1 MSKKISDYKSKYSLT
16 QRIISAMTA
25 VGFIMQPIAG
35 FAQSINKVD
44 NNGSIEVSGNV
55 TKIWADKV
63 VANAAINEFK
73 DFQLDANKI
82 ANMYFNTKNSS
93 GSDAANLVN
102 FVNSRIDINGTVNA
116 VRNSKIGGNLFFL
129 SKEGMVVGKSGV
141 INTGALYVMT
151 PAAGID
157 NITGT
162 NSKEFAYTYEGLKSQ
177 FAGGMENKIP
187 DTLDRMMNLNIP
199 LNASGTISVL
209 GKINAT
215 NDVKLAAAK
224 IAVGKNVSG
233 EAVFDTAA
241 DSIVSEAAIKTGIED
256 FSNFVNID
264 GLSAGLGND
273 LTATADGNGD
283 IVLAAKAEY
292 VNTMDAAFNNLG
304 TDIGLGIVENTQ
316 RTIEATVEN
325 YGTIDAKGDA
335 VLTAEVTNGN
345 KDLAEELLVET
356 TPAGVNNPDY
366 VPVPAD
372 DAGSF
377 VQTIAQVDV
386 RGDITAGKDIK
397 VAANADNTY
406 VDYNSGVGDTISKIL
421 GTPLGAPINADVVIL
436 SNTANVNISQDA
448 DLTAGEK
455 IDITANAVLD
465 GTAGAAANGRK
476 LIKKV
481 PDAIPGASVSYAKM
495 ENSAAVTVNG
505 TLTAKGENDAG
516 GTPAVK
522 VQANAGEKF
531 SNTASM
537 NYKSG
542 IAAGTAAVGAAVAV
556 SESKNNAAVKING
569 TITAANGD
577 AVVEADAANILVANA
592 VTSSP
597 DTTVGST
604 AINVFNHDGSAQIN
618 VDGAITAQNITVDAT
633 NYIDENTITAD
644 NDLGMSKLEAEF
656 MNAANLKGIADA
668 VKENSLVKGILSKIS
683 SGDDGP
689 SLSAQLADKL
699 SVGAAIAVADE
710 NNAANVTFAKTA
722 KLTAT
727 NDINID
733 ANVDIYDSHITASG
747 KTTSY
752 KNSDLSGTTATTTV
766 GAGVVYAGMDN
777 DSSVVFEEGSSAADG
792 AEVTATNGN
801 VNITSSTRMEYHR
814 PERIKRELDRSI
826 ENLQYAIA
834 AINDLEN
841 IEEENYQEII
851 TQLTSLKE
859 SLENYAAN
867 YTDEFVDSVSN
878 PDAITG
884 ESTMND
890 IFNMAARA
898 AVIYNDVM
906 DLQQDFNSI
915 TTDATSPFG
924 ALVTNA
930 LGVVKNAVAF
940 ADPNNYANVA
950 AAASARGGDGTKLS
964 VSGSVALTSS
974 SANSSVDIGKFTKIS
989 AGKDLSVKSSNKIE
1003 DVNITGKTMFWQSDA
1018 DAKGGTGVGGS
1029 FNYQNFDTDS
1039 KVVVDE
1045 GAVLSAEKNEG
1056 NIALSSDS
1064 NIFHVGAMLSAGMSD
1079 GNGISGM
1086 VTLTDSDSYNNVV
1099 VDTDAVLRAAKAI
1112 DISAY
1117 NDTNVNN
1124 AILALSASGSNA
1136 AVGMGVAINNIDVQN
1151 TAQIVDNDGAEGEE
1165 DKLEGEISAAA
1176 LNVAAETTGL
1186 INTISIAGG
1195 VTKSGDDGEEGF
1207 LDKLKAPFK
1216 KMEDVKTNALNKVNA
1231 VSNKLQD
1238 VIRSMD
1244 SGSSAQGGGNAV
1256 NTAGA
1261 EAGLPGFTFAGA
1273 GSVSLN
1279 MVEDTTKAVIDGANI
1294 KLNNDG
1300 KLTVGARDSAFIGAW
1315 SGGAAVSYRK
1325 GQNSSTSVAVS
1336 GAVGVNDIANEVTAL
1351 IKDSTVTGAK
1361 DVDVAAVSGGTAVA
1375 AGVEAT
1381 LTKDASQG
1389 KNYSGGASV
1398 SVNLI
1403 DKDIN
1408 SNMENVSLTGAAD
1421 GADVDVTAYES
1432 DIQVTGGINANI
1444 ALGGGSMAG
1453 GAVTVADIK
1462 NNINAGISR
1471 GSYENINAVDVQGLS
1486 AVTQVTA
1493 AVSAGIAAGGQGGS
1507 NAFSGAVVYNG
1518 LTNNVQAGI
1527 ADASI
1532 KDASGNN
1539 ASSVTVQASD
1549 ISVSSAEAKPY
1560 QDLLGDYDE
1569 HKKFA
1574 EERGIDTDGKAY
1586 YEDADTADEEIEYD
1600 NGGSTIVGAA
1610 VVVAGTNGNAAGAA
1624 VNVAD
1629 INNSFAASIE
1639 NADIQADTVKATAEA
1654 DTLLVGVSGGVAVG
1668 AKQFGGMGS
1677 VTWQDIDNDVTAQVI
1692 NSELTSNDVDIAA
1705 LNKTQAVNVA
1715 GSVSV
1720 GKTAGVGA
1728 ALAYNGLD
1736 NNVGAY
1742 LKGSSIT
1749 ASDVSLKAANEGKVY
1764 GIGAGVAAS
1773 AGTAAVNGSV
1783 AINKGG
1789 TNTEAIIDEYLD
1801 ENGTEKRTEINN
1813 VTDIDVSA
1821 KDDTYRLAVVGS
1833 VTGSS
1838 KVAAGG
1844 AIAYNDIGGSSADTE
1859 KSSQRTVAAINNTD
1873 INKVDS
1879 SSAAI
1884 DVKADD
1890 QSELKTIA
1898 VGVGGS
1904 GNVAVQGAAATALI
1918 NKQVEA
1924 SMMDVNAENASN
1936 VAVTA
1941 DNNSEVTTS
1950 ADVAAV
1956 SGNAS
1961 VGAGVAVN
1969 RILQQTNAVVNGGTM
1984 DATGNLLV
1992 KASGTP
1998 RIENIGVGGSGAGS
2012 GAAVTGSVAVNM
2024 IDNDVNVH
2032 IGSGAQITADG
2043 SIGIVATSD
2052 EQIANYAGTA
2062 SVAGTG
2068 AAVGVSV
2075 SVNQIKGT
2083 SSATVGGQD
2092 EAETTLTALG
2102 NSSLT
2107 TATKIDKDSE
2117 INNTLINEET
2127 VAINSKIDRSDET
2140 RKGLIV
2146 DASSTRD
2153 LKSFLLN
2160 AAVAG
2165 EGAGV
2170 TGTVNVNMIDGAT
2183 NAAVTNTSVNN
2194 ETGVTANDVFVN
2206 AGDYTNSSGF
2216 VGTVGGTGI
2225 GAGVGLGSDTNT
2237 ISREVSAVVEDS
2249 SVNAKA
2255 FEVDAD
2261 SAQGVSSFTVGAGV
2275 AGIGGG
2281 VAGVVTVTELN
2292 NATKA
2297 ALLNSTVNADSV
2309 AVQATHTGIVNA
2321 GNVSVGAGIV
2331 GAGAGVS
2338 VGALKDNS
2346 KTTAEISDDI
2356 TDTTNKDTITSSD
2369 DVIVAAANTTTVNPM
2384 LSATG
2389 VGAGG
2394 IAGATSINNINSK
2407 VVTNITNIDI
2417 TSNKGSISGTA
2428 DNVVNV
2434 DAYMGSQAAGLGGAG
2449 VGVTVNTIDSTV
2461 QTNVNY
2467 SNLKAGKDINLTAK
2481 EERNIEQLATNATA
2495 GAAAAIGANIAVT
2508 NIGQEITDED
2518 VKAKIA
2524 EANAAYGDDADSL
2537 LSDMGALETAGI
2549 ASSEALPSV
2558 AAGYGGN
2565 KDSQITVNI
2574 IGGSLDADNNVTTAA
2589 NETDHIEMTLGGA
2602 SASLGLA
2609 GAAGVGLLNIHRNVG
2624 VAVSGADITADNI
2637 QVGTNIDGEANLD
2650 VYQGSAGL
2658 INGNAAVGKVNTSGS
2673 SAVSLA
2679 GTTVTGQD
2687 IDISAQDNSDTDIDS
2702 VAVAAGGLAVGA
2714 LVAEAENSSDVNVV
2728 LQNANVTAN
2737 SEAGKEET
2745 GKINVA
2751 AEKNNSITVN
2761 ATNVVASTI
2770 GGAGMQATVSDNGS
2784 NIVQLNGSTMS
2795 ADKNIDVAANTASQL
2810 TANVNN
2816 DGVGVL
2822 ASGAVSIAEV
2832 NIGNKDEA
2840 MRTAVKIGSGNTFR
2854 AQEISFK
2861 AISDIQQNVLL
2872 KAVTVSGLI
2881 AGDGNTATTSAYSDT
2896 VVASGNNNIYTGTET
2911 ADNSNEY
2918 DDAEINFAA
2927 DNKVTQS
2934 VNASG
2939 ISAAGAFATGTNIG
2953 TTNSVLNTSIDI
2965 NSLDSKVKNLNAAAN
2980 SAVKVT
2986 DKVNGDG
2993 GALIGMSPVAAK
3005 TVNNIKSNTN
3015 VKVSGKWNI
3024 AEDMNISALHDN
3036 AVKLSTDAVKASV
3049 VGYSGV
3055 RSENSIANNTTVTFD
3070 NANVITGGNQNIS
3083 ARNDVDYDAVIT
3095 GSGYG
3100 AIEGADVYAEDD
3112 IDMAAKVSFISS
3124 ALQAGGAVTVDALTG
3139 DAGYQSI
3146 GKPSA
3151 DINKEVTIK
3160 SAGVIAGTYAESNDN
3175 IDYENIIDIGEGTTI
3190 ATVGTDMDNANI
3202 TFTAADRT
3210 NFTDIT
3216 TADTQGGAIGA
3227 AGTTMNNNINR
3238 TNTVNI
3244 SGTVDS
3250 NYDADFDAGN
3260 TSVLNLTLKSNA
3272 YNKTAA
3278 PIETE
3283 PSINGKMT
3291 QNSAIN
3297 FNTGSSVKSLRNI
3310 NAAAGVG
3317 DTTIAKESKTW
3328 RWVDGGETGT
3338 GSIAST
3344 SDGTLSGDDA
3354 VINTAVKVDGSLEA
3368 GKNHELDITIDYNE
3382 NGKTNLENK
3391 INEYGEDLKLDQLA
3405 AALET
3410 AQKEYDE
3417 NTDVELM
3424 RQKAAELKN
3433 LKEQQQNNSKVKAQL
3448 QTELNNLNSKKVE
3461 AESELATVKK
3471 DLNTYLFNS
3480 CNEYNKTLA
3489 EGAAKIEVKDFIAA
3503 LENNDTDKPWVAT
3516 YIEGYNVKQE
3526 AVNTASE
3533 TVENYSSKI
3542 TSKTTEISKYE
3553 DFSSTISDLTESIA
3567 ELREKTQ
3574 GLLDKVTKAQS
3585 LYNEALRE
3593 GINEETV
3600 NNAIF
3605 GGQVG
3610 NKDGDYV
3617 KVTVPDWYKERYGSA
3632 VESIGM
3638 ADYAASLLNRMNEL
3652 VAMSQE
3658 YSGTDVG
3665 NTYKAELTRIQS
3677 ELQALGLLIKDSEG
3691 NIGIAEGASTVP
3703 TIELKDLMVSGG
3715 DVNISSGS
3723 MGGSGQITA
3732 HGNPSIT
3739 VTNNTDFFLKVNDI
3753 TVDSAGGNVRHN
3765 SAGVVTN
3772 SGKYNGIAVNADTGA
3787 SGSGNNAQITISNTT
3802 STKASESNLYTP
3814 DIGIYGDIIN
3824 PFGNISINNA
3834 QNSIYVV
3841 GEVKDNNG
3849 NITQKAGSIKGRTI
3863 NLTAGGAVTQGY
3875 TDEIYDVAGNPKD
3888 ALDADY
3894 ISAIQNA
3901 LTAALGNKQN
3911 TNGKYYA
3918 AFDSVEALASF
3929 LQGLTVNGNKLTA
3942 DEAKAAARVLTGENE
3957 NNAPGI
3963 AAGGAIYINAASIN
3977 VNGTIQSG
3985 FESYK
3990 LNINQTKAQSL
4001 MNSAASGAAQPDSN
4015 FMTDDYLVTDGS
4027 SGAVYD
4033 ETTKQFVYNIRAWY
4047 NPTTN
4052 QIFTEDIEQA
4062 GGGRIYLTGAIAN
4075 TNASGGKLV
4084 VLDGGSNYDINGSVA
4099 GKDNGF
4105 TFKLGSINAATV
4117 AGRIEINDTNTNT
4130 TTVYTKDNVTVNAN
4144 GDRTATYNPEQGQ
4157 YYTWS
4162 NGTAS
4167 RVTTS
4172 YKHVSDS
4179 SWFGLSSS
4187 NWEDVVNSFDQVTK
4201 DSMQIGEPTESN
4213 NELLDTKGNIITDG
4227 SVGDYKHLGSDGS
4240 GTAAITGSTDKNS
4253 NTLYQIMFERK
4264 GEPKQGVND
4273 QNQLLYWGKD
4283 GDGNDVLTTTD
4294 TGNPYYLTDDKGNY
4308 IYETEVSER
4317 VTTTKK
4323 KGLFGLW
4330 GKTVTTEWKETSG
4343 MLTAYNFGLKAD
4355 NPIGIEFVGNA
4366 DGSTGTIT
4374 SNSDI
4379 LLGGDIHMGKVDITS
4394 TTGNIRH
4401 EGDATLV
4408 SDNATLNAQ
4417 TGIDVIQ
4424 KNMSDA
4430 LRLNAVSA
4438 NGNINIIALAANNN
4452 NSVYIDNVS
4461 TAGNVNITAEGDML
4475 NGTNANNAA
4484 HITGNEIT
4492 LLSYGGSIGSSDQG
4506 GSLLIDGGTAGINAQ
4521 AAEGI
4526 YLSETDGNMYLGK
4539 VAAENGDVV
4548 LEVQTA
4554 DAGFVD
4560 AFTDNSVISES
4571 DEARIENWE
4580 KLGLLGG
4587 DEKNKNSR
4595 ENQQKNLAN
4604 TAESGSFFL
4613 TDDITLAEAKEKG
4626 TELLAKGQKF
4636 VQLMQGNSAEVEAA
4650 RQDLNTKQGALN
4662 EAIANLGDDA
4672 ASKQA
4677 YKTALE
4683 NYNAAYDV
4691 YAEKGAAYEQAKA
4704 NFIAESGFADNA
4716 QAVAWLTN
4724 YEVVGNAA
4732 AENYGWTEQQ
4742 LLYAIRD
4749 SVINPAAGSISDVKT
4764 ANVTGNNITFI
4775 SDTGNIGVVD
4785 TQKTV
4790 IKTDSLTAMFTGDS
4804 ITDAEK
4810 EQLDKLAMARAGDVT
4825 WGDEE
4830 ITIERTT
4837 PVSVQLNGNGKVT
4850 VQKTGN
4856 TVADHVYLLAKDS
4869 VLNADK
4875 FAANDLRLSGQQGI
4889 NVGNIAGDKI
4899 YLEGGSGDIGHSVN
4913 DVLQAVQV
4921 TLNNNGYVNA
4931 NAAGNVKLQ
4940 QAAGNNVDFTVN
4952 SIAGENVDIKAN
4964 GSIVSK
4970 ADDIGYINADGI
4982 INLNSEN
4989 GGIGSA
4995 DAGLRIKNSGAVV
5008 NADVENAV
5016 NIEAKQDGTLILG
5029 TINQNTGGVKIDSE
5043 GALLIGR
5050 EDDTATIEDEK
5061 IVGYIDAKDD
5071 VDLHAASDI
5080 IISGKLH
5087 VKATADDSASE
5098 NGTLRLHSDEG
5109 DIIQTTTEESENIV
5123 AQTVE
5128 LAAIVGDVQLA
5139 NKYNIIKNVDLQ
5151 AVGGSLALTVSKP
5164 DGFNID
5170 MGGFTNKLG
5179 GDIEFT
5185 NSDGS
5190 VNITT
5195 EDIVDPTQKDPAY
5208 INGNLII
5215 TAQKGEEAQTADI
5228 NNDGILHAVETI
5240 TFDADDKVINNEELT
5255 ATQHINFT
5263 AGNDVENNVELQA
5276 GQDISFAAGNDVENN
5291 AELQA
5296 GQDINFTA
5304 GNDVNNN
5311 KVLNAGEDIN
5321 FVADNNIINKDIV
5334 NAGENINFTA
5344 GQDIINESTAN
5355 ANETITFTAVD
5366 GKITSNTVDGK
5377 DVIIQAIQQ
5386 ELQNIIAKD
5395 SVTFS
5400 GDKIHAQYVQQNQE
5414 AEGDLI
5420 INTSANKGAKQAID
5434 SFIIDLLEAN
5444 NRSVFTELWAKTA
5457 YITSSN
5463 DEMFIEKL
5471 SIEDVGHFNNSGTK
5485 SVVYGDVPIRD
5496 AHDAFL
5502 WYSPD
5507 EQRNPWM
5514 YLNFTDYDTIDTNG
5528 VLLRL
5533 KEYWYAYD
5541 QRFTAENH
5549 LRYLHNYYL
5558 HEDYDQIYGHNLS
5571 LHERYNLIDYQ
5582 DFREK
5587 NAEDDEIIV
5596 NA

>member
-1 MSKKISDYKSKYSLT
+1 MSKNISDYKSKYSLT

-25 VGFIMQPIAG
+25 AGFIMQPVAG
-35 FAQSINKVD
+35 FAQSINKV
-44 NNGSIEVSGNV
+44 NTNGSIEVTGNI

-63 VANAAINEFK
+63 VANTAVNEFK

-93 GSDAANLVN
+93 GTDAANLVN

-116 VRNSKIGGNLFFL
+116 VRNSKIDGNLFFL

-157 NITGT
+157 NIVGT
-162 NSKEFAYTYEGLKSQ
+162 NSKEFDYTYDGLKGQ

-209 GKINAT
+209 GKINAA

-233 EAVFDTAA
+233 EALFDTAA
-241 DSIVSEAAIKTGIED
+241 GGIENTAAINTGIVN
-256 FSNFVNID
+256 FSDLVNI
-264 GLSAGLGND
+264 GNTSAGLGNN
-273 LTATADGNGD
+273 LTATADVNGD

-292 VNTMDAAFNNLG
+292 VNAMDTAFNNPGSDIEL
-304 TDIGLGIVENTQ
+304 DIGENTQ

-325 YGTIDAKGDA
+325 YGTIDAKGDV

-386 RGDITAGKDIK
+386 QGDITADKDIK

-421 GTPLGAPINADVVIL
+421 GTPLGAPINAAVVIL
-436 SNTANVNISQDA
+436 SNTANVNIGQNA

-481 PDAIPGASVSYAKM
+481 PDAIPGAAVSYAKM
-495 ENSAAVTVNG
+495 ENSAAVTVDG
-505 TLTAKGENDAG
+505 KLTAQGENDAD

-522 VQANAGEKF
+522 VQANADEKF

-556 SESKNNAAVKING
+556 SESKNNAAVQING
-569 TITAANGD
+569 MITATKGD
-577 AVVEADAANILVANA
+577 AVVEADASHILVANA

-604 AINVFNHDGSAQIN
+604 AINVFNHDGKAQIN

-644 NDLGMSKLEAEF
+644 NDLGMSKLKAEF

-668 VKENSLVKGILSKIS
+668 VKENSLVEGILSKIS

-699 SVGAAIAVADE
+699 SIGAAIAVADE
-710 NNAANVTFAKTA
+710 ENTANVTFTNTA
-722 KLTAT
+722 KLNAT

-752 KNSDLSGTTATTTV
+752 KNSDISGTTATTTV
-766 GAGVVYAGMDN
+766 GAGVVYAGMNN
-777 DSSVVFEEGSSAADG
+777 DSSVIFEDGGSAADG
-792 AEVTATNGN
+792 AESTATITTTNGN
-801 VNITSSTRMEYHR
+801 VNITSSTQMEYHR
-814 PERIKRELDRSI
+814 PERIKRELERSI
-826 ENLQYAIA
+826 ENLQYAID

-841 IEEENYQEII
+841 IEEQNYQEII

-859 SLENYAAN
+859 SLANYSAN

-878 PDAITG
+878 PAAITG

-890 IFNMAARA
+890 IFNMAAGA
-898 AVIYNDVM
+898 AIIYNDILK
-906 DLQQDFNSI
+906 LQQDFNSI
-915 TTDATSPFG
+915 TDDATSPFG

-940 ADPNNYANVA
+940 AYPNNYANVA

-964 VSGSVALTSS
+964 ISGSVALTSS
-974 SANSSVDIGKFTKIS
+974 SANSSVDIGKFTNIS
-989 AGKDLSVKSSNKIE
+989 AGNGLSVQSANKIE

-1045 GAVLSAEKNEG
+1045 GAQLTASGTEG
-1056 NIALSSDS
+1056 DITLSSNS

-1086 VTLTDSDSYNNVV
+1086 VTLTDSDSYNNVII
-1099 VDTDAVLRAAKAI
+1099 DSDAILKASKAI

-1124 AILALSASGSNA
+1124 AILTLSASGSNA
-1136 AVGMGVAINNIDVQN
+1136 AVGMGVAINNINVQN
-1151 TAQIVDNDGAEGEE
+1151 TAQIVDNDGTEGEE
-1165 DKLEGEISAAA
+1165 DQLNGEFSAGA
-1176 LNVAAETTGL
+1176 LNVTAETTGL

-1207 LDKLKAPFK
+1207 LDKLKVPFK

-1244 SGSSAQGGGNAV
+1244 SGSAAQGGGNAV
-1256 NTAGA
+1256 NAAGA
-1261 EAGLPGFTFAGA
+1261 DPGLPGFTFAGA

-1300 KLTVGARDSAFIGAW
+1300 ALTVGARDSAFIGAW

-1325 GQNSSTSVAVS
+1325 GQNNSTSVAVS
-1336 GAVGVNDIANEVTAL
+1336 GAVGVNDISNKVTAL

-1361 DVDVAAVSGGTAVA
+1361 DVDVNAVSGGTAVA
-1375 AGVEAT
+1375 AGIEAA
-1381 LTKDASQG
+1381 LTIDSSQG
-1389 KNYSGGASV
+1389 KNYGGGASV

-1403 DKDIN
+1403 DKDVN
-1408 SNMENVSLTGAAD
+1408 ANMEKVSLTGADD
-1421 GADVDVTAYES
+1421 GAAVDVTAYES
-1432 DIQVTGGINANI
+1432 DIQVTGGVSADI
-1444 ALGGGSMAG
+1444 AVGGGNMVG
-1453 GAVTVADIK
+1453 GAVTVADIE
-1462 NNINAGISR
+1462 NNINAGISG
-1471 GSYENINAVDVQGLS
+1471 GSYKNINAVDVQGLS

-1493 AVSAGIAAGGQGGS
+1493 AVSAGIAAGGQGNS

-1532 KDASGNN
+1532 TSIENASGNN

-1549 ISVSSAEAKPY
+1549 ISASSAEAKPY

-1569 HKKFA
+1569 HKVFA
-1574 EERGIDTDGKAY
+1574 EDRGIDTDGKAY
-1586 YEDADTADEEIEYD
+1586 YEDADTADEDIDYTA

-1610 VVVAGTNGNAAGAA
+1610 VVAAGTSGNAAGAA

-1639 NADIQADTVKATAEA
+1639 NADIKADTIKANAEA

-1720 GKTAGVGA
+1720 GKTAGIGA

-1742 LKGSSIT
+1742 IKGSNVT
-1749 ASDVSLKAANEGKVY
+1749 ASDVSLQAVNEGKVY

-1789 TNTEAIIDEYLD
+1789 TNTEAVIDEYLD
-1801 ENGTEKRTEINN
+1801 ENSSENRTEINN
-1813 VTDIDVSA
+1813 VTNIDVTA
-1821 KDDTYRLAVVGS
+1821 EDATYRLAVVGS
-1833 VTGSS
+1833 VTGSG

-1859 KSSQRTVAAINNTD
+1859 NSSQRTVAAINNTD
-1873 INKVDS
+1873 INNADS
-1879 SSAAI
+1879 YAAAI

-1924 SMMDVNAENASN
+1924 SMTDVNAENASS
-1936 VAVTA
+1936 VTVTA
-1941 DNNSEVTTS
+1941 DNNSDVTTS

-1956 SGNAS
+1956 SGNVS

-1969 RILQQTNAVVNGGTM
+1969 RILQQTNATVNGGTM
-1984 DATGNLLV
+1984 DVAGNLLV
-1992 KASGTP
+1992 KANGTP

-2024 IDNDVNVH
+2024 IDNDVNAH
-2032 IGSGAQITADG
+2032 IGSGAQITAEG
-2043 SIGIVATSD
+2043 SIGVVATSD

-2075 SVNQIKGT
+2075 SVNQIEGT
-2083 SSATVGGQD
+2083 TSATVGGQD
-2092 EAETTLTALG
+2092 EAEETTLTALG

-2107 TATKIDKDSE
+2107 TATKIDKDKE
-2117 INNTLINEET
+2117 INNTLISEET
-2127 VAINSKIDRSDET
+2127 VALDSKIDRTNET
-2140 RKGLIV
+2140 RSGLIV

-2153 LKSFLLN
+2153 MKSFLLN

-2183 NAAVTNTSVNN
+2183 NAAVTNISVNN
-2194 ETGVTANDVFVN
+2194 KTGANDVFVN

-2216 VGTVGGTGI
+2216 VGTVGGAGI
-2225 GAGVGLGSDTNT
+2225 GAGVGLGSDNNT
-2237 ISREVSAVVEDS
+2237 INREVSAVVEDS
-2249 SVNAKA
+2249 SINAKA

-2297 ALLNSTVNADSV
+2297 ALLNSTVNADTV
-2309 AVQATHTGIVNA
+2309 AVKATHQGIVNA
-2321 GNVSVGAGIV
+2321 GNVSAGAGIV
-2331 GAGAGVS
+2331 GVGAGVS
-2338 VGALKDNS
+2338 VGVLKDNS
-2346 KTTAEISDDI
+2346 ETTAEVSDDS
-2356 TDTTNKDTITSSD
+2356 TDTTNKGTITASG
-2369 DVIVAAANTTTVNPM
+2369 DVIVAASNTTTVKPV

-2407 VVTNITNIDI
+2407 VVTNITNMDI
-2417 TSNKGSISGTA
+2417 TSSNGNINGTA

-2467 SNLKAGKDINLTAK
+2467 SNLKAGQNISMTAQ
-2481 EERNIEQLATNATA
+2481 EERNIKQLATNATA
-2495 GAAAAIGANIAVT
+2495 GAAAAIGANIAIT

-2524 EANAAYGDDADSL
+2524 EANAVYGDDADSL
-2537 LSDMGALETAGI
+2537 LSDMGALETADITSG
-2549 ASSEALPSV
+2549 EALPSV
-2558 AAGYGGN
+2558 DAGYGGD

-2574 IGGSLDADNNVTTAA
+2574 IGGSLNAGNNVTTAA
-2589 NETDHIEMTLGGA
+2589 NETDNIEMTLGGA

-2624 VAVSGADITADNI
+2624 VAVSGTDITADNV

-2728 LQNANVTAN
+2728 LQNTNVTAN
-2737 SEAGKEET
+2737 FEAGKEET

-2770 GGAGMQATVSDNGS
+2770 GGAGMQATVGDNGS

-2832 NIGNKDEA
+2832 NIGNADKA
-2840 MRTAVKIGSGNTFR
+2840 MRTAVEIGSGNTFR

-2927 DNKVTQS
+2927 DNKVTQN
-2934 VNASG
+2934 VDASG

-2953 TTNSVLNTSIDI
+2953 TTNSVLSTSIDI
-2965 NSLDSKVKNLNAAAN
+2965 NSLNSKVKNLNAAAN

-3005 TVNNIKSNTN
+3005 TVNNIESNTD

-3024 AEDMNISALHDN
+3024 AKDMNISALHDN
-3036 AVKLSTDAVKASV
+3036 DVELSTDAVKASV

-3124 ALQAGGAVTVDALTG
+3124 ALQAGGSVTVDALTG

-3317 DTTIAKESKTW
+3317 DTTIARESKTW

-3368 GKNHELDITIDYNE
+3368 GKNHKLDITIDYNE

-3391 INEYGEDLKLDQLA
+3391 INEYGEDLELSDLA
-3405 AALET
+3405 EALKK
-3410 AQKEYDE
+3410 AQDDYENDE
-3417 NTDVELM
+3417 SVQALRE
-3424 RQKAAELKN
+3424 
-3433 LKEQQQNNSKVKAQL
+3433 KEQALADYQDKQVNNEKVKAQL
-3448 QTELNNLNSKKVE
+3448 YAEATVLETKLLKAENDRVVAEGTLYNYIDEKLNLYNAYLENAQKDTVTREKFIELLNSNSSDSKLDEYRGEYSLFNRELAE
-3461 AESELATVKK
+3461 AEKNVADCQNAY
-3471 DLNTYLFNS
+3471 DL
-3480 CNEYNKTLA
+3480 KTA
-3489 EGAAKIEVKDFIAA
+3489 EIQKYVD
-3503 LENNDTDKPWVAT
+3503 
-3516 YIEGYNVKQE
+3516 
-3526 AVNTASE
+3526 
-3533 TVENYSSKI
+3533 YSSNI
-3542 TSKTTEISKYE
+3542 TQLLNEIENLKATAESKYE
-3553 DFSSTISDLTESIA
+3553 AVES
-3567 ELREKTQ
+3567 
-3574 GLLDKVTKAQS
+3574 AQNA
-3585 LYNEALRE
+3585 YNDALRD
-3593 GINEETV
+3593 GINTDTV

-3665 NTYKAELTRIQS
+3665 NTYTAELTRIQS

-3802 STKASESNLYTP
+3802 STKASDSNLYTP

-3849 NITQKAGSIKGRTI
+3849 NITQEAGSIKGRTI

-3918 AFDSVEALASF
+3918 AFDSVEELASF
-3929 LQGLTVNGNKLTA
+3929 LQGLTVNGKQLTA

-4015 FMTDDYLVTDGS
+4015 FMTDAYLVTDGS

-4084 VLDGGSNYDINGSVA
+4084 VLDGGSNYNINGSVA

-4117 AGRIEINDTNTNT
+4117 AGLIEINDTNTNT
-4130 TTVYTKDNVTVNAN
+4130 TTVYTKDKVTVNAN

-4179 SWFGLSSS
+4179 SWFGLSSE

-4201 DSMQIGEPTESN
+4201 DNMQTGQTVSN

-4227 SVGDYKHLGSDGS
+4227 SVDGYTHLGSDGS
-4240 GTAAITGSTDKNS
+4240 GTAAINGSTAKDS
-4253 NTLYQIMFERK
+4253 DTLYQIMFERK

-4283 GDGNDVLTTTD
+4283 GDDNDVLTTTD

-4308 IYETEVSER
+4308 IYETEISDR

-4366 DGSTGTIT
+4366 DGSTGTIK

-4417 TGIDVIQ
+4417 TGIDIIQ

-4438 NGNINIIALAANNN
+4438 DGNINIIALAANSN
-4452 NSVYIDNVS
+4452 NSVYVDNVS

-4475 NGTNANNAA
+4475 NGTNADNAA

-4506 GSLLIDGGTAGINAQ
+4506 GRLMVDGGTAGINAQ

-4526 YLSETDGNMYLGK
+4526 YLSETNGNMYLGK

-4571 DEARIENWE
+4571 DEARIESWE

-4587 DEKNKNSR
+4587 DEENKNSRNSR
-4595 ENQQKNLAN
+4595 ENQQENLAN

-4626 TELLAKGQKF
+4626 KELLAKGQEF

-4683 NYNAAYDV
+4683 NYNAAYDI

-4724 YEVVGNAA
+4724 YEAVGNAA

-4869 VLNADK
+4869 VLNADE

-4952 SIAGENVDIKAN
+4952 SIAGENVDIEAN

-5050 EDDTATIEDEK
+5050 EDDTATTENERIL
-5061 IVGYIDAKDD
+5061 GYIDAKDD

-5098 NGTLRLHSDEG
+5098 NGTLKLHSDEG
-5109 DIIQTTTEESENIV
+5109 DIIQTTTEKSENIV

-5208 INGNLII
+5208 INGNLVI

-5240 TFDADDKVINNEELT
+5240 TFNADDKVINNEELT

-5263 AGNDVENNVELQA
+5263 
-5276 GQDISFAAGNDVENN
+5276 AGNDVENN

-5311 KVLNAGEDIN
+5311 KVLNAGQDIN
-5321 FVADNNIINKDIV
+5321 FAADNNVINKDIV
-5334 NAGENINFTA
+5334 NAEKNIKFTA
-5344 GQDIINESTAN
+5344 DQDIINESTAN
-5355 ANETITFTAVD
+5355 ANETIIFTSVE

-5377 DVIIQAIQQ
+5377 DVIMQAIEQ

-5414 AEGDLI
+5414 AEDDLV

-5444 NRSVFTELWAKTA
+5444 NRSVFTELWAKNS
-5457 YITSSN
+5457 YVTSSN
-5463 DEMFIEKL
+5463 DEMYINKL
-5471 SIEDVGHFNNSGTK
+5471 SIEDTGHFNNSGTNT
-5485 SVVYGDVPIRD
+5485 VVYGDVPIRD

-5502 WYSPD
+5502 WYSPY

-5514 YLNFTDYDTIDTNG
+5514 YLNFTGYDTVDTNG

-5558 HEDYDQIYGHNLS
+5558 HEAYDQIYGHNLS

-5582 DFREK
+5582 KFNEK

-5596 NA
+5596 DA

>member
-162 NSKEFAYTYEGLKSQ
+162 NSKEFAYTYEGLKGQ

-304 TDIGLGIVENTQ
+304 TDIELGIVENTQ

-386 RGDITAGKDIK
+386 RGDITADKDIK

-436 SNTANVNISQDA
+436 SNAANVNISQDA

-505 TLTAKGENDAG
+505 TLTAQGENDAG

-522 VQANAGEKF
+522 VQANADEKF

-556 SESKNNAAVKING
+556 SESKNNAAVQING
-569 TITAANGD
+569 TITAAKGD

-604 AINVFNHDGSAQIN
+604 AINVFNHDGDAQIN

-644 NDLGMSKLEAEF
+644 NALGMSKLEAEF

-668 VKENSLVKGILSKIS
+668 VKENKLVKGILSKIS

-710 NNAANVTFAKTA
+710 KNAANVTFAKTA

-777 DSSVVFEEGSSAADG
+777 DSSVVFAEGSSAADG

-890 IFNMAARA
+890 IFNMAAGT

-974 SANSSVDIGKFTKIS
+974 SANSSVDIGKFTRIS

-1056 NIALSSDS
+1056 NIALRSDS

-1086 VTLTDSDSYNNVV
+1086 VTLTDSDSYNNVI

-1518 LTNNVQAGI
+1518 LTNDVQAGI

-1549 ISVSSAEAKPY
+1549 ISASSAEAKPY
-1560 QDLLGDYDE
+1560 QDLLGDDYDE

-1586 YEDADTADEEIEYD
+1586 YEDADTADEEIEYN

-1668 AKQFGGMGS
+1668 AKQFGGVGS

-1801 ENGTEKRTEINN
+1801 EKGTEKRTEINN

-1844 AIAYNDIGGSSADTE
+1844 AIAYNDIGGSSADAE

-1873 INKVDS
+1873 INKVNS

-2024 IDNDVNVH
+2024 IDNDVNAH
-2032 IGSGAQITADG
+2032 IGSGAQITANG

-2127 VAINSKIDRSDET
+2127 VALDSKIDRSDET
-2140 RKGLIV
+2140 RSGLIV

-2297 ALLNSTVNADSV
+2297 ALLNSSVNADSV

-2338 VGALKDNS
+2338 VGVLKDNS
-2346 KTTAEISDDI
+2346 ETTAEISGDS

-2461 QTNVNY
+2461 QTNVNS

-2481 EERNIEQLATNATA
+2481 EERNIKQLATNATA
-2495 GAAAAIGANIAVT
+2495 GAAAAIGANIAIT

-2609 GAAGVGLLNIHRNVG
+2609 GAAGVGFLNIHRNVG

-2673 SAVSLA
+2673 SAVRLA

-2687 IDISAQDNSDTDIDS
+2687 IDISAQDNSDTEIDS

-2714 LVAEAENSSDVNVV
+2714 LIAEAENSSDVNVV
-2728 LQNANVTAN
+2728 LQYANVTAN

-2832 NIGNKDEA
+2832 NIGKAGKA
-2840 MRTAVKIGSGNTFR
+2840 MRTAVEIGSGNTFR

-2896 VVASGNNNIYTGTET
+2896 VVVSGNDNTYTGTET

-2927 DNKVTQS
+2927 DNKVTQN
-2934 VNASG
+2934 VDASG

-2953 TTNSVLNTSIDI
+2953 TTNSVLNTSVDI
-2965 NSLDSKVKNLNAAAN
+2965 NSLNSKVKNLNAAAN

-2986 DKVNGDG
+2986 DEVNGDG

-3005 TVNNIKSNTN
+3005 TVNNIESNTA

-3124 ALQAGGAVTVDALTG
+3124 ALQAGGSVTVDALTG

-3317 DTTIAKESKTW
+3317 DTTIARESKTW

-3382 NGKTNLENK
+3382 DGKTNLENK
-3391 INEYGEDLKLDQLA
+3391 INEYGEKLELSDLA
-3405 AALET
+3405 EALKK
-3410 AQKEYDE
+3410 AQDDYENDE
-3417 NTDVELM
+3417 SVQALRE
-3424 RQKAAELKN
+3424 
-3433 LKEQQQNNSKVKAQL
+3433 KEQALADYQDKQVNNEKVKAQL
-3448 QTELNNLNSKKVE
+3448 QAEAKVLETKLQAAKEDRDTKESTLNNYINSSLSKYNTYLTNKGEEQIDSVE
-3461 AESELATVKK
+3461 FIKLLDAEPADSGSELANYKPDYLK
-3471 DLNTYLFNS
+3471 YDNDL
-3480 CNEYNKTLA
+3480 TLA
-3489 EGAAKIEVKDFIAA
+3489 E
-3503 LENNDTDKPWVAT
+3503 NNVADCQNA
-3516 YIEGYNVKQE
+3516 YYLK
-3526 AVNTASE
+3526 TAE
-3533 TVENYSSKI
+3533 IQKYVDYSSNI
-3542 TSKTTEISKYE
+3542 TQLLNEIENLKATAKSKYE
-3553 DFSSTISDLTESIA
+3553 AVES
-3567 ELREKTQ
+3567 
-3574 GLLDKVTKAQS
+3574 AQNA
-3585 LYNEALRE
+3585 YNDALRD
-3593 GINEETV
+3593 GINTDTV

-3665 NTYKAELTRIQS
+3665 NTYTAELTRIQS

-3765 SAGVVTN
+3765 SAGVVAN

-3849 NITQKAGSIKGRTI
+3849 NITQEAGSIKGRTI

-3942 DEAKAAARVLTGENE
+3942 DEAEAAAKKLTGENE

-3963 AAGGAIYINAASIN
+3963 AAGGAIYSNAASIN

-4015 FMTDDYLVTDGS
+4015 FMTDAYLVTDGS

-4117 AGRIEINDTNTNT
+4117 AGLIEINDTNTNT
-4130 TTVYTKDNVTVNAN
+4130 TTYTKDKVTVNAN
-4144 GDRTATYNPEQGQ
+4144 GDRTATYNPERGQ

-4179 SWFGLSSS
+4179 SWFGLSS
-4187 NWEDVVNSFDQVTK
+4187 
-4201 DSMQIGEPTESN
+4201 
-4213 NELLDTKGNIITDG
+4213 
-4227 SVGDYKHLGSDGS
+4227 
-4240 GTAAITGSTDKNS
+4240 
-4253 NTLYQIMFERK
+4253 
-4264 GEPKQGVND
+4264 
-4273 QNQLLYWGKD
+4273 
-4283 GDGNDVLTTTD
+4283 
-4294 TGNPYYLTDDKGNY
+4294 
-4308 IYETEVSER
+4308 
-4317 VTTTKK
+4317 
-4323 KGLFGLW
+4323 
-4330 GKTVTTEWKETSG
+4330 
-4343 MLTAYNFGLKAD
+4343 
-4355 NPIGIEFVGNA
+4355 
-4366 DGSTGTIT
+4366 
-4374 SNSDI
+4374 
-4379 LLGGDIHMGKVDITS
+4379 
-4394 TTGNIRH
+4394 
-4401 EGDATLV
+4401 
-4408 SDNATLNAQ
+4408 
-4417 TGIDVIQ
+4417 
-4424 KNMSDA
+4424 
-4430 LRLNAVSA
+4430 
-4438 NGNINIIALAANNN
+4438 
-4452 NSVYIDNVS
+4452 
-4461 TAGNVNITAEGDML
+4461 
-4475 NGTNANNAA
+4475 
-4484 HITGNEIT
+4484 
-4492 LLSYGGSIGSSDQG
+4492 
-4506 GSLLIDGGTAGINAQ
+4506 
-4521 AAEGI
+4521 
-4526 YLSETDGNMYLGK
+4526 
-4539 VAAENGDVV
+4539 
-4548 LEVQTA
+4548 
-4554 DAGFVD
+4554 
-4560 AFTDNSVISES
+4560 
-4571 DEARIENWE
+4571 ENW
-4580 KLGLLGG
+4580 
-4587 DEKNKNSR
+4587 
-4595 ENQQKNLAN
+4595 
-4604 TAESGSFFL
+4604 
-4613 TDDITLAEAKEKG
+4613 
-4626 TELLAKGQKF
+4626 
-4636 VQLMQGNSAEVEAA
+4636 
-4650 RQDLNTKQGALN
+4650 
-4662 EAIANLGDDA
+4662 
-4672 ASKQA
+4672 
-4677 YKTALE
+4677 
-4683 NYNAAYDV
+4683 
-4691 YAEKGAAYEQAKA
+4691 
-4704 NFIAESGFADNA
+4704 
-4716 QAVAWLTN
+4716 
-4724 YEVVGNAA
+4724 
-4732 AENYGWTEQQ
+4732 
-4742 LLYAIRD
+4742 
-4749 SVINPAAGSISDVKT
+4749 
-4764 ANVTGNNITFI
+4764 
-4775 SDTGNIGVVD
+4775 
-4785 TQKTV
+4785 
-4790 IKTDSLTAMFTGDS
+4790 
-4804 ITDAEK
+4804 
-4810 EQLDKLAMARAGDVT
+4810 
-4825 WGDEE
+4825 
-4830 ITIERTT
+4830 
-4837 PVSVQLNGNGKVT
+4837 
-4850 VQKTGN
+4850 
-4856 TVADHVYLLAKDS
+4856 
-4869 VLNADK
+4869 
-4875 FAANDLRLSGQQGI
+4875 
-4889 NVGNIAGDKI
+4889 
-4899 YLEGGSGDIGHSVN
+4899 
-4913 DVLQAVQV
+4913 
-4921 TLNNNGYVNA
+4921 
-4931 NAAGNVKLQ
+4931 
-4940 QAAGNNVDFTVN
+4940 
-4952 SIAGENVDIKAN
+4952 
-4964 GSIVSK
+4964 
-4970 ADDIGYINADGI
+4970 
-4982 INLNSEN
+4982 
-4989 GGIGSA
+4989 
-4995 DAGLRIKNSGAVV
+4995 
-5008 NADVENAV
+5008 
-5016 NIEAKQDGTLILG
+5016 
-5029 TINQNTGGVKIDSE
+5029 
-5043 GALLIGR
+5043 
-5050 EDDTATIEDEK
+5050 
-5061 IVGYIDAKDD
+5061 
-5071 VDLHAASDI
+5071 
-5080 IISGKLH
+5080 
-5087 VKATADDSASE
+5087 
-5098 NGTLRLHSDEG
+5098 
-5109 DIIQTTTEESENIV
+5109 
-5123 AQTVE
+5123 
-5128 LAAIVGDVQLA
+5128 
-5139 NKYNIIKNVDLQ
+5139 
-5151 AVGGSLALTVSKP
+5151 
-5164 DGFNID
+5164 
-5170 MGGFTNKLG
+5170 
-5179 GDIEFT
+5179 
-5185 NSDGS
+5185 
-5190 VNITT
+5190 
-5195 EDIVDPTQKDPAY
+5195 
-5208 INGNLII
+5208 
-5215 TAQKGEEAQTADI
+5215 
-5228 NNDGILHAVETI
+5228 
-5240 TFDADDKVINNEELT
+5240 
-5255 ATQHINFT
+5255 
-5263 AGNDVENNVELQA
+5263 
-5276 GQDISFAAGNDVENN
+5276 
-5291 AELQA
+5291 
-5296 GQDINFTA
+5296 
-5304 GNDVNNN
+5304 
-5311 KVLNAGEDIN
+5311 
-5321 FVADNNIINKDIV
+5321 
-5334 NAGENINFTA
+5334 
-5344 GQDIINESTAN
+5344 
-5355 ANETITFTAVD
+5355 
-5366 GKITSNTVDGK
+5366 
-5377 DVIIQAIQQ
+5377 
-5386 ELQNIIAKD
+5386 
-5395 SVTFS
+5395 
-5400 GDKIHAQYVQQNQE
+5400 
-5414 AEGDLI
+5414 
-5420 INTSANKGAKQAID
+5420 
-5434 SFIIDLLEAN
+5434 
-5444 NRSVFTELWAKTA
+5444 
-5457 YITSSN
+5457 
-5463 DEMFIEKL
+5463 
-5471 SIEDVGHFNNSGTK
+5471 
-5485 SVVYGDVPIRD
+5485 
-5496 AHDAFL
+5496 
-5502 WYSPD
+5502 
-5507 EQRNPWM
+5507 
-5514 YLNFTDYDTIDTNG
+5514 
-5528 VLLRL
+5528 
-5533 KEYWYAYD
+5533 
-5541 QRFTAENH
+5541 
-5549 LRYLHNYYL
+5549 
-5558 HEDYDQIYGHNLS
+5558 
-5571 LHERYNLIDYQ
+5571 
-5582 DFREK
+5582 
-5587 NAEDDEIIV
+5587 
-5596 NA
+5596 

>member
-1 MSKKISDYKSKYSLT
+1 MSKNISDYKSKYSLT

-25 VGFIMQPIAG
+25 AGFIMQPVAG
-35 FAQSINKVD
+35 FTQSINKVD
-44 NNGSIEVSGNV
+44 NNGSIEVTGNI

-63 VANAAINEFK
+63 VANTAVNEFK

-93 GSDAANLVN
+93 GTDAANLVN

-116 VRNSKIGGNLFFL
+116 VRNSKIDGNLFFL

-157 NITGT
+157 NIVGT
-162 NSKEFAYTYEGLKSQ
+162 NSKEFDYTYDGLKGQ

-209 GKINAT
+209 GKINAA

-241 DSIVSEAAIKTGIED
+241 DGIVSEAAIKTGIED

-406 VDYNSGVGDTISKIL
+406 VDYNSGVGDTISTIL

-495 ENSAAVTVNG
+495 ENSAAVTVDG
-505 TLTAKGENDAG
+505 KLTAQGENDAD

-522 VQANAGEKF
+522 VQANADEKF

-556 SESKNNAAVKING
+556 SESKNNADVKING

-577 AVVEADAANILVANA
+577 AVVEADVANILVANA

-604 AINVFNHDGSAQIN
+604 AINVFNHDGRAEIN

-668 VKENSLVKGILSKIS
+668 VKENELVKGILSKIS

-710 NNAANVTFAKTA
+710 KNAANVTFAKTA

-766 GAGVVYAGMDN
+766 GAGVVYAGMNN
-777 DSSVVFEEGSSAADG
+777 DSSVIFEDGGSAADG
-792 AEVTATNGN
+792 AESTATITTTNGN
-801 VNITSSTRMEYHR
+801 VNITSSTQMEYHR
-814 PERIKRELDRSI
+814 PERIKRELERSI
-826 ENLQYAIA
+826 ENLQYAID

-841 IEEENYQEII
+841 IEEQNYQEII

-859 SLENYAAN
+859 SLANYSAN

-878 PDAITG
+878 PAAITG

-890 IFNMAARA
+890 IFNMAAGA
-898 AVIYNDVM
+898 AIIYNDILK
-906 DLQQDFNSI
+906 LQQDFNSI
-915 TTDATSPFG
+915 TDDATSPFG

-964 VSGSVALTSS
+964 ISGSVALTSS

-989 AGKDLSVKSSNKIE
+989 AGKDLAVKSSNKVE

-1045 GAVLSAEKNEG
+1045 GAQLTASGTEG
-1056 NIALSSDS
+1056 DITLSSDS

-1086 VTLTDSDSYNNVV
+1086 VTLTDSDSYNNVI

-1124 AILALSASGSNA
+1124 AILTLSASGSNA

-1151 TAQIVDNDGAEGEE
+1151 TAQIVDNDGTEDEE
-1165 DKLEGEISAAA
+1165 DQLNGEISAGA
-1176 LNVAAETTGL
+1176 LNVTAETTGL

-1207 LDKLKAPFK
+1207 LDKLKAPFA
-1216 KMEDVKTNALNKVNA
+1216 KMEEVKTNALNKVNA

-1294 KLNNDG
+1294 NLNNDG
-1300 KLTVGARDSAFIGAW
+1300 ALTVGARDSAFIGAW

-1325 GQNSSTSVAVS
+1325 GQNNSTSVAVS

-1361 DVDVAAVSGGTAVA
+1361 DVDVNAVSGGTAVA
-1375 AGVEAT
+1375 AGIEAA
-1381 LTKDASQG
+1381 LTIDSSQG
-1389 KNYSGGASV
+1389 KNYGGGASV

-1403 DKDIN
+1403 GKDVN
-1408 SNMENVSLTGAAD
+1408 ANMEKVSLTGADD
-1421 GADVDVTAYES
+1421 GAAVDVTAYES
-1432 DIQVTGGINANI
+1432 DIQVTGGVSADI
-1444 ALGGGSMAG
+1444 AVGGGNMVG
-1453 GAVTVADIK
+1453 GAVTVADIE
-1462 NNINAGISR
+1462 NNINAGISG
-1471 GSYENINAVDVQGLS
+1471 GSYKNINAVDVQGLF

-1493 AVSAGIAAGGQGGS
+1493 AVSAGIAAGGQGNS

-1527 ADASI
+1527 NGSSI
-1532 KDASGNN
+1532 TSIENASGNN

-1549 ISVSSAEAKPY
+1549 ISASSAEAKPY

-1569 HKKFA
+1569 HKVFA

-1586 YEDADTADEEIEYD
+1586 YEDADTADEDIDYTA

-1610 VVVAGTNGNAAGAA
+1610 VVAAGTSGNAAGAA

-1639 NADIQADTVKATAEA
+1639 NADIKADTVKANAEA

-1692 NSELTSNDVDIAA
+1692 NSKLTSNYVDIAA
-1705 LNKTQAVNVA
+1705 LNKTQAVNIA

-1742 LKGSSIT
+1742 LKGSNVT
-1749 ASDVSLKAANEGKVY
+1749 ASDVSLQAVNEGKVY

-1789 TNTEAIIDEYLD
+1789 TNTEAVIDEYLD
-1801 ENGTEKRTEINN
+1801 ENSTENRTEINN
-1813 VTDIDVSA
+1813 VTNIDVTA
-1821 KDDTYRLAVVGS
+1821 EDATYRLAVVGS
-1833 VTGSS
+1833 VTGSG

-1859 KSSQRTVAAINNTD
+1859 NSSQRTVAAINNTD
-1873 INKVDS
+1873 INTDDS
-1879 SSAAI
+1879 YAATI

-1924 SMMDVNAENASN
+1924 SMMDVNAENASS
-1936 VAVTA
+1936 VTVTA
-1941 DNNSEVTTS
+1941 DNNSDVTTS

-1956 SGNAS
+1956 SGNVS

-1969 RILQQTNAVVNGGTM
+1969 RILQQTNATVNGGTM
-1984 DATGNLLV
+1984 DVAGNLLV
-1992 KASGTP
+1992 KANGTP

-2024 IDNDVNVH
+2024 IDNDVNAH

-2043 SIGIVATSD
+2043 SIGVVATSD

-2075 SVNQIKGT
+2075 SVNQIEGT
-2083 SSATVGGQD
+2083 TSATVGGQD
-2092 EAETTLTALG
+2092 EAEETTLTALG

-2107 TATKIDKDSE
+2107 TATRIDKDKE
-2117 INNTLINEET
+2117 INNTLISEET
-2127 VAINSKIDRSDET
+2127 VALDSKIDRTNET
-2140 RKGLIV
+2140 RSGLIV

-2153 LKSFLLN
+2153 MKSFLLN

-2183 NAAVTNTSVNN
+2183 NAAVTNISVNN
-2194 ETGVTANDVFVN
+2194 KTGANDVFVN

-2216 VGTVGGTGI
+2216 VGTVGGAGI
-2225 GAGVGLGSDTNT
+2225 GAGVGLGSDNNT

-2249 SVNAKA
+2249 SINAKA

-2297 ALLNSTVNADSV
+2297 ALLNSTVNADTV
-2309 AVQATHTGIVNA
+2309 AVKATHQGIVNA
-2321 GNVSVGAGIV
+2321 GNVSAGAGIV

-2338 VGALKDNS
+2338 VGVLKDNS
-2346 KTTAEISDDI
+2346 ETTAEISDDS
-2356 TDTTNKDTITSSD
+2356 TDTTNNGTITTSG
-2369 DVIVAAANTTTVNPM
+2369 DVIVAASNTTTVKPV

-2407 VVTNITNIDI
+2407 VVTNIANMDI
-2417 TSNKGSISGTA
+2417 TSSNGNINGTA

-2467 SNLKAGKDINLTAK
+2467 SNLKADQNISLTAQ
-2481 EERNIEQLATNATA
+2481 EERNIKQLATNATA

-2524 EANAAYGDDADSL
+2524 EANAVYGDDADSL

-2549 ASSEALPSV
+2549 TSGEALPSV
-2558 AAGYGGN
+2558 DAGYGGD

-2574 IGGSLDADNNVTTAA
+2574 IGGSLNAGNNVTTAA

-2624 VAVSGADITADNI
+2624 VAVSGTDITADNV

-2822 ASGAVSIAEV
+2822 ESGAVSIAEV
-2832 NIGNKDEA
+2832 NIGNADKA
-2840 MRTAVKIGSGNTFR
+2840 MRTAVEIGSGNTFR

-2896 VVASGNNNIYTGTET
+2896 VVVSGNDNIYTGTET
-2911 ADNSNEY
+2911 ADGSTEY

-2927 DNKVTQS
+2927 DNKVTQN
-2934 VNASG
+2934 VDASG

-2965 NSLDSKVKNLNAAAN
+2965 NSLNSKVKNLNAAAN
-2980 SAVKVT
+2980 SAVKVN

-3005 TVNNIKSNTN
+3005 TVNNIESNTD

-3036 AVKLSTDAVKASV
+3036 DVELSTDAVKASV

-3124 ALQAGGAVTVDALTG
+3124 ALQAGGSVTVDALTG

-3317 DTTIAKESKTW
+3317 DTTIARESKTW

-3382 NGKTNLENK
+3382 NGKDSMEDAFDK
-3391 INEYGEDLKLDQLA
+3391 YGEGLKLDQLA
-3405 AALET
+3405 DALET

-3417 NTDVELM
+3417 NDDVKLM
-3424 RQKAAELKN
+3424 RQKAADLKN
-3433 LKEQQQNNSKVKAQL
+3433 LEEQQQNNSKVKAQL

-3461 AESELATVKK
+3461 AETKLEIVEKE
-3471 DLNTYLFNS
+3471 LNTYLVNS
-3480 CNEYNKTLA
+3480 CDEYNKTLA
-3489 EGAAKIEVKDFIAA
+3489 EGAVEIELKDFTAA

-3567 ELREKTQ
+3567 ELREKTK
-3574 GLLDKVTKAQS
+3574 GLLDKVTEAQS

-3605 GGQVG
+3605 SGQVG

-3665 NTYKAELTRIQS
+3665 NTYTAELTRIQS

-3691 NIGIAEGASTVP
+3691 NIGVAEGASTVP

-3787 SGSGNNAQITISNTT
+3787 GASGSGNNAQITISNTT

-3849 NITQKAGSIKGRTI
+3849 NITQEAGSIKGRTI

-3929 LQGLTVNGNKLTA
+3929 LQELTVNGKQLTA
-3942 DEAKAAARVLTGENE
+3942 DEAKAAAKKLTGENE

-4001 MNSAASGAAQPDSN
+4001 MNSAASEAAQPDSN

-4047 NPTTN
+4047 NPTTK

-4084 VLDGGSNYDINGSVA
+4084 VLDGGSNYDIDGSVA

-4130 TTVYTKDNVTVNAN
+4130 TTVYTKDKVTVNAN

-4201 DSMQIGEPTESN
+4201 DNMQIGEPTVSN

-4227 SVGDYKHLGSDGS
+4227 SVSGYTHLGSADS
-4240 GTAAITGSTDKNS
+4240 GTAAITGSTAKDS
-4253 NTLYQIMFERK
+4253 DTLYQIMFERK

-4283 GDGNDVLTTTD
+4283 GDGNDILTTTD

-4323 KGLFGLW
+4323 KGLLGLW

-4417 TGIDVIQ
+4417 TGIDIIQ

-4452 NSVYIDNVS
+4452 NSVYIDKVS

-4506 GSLLIDGGTAGINAQ
+4506 GSLLIDGGTAGVNAQ

-4526 YLSETDGNMYLGK
+4526 YLSETNGNMYLGK

-4571 DEARIENWE
+4571 DEARIESWE

-4587 DEKNKNSR
+4587 DEENKNSR
-4595 ENQQKNLAN
+4595 ENQQENLAN

-4613 TDDITLAEAKEKG
+4613 TDDITLAEAKAKG
-4626 TELLAKGQKF
+4626 TELLAKGQEF

-4662 EAIANLGDDA
+4662 EAIANLGDDV

-4724 YEVVGNAA
+4724 YEAVGNAA

-4869 VLNADK
+4869 VLNADE

-4889 NVGNIAGDKI
+4889 NVDNIAGDKI

-4952 SIAGENVDIKAN
+4952 SIAGENVDIEAN

-4989 GGIGSA
+4989 GGVGSA

-5109 DIIQTTTEESENIV
+5109 DIIQTTTEKSENIV

-5208 INGNLII
+5208 INGNLVI

-5240 TFDADDKVINNEELT
+5240 TFNADDKVINNEELT

-5263 AGNDVENNVELQA
+5263 
-5276 GQDISFAAGNDVENN
+5276 AGNDVENN

-5311 KVLNAGEDIN
+5311 KVLNAGQDIN
-5321 FVADNNIINKDIV
+5321 FAADNNVINKDIV
-5334 NAGENINFTA
+5334 NAEKNIKFTA
-5344 GQDIINESTAN
+5344 DQDIINESTAN
-5355 ANETITFTAVD
+5355 ANETIIFTSVE

-5377 DVIIQAIQQ
+5377 DVIMQAIEQ

-5414 AEGDLI
+5414 AEDDLV

-5444 NRSVFTELWAKTA
+5444 NRSVFTELWAKNS
-5457 YITSSN
+5457 YVNSSN
-5463 DEMFIEKL
+5463 DEMYINKL
-5471 SIEDVGHFNNSGTK
+5471 SIEDTGHFNNSGTNT
-5485 SVVYGDVPIRD
+5485 VVYGDVPIRD

-5502 WYSPD
+5502 WYSPY

-5514 YLNFTDYDTIDTNG
+5514 YLNFTGYDTVDTNG

-5558 HEDYDQIYGHNLS
+5558 HEAYDQIYGHNLS

-5582 DFREK
+5582 KFNEK

-5596 NA
+5596 DA

>member
-209 GKINAT
+209 GKINAA

-241 DSIVSEAAIKTGIED
+241 DGIVSEAAIKTGIED

-406 VDYNSGVGDTISKIL
+406 VDYNSGVGDTISTIL

-495 ENSAAVTVNG
+495 ENSAAVTVDG
-505 TLTAKGENDAG
+505 KLTAQGENDAD

-522 VQANAGEKF
+522 VQANADEKF

-556 SESKNNAAVKING
+556 SESKNNADVKING

-577 AVVEADAANILVANA
+577 AVVEADVANILVANA

-604 AINVFNHDGSAQIN
+604 AINVFNHDGRAEIN

-668 VKENSLVKGILSKIS
+668 VKENELVKGILSKIS

-710 NNAANVTFAKTA
+710 KNAANVTFAKTA

-777 DSSVVFEEGSSAADG
+777 DSSVVFAEGSSAADG

-890 IFNMAARA
+890 IFNMAAGA
-898 AVIYNDVM
+898 AVIYNDILN
-906 DLQQDFNSI
+906 LQQDFNSI
-915 TTDATSPFG
+915 TSDATSPFS

-930 LGVVKNAVAF
+930 LGVVTNAVAF
-940 ADPNNYANVA
+940 ADPNNYANI
-950 AAASARGGDGTKLS
+950 AASASARAGDGTKLS
-964 VSGSVALTSS
+964 ISGSVALTSS
-974 SANSSVDIGKFTKIS
+974 AANSSVDIGKFTNIS
-989 AGKDLSVKSSNKIE
+989 AGNGLSVQSANKIE
-1003 DVNITGKTMFWQSDA
+1003 DVNITGKTMFWKSDA

-1086 VTLTDSDSYNNVV
+1086 VTLTDSDSYNNVI
-1099 VDTDAVLRAAKAI
+1099 VDTDAVLQAAKAI

-1375 AGVEAT
+1375 AGIEAA
-1381 LTKDASQG
+1381 LTIDSSQG
-1389 KNYSGGASV
+1389 KNYGGGASV

-1403 DKDIN
+1403 DKDVN
-1408 SNMENVSLTGAAD
+1408 ANMENVSLTGADD
-1421 GADVDVTAYES
+1421 GAAVDVTAYES
-1432 DIQVTGGINANI
+1432 DIQVTGGVSADI
-1444 ALGGGSMAG
+1444 AVGGGNMVG

-1462 NNINAGISR
+1462 NNIDAGIS
-1471 GSYENINAVDVQGLS
+1471 GGTYTNVDTVDVQGLS
-1486 AVTQVTA
+1486 AVTQVTV

-1549 ISVSSAEAKPY
+1549 ISASSAEAKPY

-1586 YEDADTADEEIEYD
+1586 YKDSDTADEDIDYTA

-1610 VVVAGTNGNAAGAA
+1610 VVAAGTSGNAAGAA

-1639 NADIQADTVKATAEA
+1639 NADIKADTVKANAEA

-1692 NSELTSNDVDIAA
+1692 NSKLTGNDVDIAA
-1705 LNKTQAVNVA
+1705 LNKTQAVNIA

-1742 LKGSSIT
+1742 LKGSNVT
-1749 ASDVSLKAANEGKVY
+1749 ASDVSLLAVNEGKVY

-1789 TNTEAIIDEYLD
+1789 TNTEAIIDENSTK
-1801 ENGTEKRTEINN
+1801 ERTEINGAAN
-1813 VTDIDVSA
+1813 IDVSA
-1821 KDDTYRLAVVGS
+1821 EDDTYRLAVVGS
-1833 VTGSS
+1833 VTGSG

-1844 AIAYNDIGGSSADTE
+1844 AIAYNDIGGYSADTE
-1859 KSSQRTVAAINNTD
+1859 NSSQRTVAAINNTD
-1873 INKVDS
+1873 INNND
-1879 SSAAI
+1879 SAAAI
-1884 DVKADD
+1884 GVKADD

-1924 SMMDVNAENASN
+1924 SMMGVNAENASS

-1941 DNNSEVTTS
+1941 DNNSDVTTS

-1956 SGNAS
+1956 SGNVS

-1969 RILQQTNAVVNGGTM
+1969 RILQQTNAALNGGTM

-2024 IDNDVNVH
+2024 IDNDVNAH
-2032 IGSGAQITADG
+2032 IGSGAKITADG
-2043 SIGIVATSD
+2043 SIGVVATSD

-2075 SVNQIKGT
+2075 SVNQIEGT
-2083 SSATVGGQD
+2083 ASATVGGPD
-2092 EAETTLTALG
+2092 EAETMLTALG

-2107 TATKIDKDSE
+2107 TATKIDKDKE
-2117 INNTLINEET
+2117 INNTLISEET
-2127 VAINSKIDRSDET
+2127 VALDSKIDRTNET
-2140 RKGLIV
+2140 RSGLIV

-2153 LKSFLLN
+2153 MKSFLLN

-2194 ETGVTANDVFVN
+2194 KTSANDVFVN

-2216 VGTVGGTGI
+2216 VGTVGGAGI

-2249 SVNAKA
+2249 SINAKA

-2297 ALLNSTVNADSV
+2297 ALLNSTVNADTV
-2309 AVQATHTGIVNA
+2309 AVKATHQGIVNA

-2331 GAGAGVS
+2331 GVGAGAS
-2338 VGALKDNS
+2338 VGVLKDNS
-2346 KTTAEISDDI
+2346 ETTAEVSDDS
-2356 TDTTNKDTITSSD
+2356 TDTTNKGTITTSG
-2369 DVIVAAANTTTVNPM
+2369 DVIVAASNTTTVKPV

-2407 VVTNITNIDI
+2407 VVTNITNMDI
-2417 TSNKGSISGTA
+2417 TSSNGNINGTA

-2434 DAYMGSQAAGLGGAG
+2434 DAYMGSQTAGLGGAG

-2467 SNLKAGKDINLTAK
+2467 SNLKAGQNINLTAK

-2589 NETDHIEMTLGGA
+2589 NETDHIEMSLGGA

-2624 VAVSGADITADNI
+2624 VAVSGTDITADNV

-2728 LQNANVTAN
+2728 LQNTNVAANF
-2737 SEAGKEET
+2737 EAGKEET

-2784 NIVQLNGSTMS
+2784 NIVQLNVSTMS

-2832 NIGNKDEA
+2832 NIGNADKA
-2840 MRTAVKIGSGNTFR
+2840 MRTAVEIGSGNTFR

-2927 DNKVTQS
+2927 DNKVTQN

-2965 NSLDSKVKNLNAAAN
+2965 NSLNSKVKNLNAAAN

-3005 TVNNIKSNTN
+3005 TVNNIESNTD

-3024 AEDMNISALHDN
+3024 AKDMNISALHDN
-3036 AVKLSTDAVKASV
+3036 DVELSTDAVKASV

-3083 ARNDVDYDAVIT
+3083 ARNDVEDYDAVIT

-3124 ALQAGGAVTVDALTG
+3124 ALQAGGSVTVDALTG

-3317 DTTIAKESKTW
+3317 DTTIARESKTW

-3368 GKNHELDITIDYNE
+3368 GKNHKLDITIDYNE

-3391 INEYGEDLKLDQLA
+3391 INEYGEDLELSDLA
-3405 AALET
+3405 EALKK
-3410 AQKEYDE
+3410 AQDDYENDE
-3417 NTDVELM
+3417 SVQALRE
-3424 RQKAAELKN
+3424 
-3433 LKEQQQNNSKVKAQL
+3433 KEQALADYQDKQVNNEKVKAQL
-3448 QTELNNLNSKKVE
+3448 YAEATVLETKLLKAENDRVVAEGTLNNYIDEKLNLYNAYLENAQKDTVTREKFIELLNSNSSDSKLDEYRGEYSLFNRELAE
-3461 AESELATVKK
+3461 AEKNVTDCQAAC
-3471 DLNTYLFNS
+3471 DL
-3480 CNEYNKTLA
+3480 K
-3489 EGAAKIEVKDFIAA
+3489 EVEIQRYVD
-3503 LENNDTDKPWVAT
+3503 
-3516 YIEGYNVKQE
+3516 
-3526 AVNTASE
+3526 
-3533 TVENYSSKI
+3533 YSSNI
-3542 TSKTTEISKYE
+3542 TQLLNEIKNLKATAESKYE
-3553 DFSSTISDLTESIA
+3553 AVES
-3567 ELREKTQ
+3567 
-3574 GLLDKVTKAQS
+3574 AQNA
-3585 LYNEALRE
+3585 YNDALRD
-3593 GINEETV
+3593 GINTDTV

-3665 NTYKAELTRIQS
+3665 NTYTAELTRIQS

-3849 NITQKAGSIKGRTI
+3849 NITQEAGSIKGRTI

-3929 LQGLTVNGNKLTA
+3929 LQGLTVNGKQLTA

-4084 VLDGGSNYDINGSVA
+4084 VLDGGSNYNINGSVA

-4117 AGRIEINDTNTNT
+4117 AGLIEINDTNTNT

-4179 SWFGLSSS
+4179 SWFGLSSE

-4201 DSMQIGEPTESN
+4201 DNMQTGQTVSN

-4227 SVGDYKHLGSDGS
+4227 SVDGYTHLGSDGS
-4240 GTAAITGSTDKNS
+4240 GTAAINGSTAKDS
-4253 NTLYQIMFERK
+4253 DTLYQIMFERK

-4308 IYETEVSER
+4308 IYETEISER

-4323 KGLFGLW
+4323 KGLLGLW

-4408 SDNATLNAQ
+4408 SDNATLKAQ
-4417 TGIDVIQ
+4417 TGIDIIQ

-4484 HITGNEIT
+4484 HIAGNEIT
-4492 LLSYGGSIGSSDQG
+4492 LLSYGGSIGSSADD

-4526 YLSETDGNMYLGK
+4526 YLSETNGNMYLGK

-4571 DEARIENWE
+4571 DEARIESWE

-4587 DEKNKNSR
+4587 DEENKNSRNSR
-4595 ENQQKNLAN
+4595 ENQQENLAN

-4626 TELLAKGQKF
+4626 KELLAKGQEF

-4683 NYNAAYDV
+4683 NYNAAYDI

-4724 YEVVGNAA
+4724 YEAVGNAA

-4869 VLNADK
+4869 VLNADE

-4952 SIAGENVDIKAN
+4952 SIAGENVDIEAN

-5109 DIIQTTTEESENIV
+5109 DIIQTTTEKSENIV

-5208 INGNLII
+5208 INGNLVI

-5240 TFDADDKVINNEELT
+5240 TFTADDKVINNEELT

-5263 AGNDVENNVELQA
+5263 AGNDVENNVELQT

-5377 DVIIQAIQQ
+5377 DVIMQAIEQ

-5463 DEMFIEKL
+5463 DEMYIEKL

>member
-1 MSKKISDYKSKYSLT
+1 MSKNISDYKSKYSLT
-16 QRIISAMTA
+16 QRIISAVTT
-25 VGFIMQPIAG
+25 VGFIMQPVVG
-35 FAQSINKVD
+35 FTQSINKVD
-44 NNGSIEVSGNV
+44 NNGSIEVTGNV
-55 TKIWADKV
+55 TKIWADKI

-73 DFQLDANKI
+73 DFQLDADRI

-93 GSDAANLVN
+93 GNDAANLVN

-116 VRNSKIGGNLFFL
+116 VQNSKIGGNLFFL

-151 PAAGID
+151 PATGID
-157 NITGT
+157 NIVGT
-162 NSKEFAYTYEGLKSQ
+162 NSKEFDYTYEGLKGQ

-209 GKINAT
+209 GKINAA

-241 DSIVSEAAIKTGIED
+241 GGIENTAAINTGIVN
-256 FSNFVNID
+256 FSDLVNID
-264 GLSAGLGND
+264 NTSAGLGD
-273 LTATADGNGD
+273 SLTATADGNGD

-304 TDIGLGIVENTQ
+304 TDIGLDIVENTQ

-325 YGTIDAKGDA
+325 YGTMYAKGDA

-386 RGDITAGKDIK
+386 QGDITAGKDIK

-436 SNTANVNISQDA
+436 SNTANVNIGQNA

-495 ENSAAVTVNG
+495 ENSAAVTVDG
-505 TLTAKGENDAG
+505 KLTAQGENDAD
-516 GTPAVK
+516 GTPAIK
-522 VQANAGEKF
+522 VQANADEKF

-556 SESKNNAAVKING
+556 SESKNNAAVQING
-569 TITAANGD
+569 MITATKGD
-577 AVVEADAANILVANA
+577 AVVEADASHILVANA

-604 AINVFNHDGSAQIN
+604 AINVFNHDGKAQIN

-644 NDLGMSKLEAEF
+644 NDLGMSKLKAEF

-668 VKENSLVKGILSKIS
+668 VKENSLVEGILSKIS

-699 SVGAAIAVADE
+699 SIGAAIAVADE
-710 NNAANVTFAKTA
+710 ENTANVTFTNTA
-722 KLTAT
+722 KLNAT

-752 KNSDLSGTTATTTV
+752 KNSDISGTTATTTV
-766 GAGVVYAGMDN
+766 GAGVVYAGMNN
-777 DSSVVFEEGSSAADG
+777 DSSVIFEDGGSAADG
-792 AEVTATNGN
+792 AESTATITTTNGN
-801 VNITSSTRMEYHR
+801 VNITSSTQMEYHR
-814 PERIKRELDRSI
+814 PERIKRELERSI
-826 ENLQYAIA
+826 ENLQYAID

-841 IEEENYQEII
+841 IEEQNYQEII

-859 SLENYAAN
+859 SLANYSAN

-890 IFNMAARA
+890 IFNMAAGA
-898 AVIYNDVM
+898 AIIYNDILK
-906 DLQQDFNSI
+906 LQQDFNSI
-915 TTDATSPFG
+915 TDDATSPFG

-964 VSGSVALTSS
+964 ISGSVALTSS

-989 AGKDLSVKSSNKIE
+989 AGKDLAVKSSNKVE

-1045 GAVLSAEKNEG
+1045 GAQLNASGTEG
-1056 NIALSSDS
+1056 DITLSSDS

-1086 VTLTDSDSYNNVV
+1086 VTLTDSDSYNNVI

-1124 AILALSASGSNA
+1124 AILTLSASGSNA

-1151 TAQIVDNDGAEGEE
+1151 TAQIVDNDGTEDEE
-1165 DKLEGEISAAA
+1165 NQLNGEISAGA
-1176 LNVAAETTGL
+1176 LNVTAETTGL

-1207 LDKLKAPFK
+1207 LDKLKAPFA
-1216 KMEDVKTNALNKVNA
+1216 KMEEVKTNALNKVNA

-1294 KLNNDG
+1294 NLNNDG
-1300 KLTVGARDSAFIGAW
+1300 ALTVGARDSAFIGAW

-1325 GQNSSTSVAVS
+1325 GQNNSTSVAVS

-1361 DVDVAAVSGGTAVA
+1361 DVDVNAVSGGTAVA
-1375 AGVEAT
+1375 AGIEAA
-1381 LTKDASQG
+1381 LTIDSSQG
-1389 KNYSGGASV
+1389 KNYGGGASV

-1403 DKDIN
+1403 GKDVN
-1408 SNMENVSLTGAAD
+1408 ANMEKVSLTGADD
-1421 GADVDVTAYES
+1421 GAAVDVTAYES
-1432 DIQVTGGINANI
+1432 DIQVTGGVSADI
-1444 ALGGGSMAG
+1444 AVGGGNMVG
-1453 GAVTVADIK
+1453 GAVTVADIE
-1462 NNINAGISR
+1462 NNINAGISG
-1471 GSYENINAVDVQGLS
+1471 GSYKNINAVDVQGLF

-1493 AVSAGIAAGGQGGS
+1493 AVSAGIAAGGQGNS

-1527 ADASI
+1527 NGSSI
-1532 KDASGNN
+1532 TSIENASGNN

-1549 ISVSSAEAKPY
+1549 ISASSAEAKPY

-1569 HKKFA
+1569 HKVFA
-1574 EERGIDTDGKAY
+1574 EDRGIDTDGKAY
-1586 YEDADTADEEIEYD
+1586 YEYADTADEDIDYTA

-1610 VVVAGTNGNAAGAA
+1610 VVAAGTSGNAAGAA

-1639 NADIQADTVKATAEA
+1639 NADIKADTVKANAEA

-1692 NSELTSNDVDIAA
+1692 NSKLTSNYVDIAA
-1705 LNKTQAVNVA
+1705 LNKTQAVNIA

-1742 LKGSSIT
+1742 LKGSNVT
-1749 ASDVSLKAANEGKVY
+1749 ASDVSLQAVNEGKVY

-1789 TNTEAIIDEYLD
+1789 TNTEAIIDENSTK
-1801 ENGTEKRTEINN
+1801 EHAVINDATN
-1813 VTDIDVSA
+1813 IDVSA

-1833 VTGSS
+1833 VTGSG

-1859 KSSQRTVAAINNTD
+1859 NSSQRTVAAINNTD
-1873 INKVDS
+1873 INNDDS
-1879 SSAAI
+1879 YAATI

-1924 SMMDVNAENASN
+1924 SMTDVNAENASS

-1941 DNNSEVTTS
+1941 DNNSDVTTS

-1956 SGNAS
+1956 SGNVS

-1969 RILQQTNAVVNGGTM
+1969 RILQQTNASLNGGTM
-1984 DATGNLLV
+1984 DVDGNLLV

-2032 IGSGAQITADG
+2032 IGSGAQITAEG
-2043 SIGIVATSD
+2043 SIGVVATSD

-2075 SVNQIKGT
+2075 SVNQIDGT
-2083 SSATVGGQD
+2083 ASATVGGSD

-2107 TATKIDKDSE
+2107 TATRIDKDSE
-2117 INNTLINEET
+2117 INNTLISEET
-2127 VAINSKIDRSDET
+2127 VALDSKIDRTNEIRS
-2140 RKGLIV
+2140 GLIV

-2153 LKSFLLN
+2153 MKSFLLN

-2170 TGTVNVNMIDGAT
+2170 TGTVNVNMIDGVT
-2183 NAAVTNTSVNN
+2183 NAAVANTSVNN
-2194 ETGVTANDVFVN
+2194 GTSANDVFVN

-2216 VGTVGGTGI
+2216 VGTVGGVGI

-2237 ISREVSAVVEDS
+2237 VSREVSAVVEDS

-2297 ALLNSTVNADSV
+2297 TLLNSTVNADTV
-2309 AVQATHTGIVNA
+2309 AVKATHQGIVNA
-2321 GNVSVGAGIV
+2321 GNVSAGAGIV

-2338 VGALKDNS
+2338 VGVLKDNS
-2346 KTTAEISDDI
+2346 ETTAEVSDDS
-2356 TDTTNKDTITSSD
+2356 TDTTNKGTITASG
-2369 DVIVAAANTTTVNPM
+2369 DVIVAASNTTTVKPVF
-2384 LSATG
+2384 SATG

-2407 VVTNITNIDI
+2407 VVTNITNMDI
-2417 TSNKGSISGTA
+2417 TSSNGNINGTA

-2467 SNLKAGKDINLTAK
+2467 SNLKAGQNISMTAQ
-2481 EERNIEQLATNATA
+2481 EERNIKQLATNATA
-2495 GAAAAIGANIAVT
+2495 GAAAAIGANIAIT

-2524 EANAAYGDDADSL
+2524 EANAVYGDDADSL

-2549 ASSEALPSV
+2549 TSGEALPSV
-2558 AAGYGGN
+2558 DAGYGGD

-2574 IGGSLDADNNVTTAA
+2574 IGGSLNAGNNVTTAA
-2589 NETDHIEMTLGGA
+2589 NETDNIEMTLGGA

-2609 GAAGVGLLNIHRNVG
+2609 GAAGVGLLNIHRNVS

-2637 QVGTNIDGEANLD
+2637 QIGTNIDGEAYLD

-2673 SAVSLA
+2673 SAVRLA
-2679 GTTVTGQD
+2679 GTTVKGQD
-2687 IDISAQDNSDTDIDS
+2687 IDISAQDNSDTEIDS

-2714 LVAEAENSSDVNVV
+2714 LIAEAENSSDVNIV
-2728 LQNANVTAN
+2728 LQNANITAN

-2745 GKINVA
+2745 GNINVA

-2784 NIVQLNGSTMS
+2784 NAVQLSGSTMS

-2822 ASGAVSIAEV
+2822 ASGAVSIAEI
-2832 NIGNKDEA
+2832 NIGNEDEA
-2840 MRTAVKIGSGNTFR
+2840 MRTAVEIGSGNTFR
-2854 AQEISFK
+2854 AQEISFN

-2872 KAVTVSGLI
+2872 RAVTVSGLI

-2896 VVASGNNNIYTGTET
+2896 VVVSGNDNIYTGTET

-2918 DDAEINFAA
+2918 DDVEINFAA
-2927 DNKVTQS
+2927 DNKVTQN
-2934 VNASG
+2934 VDASG

-2965 NSLDSKVKNLNAAAN
+2965 NSLNSKVKNLNAAAN

-3005 TVNNIKSNTN
+3005 TVNNIESSTD
-3015 VKVSGKWNI
+3015 VKVSGSWNI
-3024 AEDMNISALHDN
+3024 AEDMNINALHDN
-3036 AVKLSTDAVKASV
+3036 DVELSTDAVKASV

-3070 NANVITGGNQNIS
+3070 NANVIAGGNQNIS

-3124 ALQAGGAVTVDALTG
+3124 ALQAGGSVTVDALTG

-3317 DTTIAKESKTW
+3317 DTTIARESKTW

-3382 NGKTNLENK
+3382 NGKDSMEDAFDK
-3391 INEYGEDLKLDQLA
+3391 YGEGLKLDQLA
-3405 AALET
+3405 DALET

-3417 NTDVELM
+3417 NDDVKLM
-3424 RQKAAELKN
+3424 RQKAADLKN
-3433 LKEQQQNNSKVKAQL
+3433 LEEQQQNNSKVKAQL

-3461 AESELATVKK
+3461 AETKLDTVEKE
-3471 DLNTYLFNS
+3471 LNTYLVNS
-3480 CNEYNKTLA
+3480 CDEYNKTLA
-3489 EGAAKIEVKDFIAA
+3489 EGAVEIELKDFTAA

-3567 ELREKTQ
+3567 ELREKTK
-3574 GLLDKVTKAQS
+3574 GLLDKVTEAQS

-3605 GGQVG
+3605 SGQVG

-3617 KVTVPDWYKERYGSA
+3617 KVTVPDWYNERYGSA

-3677 ELQALGLLIKDSEG
+3677 ELQALGLLTTDSAG

-3772 SGKYNGIAVNADTGA
+3772 SGKYNGIAVNADAGA

-3824 PFGNISINNA
+3824 PFGNISITNTH
-3834 QNSIYVV
+3834 NSIYVV

-3849 NITQKAGSIKGRTI
+3849 NITQEAGSIKGRTI

-3918 AFDSVEALASF
+3918 AFDSVEELTRF
-3929 LQGLTVNGNKLTA
+3929 LQELTVNGKQLTA
-3942 DEAKAAARVLTGENE
+3942 SEAEAAAKKLTGENE

-3990 LNINQTKAQSL
+3990 LNIDQNIAQSL
-4001 MNSAASGAAQPDSN
+4001 MNGATSGVVQPDSN
-4015 FMTDDYLVTDGS
+4015 FMTDAYLVTAGS

-4179 SWFGLSSS
+4179 SWFGLSSE

-4201 DSMQIGEPTESN
+4201 DDMQTGQTVSN

-4227 SVGDYKHLGSDGS
+4227 SVGGYTHLGSDGS

-4253 NTLYQIMFERK
+4253 DTLYQIMFERK

-4283 GDGNDVLTTTD
+4283 DDGNDVLTTTD
-4294 TGNPYYLTDDKGNY
+4294 TGNPYYLTNADGSY
-4308 IYETEVSER
+4308 IYETEVSDR

-4417 TGIDVIQ
+4417 TGIDIIQ

-4438 NGNINIIALAANNN
+4438 DGNINIIALAANSN
-4452 NSVYIDNVS
+4452 NSVYVDNVS

-4475 NGTNANNAA
+4475 NGTNADNVA

-4506 GSLLIDGGTAGINAQ
+4506 GRLMVDGGTAGINAQ
-4521 AAEGI
+4521 ASEGI
-4526 YLSETDGNMYLGK
+4526 YLSETNGNMYLGK

-4571 DEARIENWE
+4571 DEARIESWE
-4580 KLGLLGG
+4580 KLALLGG
-4587 DEKNKNSR
+4587 DEENKNSR
-4595 ENQQKNLAN
+4595 ENQQENLVN

-4626 TELLAKGQKF
+4626 AELLAKGQEF

-4716 QAVAWLTN
+4716 LAVAWLTN
-4724 YEVVGNAA
+4724 YEAVGNAA

-4869 VLNADK
+4869 VLNADE

-4889 NVGNIAGDKI
+4889 NVDNIAGDKI
-4899 YLEGGSGDIGHSVN
+4899 YLEGGSGDIEHSVN

-4952 SIAGENVDIKAN
+4952 SIAGENVDIEAN

-4989 GGIGSA
+4989 GGVGSA

-5050 EDDTATIEDEK
+5050 EDDTATTENERIL
-5061 IVGYIDAKDD
+5061 GYIDAKDD

-5098 NGTLRLHSDEG
+5098 NGTLKLHSDEG
-5109 DIIQTTTEESENIV
+5109 DIIQTTTEKSENIV

-5151 AVGGSLALTVSKP
+5151 AVGGSLALTVNKP

-5208 INGNLII
+5208 INGNLVI

-5240 TFDADDKVINNEELT
+5240 TFNADDKVINNEELT

-5263 AGNDVENNVELQA
+5263 
-5276 GQDISFAAGNDVENN
+5276 AGNDVENN

-5311 KVLNAGEDIN
+5311 KVLNAGQDIN
-5321 FVADNNIINKDIV
+5321 FAADNNVINKDIV
-5334 NAGENINFTA
+5334 NAEKNIKFTA
-5344 GQDIINESTAN
+5344 DQDIINESTAN
-5355 ANETITFTAVD
+5355 ANETIIFTSVE

-5377 DVIIQAIQQ
+5377 DVIMQAIEQ

-5414 AEGDLI
+5414 AEDDLV

-5444 NRSVFTELWAKTA
+5444 NRSVFTELWAKNS
-5457 YITSSN
+5457 YVTSSN
-5463 DEMFIEKL
+5463 DEMYINKL
-5471 SIEDVGHFNNSGTK
+5471 SIEDTGHFNNSGTNT
-5485 SVVYGDVPIRD
+5485 VVYGDVPIRD

-5502 WYSPD
+5502 WYSPY

-5514 YLNFTDYDTIDTNG
+5514 YLNFTGYDTVDTNG

-5558 HEDYDQIYGHNLS
+5558 HEAYDQIYGHNLS

-5582 DFREK
+5582 KFNEK

-5596 NA
+5596 DA

>member
-209 GKINAT
+209 GKINAA

-241 DSIVSEAAIKTGIED
+241 DGIVSEAAIKTGIED

-406 VDYNSGVGDTISKIL
+406 VDYNSGVGDTISTIL

-495 ENSAAVTVNG
+495 ENSAAVTVDG
-505 TLTAKGENDAG
+505 KLTAQGENDAD

-522 VQANAGEKF
+522 VQANADEKF

-556 SESKNNAAVKING
+556 SESKNNADVKING

-577 AVVEADAANILVANA
+577 AVVEADVANILVANA

-604 AINVFNHDGSAQIN
+604 AINVFNHDGRAEIN

-668 VKENSLVKGILSKIS
+668 VKENELVKGILSKIS

-710 NNAANVTFAKTA
+710 KNAANVTFAKTA

-777 DSSVVFEEGSSAADG
+777 DSSVVFAEGSSAADG

-890 IFNMAARA
+890 IFNMAAGA
-898 AVIYNDVM
+898 AVIYNDILN
-906 DLQQDFNSI
+906 LQQDFNSI
-915 TTDATSPFG
+915 TSDATSPFS

-930 LGVVKNAVAF
+930 LGVVTNAVAF
-940 ADPNNYANVA
+940 ADPNNYANI
-950 AAASARGGDGTKLS
+950 AASASARAGDGTKLS
-964 VSGSVALTSS
+964 ISGSVALTSS
-974 SANSSVDIGKFTKIS
+974 AANSSVDIGKFTNIS
-989 AGKDLSVKSSNKIE
+989 AGNGLSVQSANKIE
-1003 DVNITGKTMFWQSDA
+1003 DVNITGKTMFWKSDA

-1086 VTLTDSDSYNNVV
+1086 VTLTDSDSYNNVI
-1099 VDTDAVLRAAKAI
+1099 VDTDAVLQAAKAI

-1375 AGVEAT
+1375 AGIEAA
-1381 LTKDASQG
+1381 LTIDSSQG
-1389 KNYSGGASV
+1389 KNYGGGASV

-1403 DKDIN
+1403 DKDVN
-1408 SNMENVSLTGAAD
+1408 ANMENVSLTGADD
-1421 GADVDVTAYES
+1421 GAAVDVTAYES
-1432 DIQVTGGINANI
+1432 DIQVTGGVSADI
-1444 ALGGGSMAG
+1444 AVGGGNMVG

-1462 NNINAGISR
+1462 NNIDAGIS
-1471 GSYENINAVDVQGLS
+1471 GGTYTNVDTVDVQGLS

-1549 ISVSSAEAKPY
+1549 ISASSAEAKPY

-1586 YEDADTADEEIEYD
+1586 YKDSDTADEDIDYTA

-1610 VVVAGTNGNAAGAA
+1610 VVAAGTSGNAAGAA

-1639 NADIQADTVKATAEA
+1639 NADIKADTVKANAEA

-1692 NSELTSNDVDIAA
+1692 NSKLTGNDVDIAA
-1705 LNKTQAVNVA
+1705 LNKTQAVNIA

-1742 LKGSSIT
+1742 LKGSNVT
-1749 ASDVSLKAANEGKVY
+1749 ASDVSLLAVNEGKVY

-1789 TNTEAIIDEYLD
+1789 TNTEAIIDENSTK
-1801 ENGTEKRTEINN
+1801 ERTEINGAAN
-1813 VTDIDVSA
+1813 IDVSA
-1821 KDDTYRLAVVGS
+1821 EDDTYRLAVVGS
-1833 VTGSS
+1833 VTGSG

-1844 AIAYNDIGGSSADTE
+1844 AIAYNDIGGYSADTE
-1859 KSSQRTVAAINNTD
+1859 NSSQRTVAAINNTD
-1873 INKVDS
+1873 INNND
-1879 SSAAI
+1879 SAAAI
-1884 DVKADD
+1884 GVKADD

-1924 SMMDVNAENASN
+1924 SMMGVNAENASS

-1941 DNNSEVTTS
+1941 DNNSDVTTS

-1956 SGNAS
+1956 SGNVS

-1969 RILQQTNAVVNGGTM
+1969 RILQQTNAALNGGTM

-2024 IDNDVNVH
+2024 IDNDVNAH
-2032 IGSGAQITADG
+2032 IGSGAKITADG
-2043 SIGIVATSD
+2043 SIGVVATSD

-2075 SVNQIKGT
+2075 SVNQIEGT
-2083 SSATVGGQD
+2083 ASATVGGPD
-2092 EAETTLTALG
+2092 EAETMLTALG

-2107 TATKIDKDSE
+2107 TATKIDKDKE
-2117 INNTLINEET
+2117 INNTLISEET
-2127 VAINSKIDRSDET
+2127 VALDSKIDRTNET
-2140 RKGLIV
+2140 RSGLIV

-2153 LKSFLLN
+2153 MKSFLLN

-2194 ETGVTANDVFVN
+2194 KTSANDVFVN

-2216 VGTVGGTGI
+2216 VGTVGGAGI

-2249 SVNAKA
+2249 SINAKA

-2297 ALLNSTVNADSV
+2297 ALLNSTVNADTV
-2309 AVQATHTGIVNA
+2309 AVKATHQGIVNA

-2331 GAGAGVS
+2331 GVGAGAS
-2338 VGALKDNS
+2338 VGVLKDNS
-2346 KTTAEISDDI
+2346 ETTAEVSDDS
-2356 TDTTNKDTITSSD
+2356 TDTTNKGTITTSG
-2369 DVIVAAANTTTVNPM
+2369 DVIVAASNTTTVKPV

-2407 VVTNITNIDI
+2407 VVTNITNMDI
-2417 TSNKGSISGTA
+2417 TSSNGNINGTA

-2434 DAYMGSQAAGLGGAG
+2434 DAYMGSQTAGLGGAG

-2467 SNLKAGKDINLTAK
+2467 SNLKAGQNINLTAK

-2589 NETDHIEMTLGGA
+2589 NETDHIEMSLGGA

-2624 VAVSGADITADNI
+2624 VAVSGTDITADNV

-2728 LQNANVTAN
+2728 LQNTNVTAN
-2737 SEAGKEET
+2737 FEAGKEET

-2784 NIVQLNGSTMS
+2784 NIVQLNVSTMS

-2832 NIGNKDEA
+2832 NIGNADKA
-2840 MRTAVKIGSGNTFR
+2840 MRTAVEIGSGNTFR

-2927 DNKVTQS
+2927 DNKVTQN

-2965 NSLDSKVKNLNAAAN
+2965 NSLNSKVKNLNAAAN

-3005 TVNNIKSNTN
+3005 TVNNIESNTD

-3024 AEDMNISALHDN
+3024 AKDMNISALHDN
-3036 AVKLSTDAVKASV
+3036 DVELSTDAVKASV

-3083 ARNDVDYDAVIT
+3083 ARNDVEDYDAVIT

-3124 ALQAGGAVTVDALTG
+3124 ALQAGGSVTVDALTG

-3317 DTTIAKESKTW
+3317 DTTIARESKTW

-3368 GKNHELDITIDYNE
+3368 GKNHKLDITIDYNE

-3391 INEYGEDLKLDQLA
+3391 INEYGEDLELSDLA
-3405 AALET
+3405 EALKK
-3410 AQKEYDE
+3410 AQDDYENDE
-3417 NTDVELM
+3417 SVQALRE
-3424 RQKAAELKN
+3424 
-3433 LKEQQQNNSKVKAQL
+3433 KEQALADYQDKQVNNEKVKAQL
-3448 QTELNNLNSKKVE
+3448 YAEATVLETKLLKAENDRVVAEGTLNNYIDEKLNLYNAYLENAQKDTVTREKFIELLNSNSSDSKLDEYRGEYSLFNRELAE
-3461 AESELATVKK
+3461 AEKNVTDCQAAC
-3471 DLNTYLFNS
+3471 DL
-3480 CNEYNKTLA
+3480 K
-3489 EGAAKIEVKDFIAA
+3489 EVEIQRYVD
-3503 LENNDTDKPWVAT
+3503 
-3516 YIEGYNVKQE
+3516 
-3526 AVNTASE
+3526 
-3533 TVENYSSKI
+3533 YSSNI
-3542 TSKTTEISKYE
+3542 TQLLNEIKNLKATAESKYE
-3553 DFSSTISDLTESIA
+3553 AVES
-3567 ELREKTQ
+3567 
-3574 GLLDKVTKAQS
+3574 AQNA
-3585 LYNEALRE
+3585 YNDALRD
-3593 GINEETV
+3593 GINTDTV

-3665 NTYKAELTRIQS
+3665 NTYTAELTRIQS

-3849 NITQKAGSIKGRTI
+3849 NITQEAGSIKGRTI

-3929 LQGLTVNGNKLTA
+3929 LQGLTVNGKQLTA

-4084 VLDGGSNYDINGSVA
+4084 VLDGGSNYNINGSVA

-4117 AGRIEINDTNTNT
+4117 AGLIEINDTNTNT

-4179 SWFGLSSS
+4179 SWFGLSSE

-4201 DSMQIGEPTESN
+4201 DNMQTGQTVSN

-4227 SVGDYKHLGSDGS
+4227 SVDGYTHLGSDGS
-4240 GTAAITGSTDKNS
+4240 GTAAINGSTAKDS
-4253 NTLYQIMFERK
+4253 DTLYQIMFERK

-4308 IYETEVSER
+4308 IYETEISER

-4323 KGLFGLW
+4323 KGLLGLW

-4408 SDNATLNAQ
+4408 SDNATLKAQ
-4417 TGIDVIQ
+4417 TGIDIIQ

-4475 NGTNANNAA
+4475 NGANANNAA
-4484 HITGNEIT
+4484 HIAGNEIT
-4492 LLSYGGSIGSSDQG
+4492 LLSYGGSIGSSADD

-4526 YLSETDGNMYLGK
+4526 YLSETNGNMYLGK

-4571 DEARIENWE
+4571 DEARIESWE

-4587 DEKNKNSR
+4587 DEENKNSRNSR
-4595 ENQQKNLAN
+4595 ENQQENLAN

-4626 TELLAKGQKF
+4626 KELLAKGQEF

-4683 NYNAAYDV
+4683 NYNAAYDI

-4724 YEVVGNAA
+4724 YEAVGNAA

-4869 VLNADK
+4869 VLNADE

-4952 SIAGENVDIKAN
+4952 SIAGENVDIEAN

-5109 DIIQTTTEESENIV
+5109 DIIQTTTEKSENIV

-5208 INGNLII
+5208 INGNLVI

-5240 TFDADDKVINNEELT
+5240 TFTADDKVINNEELT
-5255 ATQHINFT
+5255 VTQHINFT
-5263 AGNDVENNVELQA
+5263 AGNDVENNVELQT

-5377 DVIIQAIQQ
+5377 DVIMQAIEQ

-5463 DEMFIEKL
+5463 DEMYIEKL

>member
-1 MSKKISDYKSKYSLT
+1 MSKKISDHKSKYSLT

-162 NSKEFAYTYEGLKSQ
+162 NSKKFAYTYEGLKSQ

-209 GKINAT
+209 GKINAA

-241 DSIVSEAAIKTGIED
+241 DGIVSEAAIKTGIED

-264 GLSAGLGND
+264 GLSDGLGND

-325 YGTIDAKGDA
+325 YGKINAKGDA
-335 VLTAEVTNGN
+335 VLTAEATNGN

-406 VDYNSGVGDTISKIL
+406 VDYNSGVGDTISTIL

-522 VQANAGEKF
+522 VQANADEKF

-556 SESKNNAAVKING
+556 SESKNNAAVQING

-644 NDLGMSKLEAEF
+644 NALGMSKLEAEF

-752 KNSDLSGTTATTTV
+752 KNSDLSGTTVTTTV

-777 DSSVVFEEGSSAADG
+777 DSSVVFAEGSSAADG

-841 IEEENYQEII
+841 IEEENYQKII

-890 IFNMAARA
+890 IFNMAAGA

-974 SANSSVDIGKFTKIS
+974 SANSSVDIGKFTRIS

-1086 VTLTDSDSYNNVV
+1086 VTLTDSDSYNNVI

-1351 IKDSTVTGAK
+1351 IKDSTVTGTK
-1361 DVDVAAVSGGTAVA
+1361 DVDVAAVSGGTVVA

-1518 LTNNVQAGI
+1518 LTNDVQAGI

-1549 ISVSSAEAKPY
+1549 ISASSDAAKPY

-1586 YEDADTADEEIEYD
+1586 YEDADTADENIEYD

-1639 NADIQADTVKATAEA
+1639 NTNVQADTVKATAEA

-1801 ENGTEKRTEINN
+1801 ENGTEKRTEINGATN
-1813 VTDIDVSA
+1813 IDVSA

-1873 INKVDS
+1873 INNDDDA
-1879 SSAAI
+1879 AAI

-2024 IDNDVNVH
+2024 IDNDVNAH

-2083 SSATVGGQD
+2083 SSATIGGQD

-2117 INNTLINEET
+2117 INDTLINEET
-2127 VAINSKIDRSDET
+2127 VAINSKIDRNDET

-2297 ALLNSTVNADSV
+2297 ALLNSSVNADSV

-2338 VGALKDNS
+2338 VGVLKDNS
-2346 KTTAEISDDI
+2346 ETTAEISDDS
-2356 TDTTNKDTITSSD
+2356 TDTTNKGTITSSD

-2407 VVTNITNIDI
+2407 VVTNITNMDI
-2417 TSNKGSISGTA
+2417 TSSNGNINGTA

-2461 QTNVNY
+2461 QTNANY
-2467 SNLKAGKDINLTAK
+2467 SNLNAGQNISLTAQ
-2481 EERNIEQLATNATA
+2481 EERNIKQLATNATA
-2495 GAAAAIGANIAVT
+2495 GAAAAIGANIAIT

-2524 EANAAYGDDADSL
+2524 EANTAYGDDADSL

-2565 KDSQITVNI
+2565 KDSQITVKI
-2574 IGGSLDADNNVTTAA
+2574 IGGSLNAGNNVTTAA

-2624 VAVSGADITADNI
+2624 VAVSGTDITADNV

-2737 SEAGKEET
+2737 FEAGKEET

-2761 ATNVVASTI
+2761 ATNFVASTI

-2832 NIGNKDEA
+2832 NIGNADKA
-2840 MRTAVKIGSGNTFR
+2840 MRTAVEIGSGNTFR

-2896 VVASGNNNIYTGTET
+2896 VVVSGNNNIYTGTET

-2927 DNKVTQS
+2927 DNKVTQN
-2934 VNASG
+2934 VDASG

-2965 NSLDSKVKNLNAAAN
+2965 NSHNSKVKNLNAAAN

-3005 TVNNIKSNTN
+3005 TVNNIESNTD

-3036 AVKLSTDAVKASV
+3036 AVELSTDAVKASV

-3297 FNTGSSVKSLRNI
+3297 FNMGSSVKSLRNI

-3317 DTTIAKESKTW
+3317 DTTIARESKTW

-3368 GKNHELDITIDYNE
+3368 GKNHKLDITIDYNE

-3391 INEYGEDLKLDQLA
+3391 INEYGENLELSDLA
-3405 AALET
+3405 EALKK
-3410 AQKEYDE
+3410 AQDDYENDE
-3417 NTDVELM
+3417 SVQALRE
-3424 RQKAAELKN
+3424 
-3433 LKEQQQNNSKVKAQL
+3433 KEQALADYQDKQVNNEKVKAQL
-3448 QTELNNLNSKKVE
+3448 YAEATVLETKLQAAKEDRDTKESTLNSYINSSLSKYNTYLTNKGE
-3461 AESELATVKK
+3461 EQITRDDFIKLLDAEPADSGSELANYKPDYLK
-3471 DLNTYLFNS
+3471 YDNDL
-3480 CNEYNKTLA
+3480 TLSKNNVTDCQAACDLKEA
-3489 EGAAKIEVKDFIAA
+3489 EIQRYVD
-3503 LENNDTDKPWVAT
+3503 
-3516 YIEGYNVKQE
+3516 
-3526 AVNTASE
+3526 
-3533 TVENYSSKI
+3533 YSSNI
-3542 TSKTTEISKYE
+3542 TQLLNEIEDLKATAESKYE
-3553 DFSSTISDLTESIA
+3553 AVES
-3567 ELREKTQ
+3567 
-3574 GLLDKVTKAQS
+3574 AQNA
-3585 LYNEALRE
+3585 YNDALRD
-3593 GINEETV
+3593 GINTDTV

-3665 NTYKAELTRIQS
+3665 NTYTAELTRIQS

-3772 SGKYNGIAVNADTGA
+3772 SGEYNGIAVNADTGA

-3824 PFGNISINNA
+3824 PFGNISIKNTH
-3834 QNSIYVV
+3834 NSIYVV

-3849 NITQKAGSIKGRTI
+3849 NITQEAGSIKGRTI

-3929 LQGLTVNGNKLTA
+3929 LQGLKVNNKQLTA
-3942 DEAKAAARVLTGENE
+3942 DEAEAAARVLTGENE

-4015 FMTDDYLVTDGS
+4015 FMTDAYLVTDGS

-4130 TTVYTKDNVTVNAN
+4130 KTVYTKDNVTVNAN

-4201 DSMQIGEPTESN
+4201 DNMQTGQTVSN

-4227 SVGDYKHLGSDGS
+4227 SVDGYTHLGSDGS

-4253 NTLYQIMFERK
+4253 GTLYQIMLERK

-4283 GDGNDVLTTTD
+4283 GDGNDILTTDD
-4294 TGNPYYLTDDKGNY
+4294 TGNPYYLTNADGSY

-4323 KGLFGLW
+4323 KGLLGLW

-4408 SDNATLNAQ
+4408 SDNATLKAQ
-4417 TGIDVIQ
+4417 TGIDIIQ

-4526 YLSETDGNMYLGK
+4526 YLSETNGNMYLGK

-4587 DEKNKNSR
+4587 DEENKNSR
-4595 ENQQKNLAN
+4595 ENQQENLAN
-4604 TAESGSFFL
+4604 TAKSGSFFL

-4626 TELLAKGQKF
+4626 AELLAKGQEF

-4724 YEVVGNAA
+4724 YEAVGNAA

-4869 VLNADK
+4869 VLNADE

-4899 YLEGGSGDIGHSVN
+4899 YLEGGSGDIWHSVN

-4952 SIAGENVDIKAN
+4952 SIAGENVDIEAN

-5008 NADVENAV
+5008 NANVENAV

-5240 TFDADDKVINNEELT
+5240 TFTADDKVINNEELT

-5263 AGNDVENNVELQA
+5263 ADNDVENNAELQA

-5304 GNDVNNN
+5304 GNDVENN

>member
-209 GKINAT
+209 GKINAA

-241 DSIVSEAAIKTGIED
+241 DGIVSEAAIKTGIED

-406 VDYNSGVGDTISKIL
+406 VDYNSGVGDTISTIL

-495 ENSAAVTVNG
+495 ENSAAVTVDG
-505 TLTAKGENDAG
+505 KLTAQGENDAD

-522 VQANAGEKF
+522 VQANADEKF

-556 SESKNNAAVKING
+556 SESKNNADVKING

-577 AVVEADAANILVANA
+577 AVVEADVANILVANA

-604 AINVFNHDGSAQIN
+604 AINVFNHDGRAEIN

-668 VKENSLVKGILSKIS
+668 VKENELVKGILSKIS

-710 NNAANVTFAKTA
+710 KNAANVTFAKTA

-777 DSSVVFEEGSSAADG
+777 DSSVVFAEGSSAADG

-890 IFNMAARA
+890 IFNMAAGA
-898 AVIYNDVM
+898 AVIYNDILN
-906 DLQQDFNSI
+906 LQQDFNSI
-915 TTDATSPFG
+915 TSDATSPFS

-930 LGVVKNAVAF
+930 LGVVTNAVAF
-940 ADPNNYANVA
+940 ADPNNYANI
-950 AAASARGGDGTKLS
+950 AASASARAGDGTKLS
-964 VSGSVALTSS
+964 ISGSVALTSS
-974 SANSSVDIGKFTKIS
+974 AANSSVDIGKFTNIS
-989 AGKDLSVKSSNKIE
+989 AGNGLSVQSANKIE
-1003 DVNITGKTMFWQSDA
+1003 DVNITGKTMFWKSDA

-1086 VTLTDSDSYNNVV
+1086 VTLTDSDSYNNVI
-1099 VDTDAVLRAAKAI
+1099 VDTDAVLQAAKAI

-1375 AGVEAT
+1375 AGIEAA
-1381 LTKDASQG
+1381 LTIDSSQG
-1389 KNYSGGASV
+1389 KNYGGGASV

-1403 DKDIN
+1403 DKDVN
-1408 SNMENVSLTGAAD
+1408 ANMENVSLTGADD
-1421 GADVDVTAYES
+1421 GAAVDVTAYES
-1432 DIQVTGGINANI
+1432 DIQVTGGVSADI
-1444 ALGGGSMAG
+1444 AVGGGNMVG

-1462 NNINAGISR
+1462 NNIDAGIS
-1471 GSYENINAVDVQGLS
+1471 GGTYTNVDTVDVQGLS

-1549 ISVSSAEAKPY
+1549 ISASSAEAKPY

-1586 YEDADTADEEIEYD
+1586 YKDSDTADEDIDYTA

-1610 VVVAGTNGNAAGAA
+1610 VVAAGTSGNAAGAA

-1639 NADIQADTVKATAEA
+1639 NADIKADTVKANAEA

-1692 NSELTSNDVDIAA
+1692 NSKLTGNDVDIAA
-1705 LNKTQAVNVA
+1705 LNKTQAVNIA

-1742 LKGSSIT
+1742 LKGSNVT
-1749 ASDVSLKAANEGKVY
+1749 ASDVSLLAVNEGKVY

-1789 TNTEAIIDEYLD
+1789 TNTEAIIDENSTK
-1801 ENGTEKRTEINN
+1801 ERTEINGAAN
-1813 VTDIDVSA
+1813 IDVSA
-1821 KDDTYRLAVVGS
+1821 EDDTYRLAVVGS
-1833 VTGSS
+1833 VTGSG

-1844 AIAYNDIGGSSADTE
+1844 AIAYNDIGGYSADTE
-1859 KSSQRTVAAINNTD
+1859 NSSQRTVAAINNTD
-1873 INKVDS
+1873 INNND
-1879 SSAAI
+1879 SAAAI
-1884 DVKADD
+1884 GVKADD

-1924 SMMDVNAENASN
+1924 SMMGVNAENASS

-1941 DNNSEVTTS
+1941 DNNSDVTTS

-1956 SGNAS
+1956 SGNVS

-1969 RILQQTNAVVNGGTM
+1969 RILQQTNAALNGGTM

-2024 IDNDVNVH
+2024 IDNDVNAH
-2032 IGSGAQITADG
+2032 IGSGAKITADG
-2043 SIGIVATSD
+2043 SIGVVATSD

-2075 SVNQIKGT
+2075 SVNQIEGT
-2083 SSATVGGQD
+2083 ASATVGGPD
-2092 EAETTLTALG
+2092 EAETMLTALG

-2107 TATKIDKDSE
+2107 TATKIDKDKE
-2117 INNTLINEET
+2117 INNTLISEET
-2127 VAINSKIDRSDET
+2127 VALDSKIDRTNET
-2140 RKGLIV
+2140 RSGLIV

-2153 LKSFLLN
+2153 MKSFLLN

-2194 ETGVTANDVFVN
+2194 KTSANDVFVN

-2216 VGTVGGTGI
+2216 VGTVGGAGI

-2249 SVNAKA
+2249 SINAKA

-2297 ALLNSTVNADSV
+2297 ALLNSTVNADTV
-2309 AVQATHTGIVNA
+2309 AVKATHQGIVNA

-2331 GAGAGVS
+2331 GVGAGAS
-2338 VGALKDNS
+2338 VGVLKDNS
-2346 KTTAEISDDI
+2346 ETTAEVSDDS
-2356 TDTTNKDTITSSD
+2356 TDTTNKGTITTSG
-2369 DVIVAAANTTTVNPM
+2369 DVIVAASNTTTVKPV

-2407 VVTNITNIDI
+2407 VVTNITNMDI
-2417 TSNKGSISGTA
+2417 TSSNGNINGTA

-2434 DAYMGSQAAGLGGAG
+2434 DAYMGSQTAGLGGAG

-2467 SNLKAGKDINLTAK
+2467 SNLKAGQNINLTAK

-2589 NETDHIEMTLGGA
+2589 NETDHIEMSLGGA

-2624 VAVSGADITADNI
+2624 VAVSGTDITADNV

-2728 LQNANVTAN
+2728 LQNTNVTAN
-2737 SEAGKEET
+2737 FEAGKEET

-2784 NIVQLNGSTMS
+2784 NIVQLNVSTMS

-2832 NIGNKDEA
+2832 NIGNADKA
-2840 MRTAVKIGSGNTFR
+2840 MRTAVEIGSGNTFR

-2927 DNKVTQS
+2927 DNKVTQN

-2965 NSLDSKVKNLNAAAN
+2965 NSLNTKVKNLNAAAN

-3005 TVNNIKSNTN
+3005 TVNNIESNTD

-3024 AEDMNISALHDN
+3024 AKDMNISALHDN
-3036 AVKLSTDAVKASV
+3036 DVELSTDAVKASV

-3083 ARNDVDYDAVIT
+3083 ARNDVEDYDAVIT

-3124 ALQAGGAVTVDALTG
+3124 ALQAGGSVTVDALTG

-3317 DTTIAKESKTW
+3317 DTTIARESKTW

-3368 GKNHELDITIDYNE
+3368 GKNHKLDITIDYNE

-3391 INEYGEDLKLDQLA
+3391 INEYGEDLELSDLA
-3405 AALET
+3405 EALKK
-3410 AQKEYDE
+3410 AQDDYENDE
-3417 NTDVELM
+3417 SVQALRE
-3424 RQKAAELKN
+3424 
-3433 LKEQQQNNSKVKAQL
+3433 KEQALADYQDKQVNNEKVKAQL
-3448 QTELNNLNSKKVE
+3448 YAEATVLETKLLKAENDRVVAEGTLNNYIDEKLNLYNAYLENAQKDTVTREKFIELLNSNSSDSKLDEYRGEYSLFNRELAE
-3461 AESELATVKK
+3461 AEKNVTDCQAAC
-3471 DLNTYLFNS
+3471 DL
-3480 CNEYNKTLA
+3480 K
-3489 EGAAKIEVKDFIAA
+3489 EVEIQRYVD
-3503 LENNDTDKPWVAT
+3503 
-3516 YIEGYNVKQE
+3516 
-3526 AVNTASE
+3526 
-3533 TVENYSSKI
+3533 YSSNI
-3542 TSKTTEISKYE
+3542 TQLLNEIKNLKATAESKYE
-3553 DFSSTISDLTESIA
+3553 AVES
-3567 ELREKTQ
+3567 
-3574 GLLDKVTKAQS
+3574 AQNA
-3585 LYNEALRE
+3585 YNDALRD
-3593 GINEETV
+3593 GINTDTV

-3665 NTYKAELTRIQS
+3665 NTYTAELTRIQS

-3787 SGSGNNAQITISNTT
+3787 SGSDNNAQITISNTT

-3849 NITQKAGSIKGRTI
+3849 NITQEAGSIKGRTI

-3929 LQGLTVNGNKLTA
+3929 LQGLTVNGKQLTA

-4084 VLDGGSNYDINGSVA
+4084 VLDGGSNYNINGSVA

-4117 AGRIEINDTNTNT
+4117 AGLIEINDTNTNT

-4179 SWFGLSSS
+4179 SWFGLSSE

-4201 DSMQIGEPTESN
+4201 DNMQTGQTVSN

-4227 SVGDYKHLGSDGS
+4227 SVDGYTHLGSDGS
-4240 GTAAITGSTDKNS
+4240 GTAAINGSTAKDS
-4253 NTLYQIMFERK
+4253 DTLYQIMFERK

-4308 IYETEVSER
+4308 IYETEISER

-4323 KGLFGLW
+4323 KGLLGLW

-4408 SDNATLNAQ
+4408 SDNATLKAQ
-4417 TGIDVIQ
+4417 TGIDIIQ

-4484 HITGNEIT
+4484 HIAGNEIT
-4492 LLSYGGSIGSSDQG
+4492 LLSYGGSIGSSADD

-4526 YLSETDGNMYLGK
+4526 YLSETNGNMYLGK

-4571 DEARIENWE
+4571 DEARIESWE

-4587 DEKNKNSR
+4587 DEENKNSRNSR
-4595 ENQQKNLAN
+4595 ENQQENLAN

-4626 TELLAKGQKF
+4626 KELLAKGQEF

-4683 NYNAAYDV
+4683 NYNAAYDI

-4724 YEVVGNAA
+4724 YEAVGNAA

-4869 VLNADK
+4869 VLNADE

-4952 SIAGENVDIKAN
+4952 SIAGENVDIEAN

-5109 DIIQTTTEESENIV
+5109 DIIQTTTEKSENIV

-5208 INGNLII
+5208 INGNLVI

-5240 TFDADDKVINNEELT
+5240 TFTADDKVINNEELT

-5377 DVIIQAIQQ
+5377 DVIMQAIEQ

-5463 DEMFIEKL
+5463 DEMYIEKL

>member
-209 GKINAT
+209 GKINAA

-241 DSIVSEAAIKTGIED
+241 DGIVSEAAIKTGIED

-335 VLTAEVTNGN
+335 ALTAEVTNGN

-495 ENSAAVTVNG
+495 ENSAAVTVDG
-505 TLTAKGENDAG
+505 KLTAQGENGAD

-522 VQANAGEKF
+522 VQANADEKF

-556 SESKNNAAVKING
+556 SESKNNAAVQING

-777 DSSVVFEEGSSAADG
+777 DSSVVFAEGSSAADG

-890 IFNMAARA
+890 IFNMAAGA

-1086 VTLTDSDSYNNVV
+1086 VTLTDSASYNNVI

-1151 TAQIVDNDGAEGEE
+1151 TAQIVDNDGTEGEE

-1361 DVDVAAVSGGTAVA
+1361 NVDVAAVSGGTAVA

-1408 SNMENVSLTGAAD
+1408 ANMENVSLTGAAD

-1518 LTNNVQAGI
+1518 LTNDVQAGI

-1549 ISVSSAEAKPY
+1549 ISASSAEAKPY

-1586 YEDADTADEEIEYD
+1586 YEDADTADENIEYN

-1629 INNSFAASIE
+1629 INNSFAVSIE

-1801 ENGTEKRTEINN
+1801 ENGTEKRTEINGATN
-1813 VTDIDVSA
+1813 IDVSA

-1873 INKVDS
+1873 INKVNS

-1918 NKQVEA
+1918 NKQGEA

-2024 IDNDVNVH
+2024 IDNDVNAH
-2032 IGSGAQITADG
+2032 IGSGAHITADG

-2338 VGALKDNS
+2338 VGVLKDNS
-2346 KTTAEISDDI
+2346 ETTAEISGDS

-2495 GAAAAIGANIAVT
+2495 GAAAAIGANIAIT

-2624 VAVSGADITADNI
+2624 VVVSGTDITADNV
-2637 QVGTNIDGEANLD
+2637 QVGTNIDGDANLD

-2816 DGVGVL
+2816 NGVGVL

-2832 NIGNKDEA
+2832 NIGNADKA
-2840 MRTAVKIGSGNTFR
+2840 MRTAVEIGSGNTFR

-2965 NSLDSKVKNLNAAAN
+2965 NSLNSKVKNLNAAAN

-3005 TVNNIKSNTN
+3005 TVNNIESNTA
-3015 VKVSGKWNI
+3015 VKVSGSWNI

-3036 AVKLSTDAVKASV
+3036 DVELSTDAVKASV

-3317 DTTIAKESKTW
+3317 DTTIARESKTW

-3368 GKNHELDITIDYNE
+3368 GKNHELDITIEYTE

-3391 INEYGEDLKLDQLA
+3391 INEYGEDLELSDLA
-3405 AALET
+3405 EALKK
-3410 AQKEYDE
+3410 AQYDYE
-3417 NTDVELM
+3417 NDESVQALRE
-3424 RQKAAELKN
+3424 
-3433 LKEQQQNNSKVKAQL
+3433 KEQALADYQDKQVNNEKVKAQL
-3448 QTELNNLNSKKVE
+3448 YAEATVLETKLQAAEKDRDTKESTLNNYINSSLSKYNTYLTNKGEEQIDSVE
-3461 AESELATVKK
+3461 FIKLLDAEPADSGSELANYKPDYLK
-3471 DLNTYLFNS
+3471 YDNDL
-3480 CNEYNKTLA
+3480 TLA
-3489 EGAAKIEVKDFIAA
+3489 ENNVADCQNACDLKEAEIQRYVDYSSNITQLLNEIESLKA
-3503 LENNDTDKPWVAT
+3503 
-3516 YIEGYNVKQE
+3516 
-3526 AVNTASE
+3526 
-3533 TVENYSSKI
+3533 TVE
-3542 TSKTTEISKYE
+3542 SKYE
-3553 DFSSTISDLTESIA
+3553 AVES
-3567 ELREKTQ
+3567 
-3574 GLLDKVTKAQS
+3574 AQNA
-3585 LYNEALRE
+3585 YNDALRD
-3593 GINEETV
+3593 GINTDTV

-3665 NTYKAELTRIQS
+3665 NTYTAELTRIQS
-3677 ELQALGLLIKDSEG
+3677 ELQALGLLTTDSAG

-3739 VTNNTDFFLKVNDI
+3739 VTNNTDFFLKVNDV

-3824 PFGNISINNA
+3824 PFGNISITNTH
-3834 QNSIYVV
+3834 NSIYVV

-3849 NITQKAGSIKGRTI
+3849 NITQEAGSIKGRTI

-3929 LQGLTVNGNKLTA
+3929 LQGLTVNGKQLTES
-3942 DEAKAAARVLTGENE
+3942 EAKAAARVLTGENE

-4001 MNSAASGAAQPDSN
+4001 MNGATSGAAQPDSN
-4015 FMTDDYLVTDGS
+4015 FMTDAYLVTDGS

-4052 QIFTEDIEQA
+4052 QIFIEDIEQA

-4179 SWFGLSSS
+4179 SWFGLSSE
-4187 NWEDVVNSFDQVTK
+4187 NWEDVVDSFDQVTK
-4201 DSMQIGEPTESN
+4201 DNMQTGQTVSN

-4227 SVGDYKHLGSDGS
+4227 SIGDYTHLGSDGS

-4253 NTLYQIMFERK
+4253 GTLYQIMFERK

-4323 KGLFGLW
+4323 KGLLGLW

-4417 TGIDVIQ
+4417 TGIDIIQ

-4452 NSVYIDNVS
+4452 NSVYIDKVS
-4461 TAGNVNITAEGDML
+4461 TVGNVNITAEGDML
-4475 NGTNANNAA
+4475 NGTNADNAA

-4526 YLSETDGNMYLGK
+4526 YLSETNGNMYLGK

-4571 DEARIENWE
+4571 DEARIESWE

-4587 DEKNKNSR
+4587 DEENKNSR
-4595 ENQQKNLAN
+4595 ENQQENLAN

-4626 TELLAKGQKF
+4626 AELLAKGQEF

-4650 RQDLNTKQGALN
+4650 RQDLNAKQGALN
-4662 EAIANLGDDA
+4662 EAIANLGDDV

-4724 YEVVGNAA
+4724 YEAVGNAA

-4785 TQKTV
+4785 TQETV

-4830 ITIERTT
+4830 ITIKRTT

-4869 VLNADK
+4869 VLNADE

-4921 TLNNNGYVNA
+4921 TLNNNGYINA

-4952 SIAGENVDIKAN
+4952 SIAGENVDIEAN

-5263 AGNDVENNVELQA
+5263 AGNDVENN
-5276 GQDISFAAGNDVENN
+5276 

-5582 DFREK
+5582 DFHEK

>member
-209 GKINAT
+209 GKINAA

-241 DSIVSEAAIKTGIED
+241 DGIVSEAAIKTGIED

-386 RGDITAGKDIK
+386 RGDITADKDIK

-406 VDYNSGVGDTISKIL
+406 VDYNSGVGDTISTIL

-495 ENSAAVTVNG
+495 ENSAAVTVDG
-505 TLTAKGENDAG
+505 KLTAQGENDAD

-522 VQANAGEKF
+522 VQANADEKF

-556 SESKNNAAVKING
+556 SESKNNADVKING

-577 AVVEADAANILVANA
+577 AVVEADVANILVANA

-604 AINVFNHDGSAQIN
+604 AINVFNHDGRAEIN

-668 VKENSLVKGILSKIS
+668 VKENELVKGILSKIS

-710 NNAANVTFAKTA
+710 KNAANVTFAKTA

-777 DSSVVFEEGSSAADG
+777 DSSVVFAEGSSAADG

-890 IFNMAARA
+890 IFNMAAGA
-898 AVIYNDVM
+898 AVIYNDILN
-906 DLQQDFNSI
+906 LQQDFNSI
-915 TTDATSPFG
+915 TSDATSPFS

-930 LGVVKNAVAF
+930 LGVVTNAVAF
-940 ADPNNYANVA
+940 ADPNNYANI
-950 AAASARGGDGTKLS
+950 AASASARAGDGTKLS
-964 VSGSVALTSS
+964 ISGSVALTSS
-974 SANSSVDIGKFTKIS
+974 AANSSVDIGKFTNIS
-989 AGKDLSVKSSNKIE
+989 AGNGLSVQSANKIE
-1003 DVNITGKTMFWQSDA
+1003 DVNITGKTMFWKSDA

-1086 VTLTDSDSYNNVV
+1086 VTLTDSDSYNNVI
-1099 VDTDAVLRAAKAI
+1099 VDTDAVLQAAKAI

-1375 AGVEAT
+1375 AGIEAA
-1381 LTKDASQG
+1381 LTIDSSQG
-1389 KNYSGGASV
+1389 KNYGGGASV

-1403 DKDIN
+1403 DKDVN
-1408 SNMENVSLTGAAD
+1408 ANMENVSLTGADD
-1421 GADVDVTAYES
+1421 GAAVDVTAYES
-1432 DIQVTGGINANI
+1432 DIQVTGGVSADI
-1444 ALGGGSMAG
+1444 AVGGGNMVG

-1462 NNINAGISR
+1462 NNIDAGIS
-1471 GSYENINAVDVQGLS
+1471 GGTYTNVDTVDVQGLS

-1549 ISVSSAEAKPY
+1549 ISASSAEAKPY

-1586 YEDADTADEEIEYD
+1586 YKDSDTADEDIDYTA

-1610 VVVAGTNGNAAGAA
+1610 VVAAGTSGNAAGAA

-1639 NADIQADTVKATAEA
+1639 NADIKADTVKANAEA

-1692 NSELTSNDVDIAA
+1692 NSKLTGNDVDIAA
-1705 LNKTQAVNVA
+1705 LNKTQAVNIA

-1742 LKGSSIT
+1742 LKGSNVT
-1749 ASDVSLKAANEGKVY
+1749 ASDVSLLAVNEGKVY

-1789 TNTEAIIDEYLD
+1789 TNTEAIIDENSTK
-1801 ENGTEKRTEINN
+1801 ERTEINGAAN
-1813 VTDIDVSA
+1813 IDVSA
-1821 KDDTYRLAVVGS
+1821 EDDTYRLAVVGS
-1833 VTGSS
+1833 VTGSG

-1844 AIAYNDIGGSSADTE
+1844 AIAYNDIGGYSADTE
-1859 KSSQRTVAAINNTD
+1859 NSSQRTVAAINNTD
-1873 INKVDS
+1873 INNND
-1879 SSAAI
+1879 SAAAI
-1884 DVKADD
+1884 GVKADD

-1924 SMMDVNAENASN
+1924 SMMGVNAENASS

-1941 DNNSEVTTS
+1941 DNNSDVTTS

-1956 SGNAS
+1956 SGNVS

-1969 RILQQTNAVVNGGTM
+1969 RILQQTNAALNGGTM

-2024 IDNDVNVH
+2024 IDNDVNAH
-2032 IGSGAQITADG
+2032 IGSGAKITADG
-2043 SIGIVATSD
+2043 SIGVVATSD

-2075 SVNQIKGT
+2075 SVNQIEGT
-2083 SSATVGGQD
+2083 ASATVGGPD
-2092 EAETTLTALG
+2092 EAETMLTALG

-2107 TATKIDKDSE
+2107 TATKIDKDKE
-2117 INNTLINEET
+2117 INNTLISEET
-2127 VAINSKIDRSDET
+2127 VALDSKIDRTNET
-2140 RKGLIV
+2140 RSGLIV

-2153 LKSFLLN
+2153 MKSFLLN

-2194 ETGVTANDVFVN
+2194 KTSANDVFVN

-2216 VGTVGGTGI
+2216 VGTVGGAGI

-2249 SVNAKA
+2249 SINAKA

-2297 ALLNSTVNADSV
+2297 ALLNSTVNADTV
-2309 AVQATHTGIVNA
+2309 AVKATHQGIVNA

-2331 GAGAGVS
+2331 GVGAGAS
-2338 VGALKDNS
+2338 VGVLKDNS
-2346 KTTAEISDDI
+2346 ETTAEVSDDS
-2356 TDTTNKDTITSSD
+2356 TDTTNKGTITTSG
-2369 DVIVAAANTTTVNPM
+2369 DVIVAASNTTTVKPV

-2407 VVTNITNIDI
+2407 VVTNITNMDI
-2417 TSNKGSISGTA
+2417 TSSNGNINGTA

-2434 DAYMGSQAAGLGGAG
+2434 DAYMGSQTAGLGGAG

-2467 SNLKAGKDINLTAK
+2467 SNLKAGQNINLTAK

-2589 NETDHIEMTLGGA
+2589 NETDHIEMSLGGA

-2624 VAVSGADITADNI
+2624 VAVSGTDITADNV

-2728 LQNANVTAN
+2728 LQNTNVTAN
-2737 SEAGKEET
+2737 FEAGKEET

-2784 NIVQLNGSTMS
+2784 NIVQLNVSTMS

-2832 NIGNKDEA
+2832 NIGNADKA
-2840 MRTAVKIGSGNTFR
+2840 MRTAVEIGSGNTFR

-2927 DNKVTQS
+2927 DNKVTQN

-2965 NSLDSKVKNLNAAAN
+2965 NSLNTKVKNLNAAAN

-3005 TVNNIKSNTN
+3005 TVNNIESNTD

-3024 AEDMNISALHDN
+3024 AKDMNISALHDN
-3036 AVKLSTDAVKASV
+3036 DVELSTDAVKASV

-3083 ARNDVDYDAVIT
+3083 ARNDVEDYDAVIT

-3124 ALQAGGAVTVDALTG
+3124 ALQAGGSVTVDALTG

-3317 DTTIAKESKTW
+3317 DTTIARESKTW

-3368 GKNHELDITIDYNE
+3368 GKNHKLDITIDYNE

-3391 INEYGEDLKLDQLA
+3391 INEYGEDLELSDLA
-3405 AALET
+3405 EALKK
-3410 AQKEYDE
+3410 AQDDYENDE
-3417 NTDVELM
+3417 SVQALRE
-3424 RQKAAELKN
+3424 
-3433 LKEQQQNNSKVKAQL
+3433 KEQALADYQDKQVNNEKVKAQL
-3448 QTELNNLNSKKVE
+3448 YAEATVLETKLLKAENDRVVAEGTLNNYIDEKLNLYNAYLENAQKDTVTREKFIELLNSNSSDSKLDEYRGEYSLFNRELAE
-3461 AESELATVKK
+3461 AEKNVTDCQAAC
-3471 DLNTYLFNS
+3471 DL
-3480 CNEYNKTLA
+3480 K
-3489 EGAAKIEVKDFIAA
+3489 EVEIQRYVD
-3503 LENNDTDKPWVAT
+3503 
-3516 YIEGYNVKQE
+3516 
-3526 AVNTASE
+3526 
-3533 TVENYSSKI
+3533 YSSNI
-3542 TSKTTEISKYE
+3542 TQLLNEIKNLKATAESKYE
-3553 DFSSTISDLTESIA
+3553 AVES
-3567 ELREKTQ
+3567 
-3574 GLLDKVTKAQS
+3574 AQNA
-3585 LYNEALRE
+3585 YNDALRD
-3593 GINEETV
+3593 GINTDTV

-3665 NTYKAELTRIQS
+3665 NTYTAELTRIQS

-3787 SGSGNNAQITISNTT
+3787 SGSDNNAQITISNTT

-3849 NITQKAGSIKGRTI
+3849 NITQEAGSIKGRTI

-3929 LQGLTVNGNKLTA
+3929 LQGLTVNGKQLTA

-4084 VLDGGSNYDINGSVA
+4084 VLDGGSNYNINGSVA

-4117 AGRIEINDTNTNT
+4117 AGLIEINDTNTNT

-4179 SWFGLSSS
+4179 SWFGLSSE

-4201 DSMQIGEPTESN
+4201 DNMQTGQTVSN

-4227 SVGDYKHLGSDGS
+4227 SVDGYTHLGSDGS
-4240 GTAAITGSTDKNS
+4240 GTAAINGSTAKDS
-4253 NTLYQIMFERK
+4253 DTLYQIMFERK

-4308 IYETEVSER
+4308 IYETEISER

-4323 KGLFGLW
+4323 KGLLGLW

-4408 SDNATLNAQ
+4408 SDNATLKAQ
-4417 TGIDVIQ
+4417 TGIDIIQ

-4484 HITGNEIT
+4484 HIAGNEIT
-4492 LLSYGGSIGSSDQG
+4492 LLSYGGSIGSSADD

-4526 YLSETDGNMYLGK
+4526 YLSETNGNMYLGK

-4571 DEARIENWE
+4571 DEARIESWE

-4587 DEKNKNSR
+4587 DEENKNSRNSR
-4595 ENQQKNLAN
+4595 ENQQENLAN

-4626 TELLAKGQKF
+4626 KELLAKGQEF

-4683 NYNAAYDV
+4683 NYNAAYDI

-4724 YEVVGNAA
+4724 YEAVGNAA

-4869 VLNADK
+4869 VLNADE

-4952 SIAGENVDIKAN
+4952 SIAGENVDIEAN

-5109 DIIQTTTEESENIV
+5109 DIIQTTTEKSENIV

-5208 INGNLII
+5208 INGNLVI

-5240 TFDADDKVINNEELT
+5240 TFTADDKVINNEELT

-5377 DVIIQAIQQ
+5377 DVIMQAIEQ

-5463 DEMFIEKL
+5463 DEMYIEKL

>member
-1 MSKKISDYKSKYSLT
+1 M
-16 QRIISAMTA
+16 
-25 VGFIMQPIAG
+25 P
-35 FAQSINKVD
+35 
-44 NNGSIEVSGNV
+44 
-55 TKIWADKV
+55 
-63 VANAAINEFK
+63 
-73 DFQLDANKI
+73 
-82 ANMYFNTKNSS
+82 
-93 GSDAANLVN
+93 
-102 FVNSRIDINGTVNA
+102 
-116 VRNSKIGGNLFFL
+116 
-129 SKEGMVVGKSGV
+129 
-141 INTGALYVMT
+141 
-151 PAAGID
+151 
-157 NITGT
+157 
-162 NSKEFAYTYEGLKSQ
+162 
-177 FAGGMENKIP
+177 
-187 DTLDRMMNLNIP
+187 
-199 LNASGTISVL
+199 
-209 GKINAT
+209 
-215 NDVKLAAAK
+215 
-224 IAVGKNVSG
+224 
-233 EAVFDTAA
+233 
-241 DSIVSEAAIKTGIED
+241 
-256 FSNFVNID
+256 
-264 GLSAGLGND
+264 
-273 LTATADGNGD
+273 
-283 IVLAAKAEY
+283 
-292 VNTMDAAFNNLG
+292 
-304 TDIGLGIVENTQ
+304 
-316 RTIEATVEN
+316 
-325 YGTIDAKGDA
+325 
-335 VLTAEVTNGN
+335 
-345 KDLAEELLVET
+345 
-356 TPAGVNNPDY
+356 
-366 VPVPAD
+366 
-372 DAGSF
+372 
-377 VQTIAQVDV
+377 
-386 RGDITAGKDIK
+386 
-397 VAANADNTY
+397 
-406 VDYNSGVGDTISKIL
+406 
-421 GTPLGAPINADVVIL
+421 
-436 SNTANVNISQDA
+436 
-448 DLTAGEK
+448 
-455 IDITANAVLD
+455 
-465 GTAGAAANGRK
+465 
-476 LIKKV
+476 
-481 PDAIPGASVSYAKM
+481 
-495 ENSAAVTVNG
+495 
-505 TLTAKGENDAG
+505 
-516 GTPAVK
+516 
-522 VQANAGEKF
+522 
-531 SNTASM
+531 
-537 NYKSG
+537 
-542 IAAGTAAVGAAVAV
+542 
-556 SESKNNAAVKING
+556 
-569 TITAANGD
+569 
-577 AVVEADAANILVANA
+577 
-592 VTSSP
+592 
-597 DTTVGST
+597 
-604 AINVFNHDGSAQIN
+604 
-618 VDGAITAQNITVDAT
+618 
-633 NYIDENTITAD
+633 
-644 NDLGMSKLEAEF
+644 
-656 MNAANLKGIADA
+656 
-668 VKENSLVKGILSKIS
+668 
-683 SGDDGP
+683 
-689 SLSAQLADKL
+689 
-699 SVGAAIAVADE
+699 
-710 NNAANVTFAKTA
+710 
-722 KLTAT
+722 
-727 NDINID
+727 
-733 ANVDIYDSHITASG
+733 
-747 KTTSY
+747 
-752 KNSDLSGTTATTTV
+752 
-766 GAGVVYAGMDN
+766 
-777 DSSVVFEEGSSAADG
+777 
-792 AEVTATNGN
+792 
-801 VNITSSTRMEYHR
+801 
-814 PERIKRELDRSI
+814 
-826 ENLQYAIA
+826 
-834 AINDLEN
+834 
-841 IEEENYQEII
+841 I
-851 TQLTSLKE
+851 TQ
-859 SLENYAAN
+859 
-867 YTDEFVDSVSN
+867 
-878 PDAITG
+878 
-884 ESTMND
+884 
-890 IFNMAARA
+890 
-898 AVIYNDVM
+898 
-906 DLQQDFNSI
+906 
-915 TTDATSPFG
+915 
-924 ALVTNA
+924 
-930 LGVVKNAVAF
+930 
-940 ADPNNYANVA
+940 
-950 AAASARGGDGTKLS
+950 
-964 VSGSVALTSS
+964 
-974 SANSSVDIGKFTKIS
+974 
-989 AGKDLSVKSSNKIE
+989 
-1003 DVNITGKTMFWQSDA
+1003 
-1018 DAKGGTGVGGS
+1018 
-1029 FNYQNFDTDS
+1029 
-1039 KVVVDE
+1039 
-1045 GAVLSAEKNEG
+1045 
-1056 NIALSSDS
+1056 
-1064 NIFHVGAMLSAGMSD
+1064 
-1079 GNGISGM
+1079 
-1086 VTLTDSDSYNNVV
+1086 
-1099 VDTDAVLRAAKAI
+1099 
-1112 DISAY
+1112 
-1117 NDTNVNN
+1117 
-1124 AILALSASGSNA
+1124 
-1136 AVGMGVAINNIDVQN
+1136 
-1151 TAQIVDNDGAEGEE
+1151 
-1165 DKLEGEISAAA
+1165 
-1176 LNVAAETTGL
+1176 
-1186 INTISIAGG
+1186 
-1195 VTKSGDDGEEGF
+1195 
-1207 LDKLKAPFK
+1207 
-1216 KMEDVKTNALNKVNA
+1216 
-1231 VSNKLQD
+1231 
-1238 VIRSMD
+1238 
-1244 SGSSAQGGGNAV
+1244 
-1256 NTAGA
+1256 
-1261 EAGLPGFTFAGA
+1261 
-1273 GSVSLN
+1273 
-1279 MVEDTTKAVIDGANI
+1279 
-1294 KLNNDG
+1294 
-1300 KLTVGARDSAFIGAW
+1300 
-1315 SGGAAVSYRK
+1315 
-1325 GQNSSTSVAVS
+1325 
-1336 GAVGVNDIANEVTAL
+1336 
-1351 IKDSTVTGAK
+1351 
-1361 DVDVAAVSGGTAVA
+1361 
-1375 AGVEAT
+1375 
-1381 LTKDASQG
+1381 
-1389 KNYSGGASV
+1389 
-1398 SVNLI
+1398 
-1403 DKDIN
+1403 
-1408 SNMENVSLTGAAD
+1408 
-1421 GADVDVTAYES
+1421 
-1432 DIQVTGGINANI
+1432 
-1444 ALGGGSMAG
+1444 
-1453 GAVTVADIK
+1453 
-1462 NNINAGISR
+1462 
-1471 GSYENINAVDVQGLS
+1471 
-1486 AVTQVTA
+1486 
-1493 AVSAGIAAGGQGGS
+1493 
-1507 NAFSGAVVYNG
+1507 
-1518 LTNNVQAGI
+1518 
-1527 ADASI
+1527 
-1532 KDASGNN
+1532 
-1539 ASSVTVQASD
+1539 
-1549 ISVSSAEAKPY
+1549 
-1560 QDLLGDYDE
+1560 
-1569 HKKFA
+1569 
-1574 EERGIDTDGKAY
+1574 
-1586 YEDADTADEEIEYD
+1586 
-1600 NGGSTIVGAA
+1600 
-1610 VVVAGTNGNAAGAA
+1610 
-1624 VNVAD
+1624 
-1629 INNSFAASIE
+1629 
-1639 NADIQADTVKATAEA
+1639 
-1654 DTLLVGVSGGVAVG
+1654 
-1668 AKQFGGMGS
+1668 
-1677 VTWQDIDNDVTAQVI
+1677 
-1692 NSELTSNDVDIAA
+1692 
-1705 LNKTQAVNVA
+1705 
-1715 GSVSV
+1715 
-1720 GKTAGVGA
+1720 
-1728 ALAYNGLD
+1728 
-1736 NNVGAY
+1736 
-1742 LKGSSIT
+1742 
-1749 ASDVSLKAANEGKVY
+1749 
-1764 GIGAGVAAS
+1764 
-1773 AGTAAVNGSV
+1773 
-1783 AINKGG
+1783 
-1789 TNTEAIIDEYLD
+1789 
-1801 ENGTEKRTEINN
+1801 
-1813 VTDIDVSA
+1813 
-1821 KDDTYRLAVVGS
+1821 
-1833 VTGSS
+1833 
-1838 KVAAGG
+1838 
-1844 AIAYNDIGGSSADTE
+1844 
-1859 KSSQRTVAAINNTD
+1859 
-1873 INKVDS
+1873 
-1879 SSAAI
+1879 
-1884 DVKADD
+1884 
-1890 QSELKTIA
+1890 
-1898 VGVGGS
+1898 
-1904 GNVAVQGAAATALI
+1904 
-1918 NKQVEA
+1918 
-1924 SMMDVNAENASN
+1924 
-1936 VAVTA
+1936 
-1941 DNNSEVTTS
+1941 
-1950 ADVAAV
+1950 
-1956 SGNAS
+1956 
-1961 VGAGVAVN
+1961 
-1969 RILQQTNAVVNGGTM
+1969 
-1984 DATGNLLV
+1984 
-1992 KASGTP
+1992 
-1998 RIENIGVGGSGAGS
+1998 
-2012 GAAVTGSVAVNM
+2012 
-2024 IDNDVNVH
+2024 
-2032 IGSGAQITADG
+2032 
-2043 SIGIVATSD
+2043 
-2052 EQIANYAGTA
+2052 
-2062 SVAGTG
+2062 VAGTG

-2075 SVNQIKGT
+2075 SVNQIEGT
-2083 SSATVGGQD
+2083 ASATVGGPD
-2092 EAETTLTALG
+2092 EAETMLTALG

-2107 TATKIDKDSE
+2107 TATKIDKDKE
-2117 INNTLINEET
+2117 INNTLISEET
-2127 VAINSKIDRSDET
+2127 VALDSKIDRTNET
-2140 RKGLIV
+2140 RSGLIV

-2153 LKSFLLN
+2153 MKSFLLN

-2194 ETGVTANDVFVN
+2194 KTSANDVFVN

-2216 VGTVGGTGI
+2216 VGTVGGAGI

-2249 SVNAKA
+2249 SINAKA

-2297 ALLNSTVNADSV
+2297 ALLNSTVNADTV
-2309 AVQATHTGIVNA
+2309 AVKATHQGIVNA

-2331 GAGAGVS
+2331 GVGAGAS
-2338 VGALKDNS
+2338 VGVLKDNS
-2346 KTTAEISDDI
+2346 ETTAEVSDDS
-2356 TDTTNKDTITSSD
+2356 TDTTNKGTITTSG
-2369 DVIVAAANTTTVNPM
+2369 DVIVAASNTTTVKPV

-2407 VVTNITNIDI
+2407 VVTNITNMDI
-2417 TSNKGSISGTA
+2417 TSSNGNINGTA

-2434 DAYMGSQAAGLGGAG
+2434 DAYMGSQTAGLGGAG

-2467 SNLKAGKDINLTAK
+2467 SNLKAGQNINLTAK

-2589 NETDHIEMTLGGA
+2589 NETDHIEMSLGGA

-2624 VAVSGADITADNI
+2624 VAVSGTDITADNV

-2728 LQNANVTAN
+2728 LQNTNVTAN
-2737 SEAGKEET
+2737 FEAGKEET

-2784 NIVQLNGSTMS
+2784 NIVQLNVSTMS

-2832 NIGNKDEA
+2832 NIGNADKA
-2840 MRTAVKIGSGNTFR
+2840 MRTAVEIGSGNTFR

-2927 DNKVTQS
+2927 DNKVTQN

-2965 NSLDSKVKNLNAAAN
+2965 NSLNTKVKNLNAAAN

-3005 TVNNIKSNTN
+3005 TVNNIESNTD

-3024 AEDMNISALHDN
+3024 AKDMNISALHDN
-3036 AVKLSTDAVKASV
+3036 DVELSTDAVKASV

-3083 ARNDVDYDAVIT
+3083 ARNDVEDYDAVIT

-3124 ALQAGGAVTVDALTG
+3124 ALQAGGSVTVDALTG

-3317 DTTIAKESKTW
+3317 DTTIARESKTW

-3368 GKNHELDITIDYNE
+3368 GKNHKLDITIDYNE

-3391 INEYGEDLKLDQLA
+3391 INEYGEDLELSDLA
-3405 AALET
+3405 EALKK
-3410 AQKEYDE
+3410 AQDDYENDE
-3417 NTDVELM
+3417 SVQALRE
-3424 RQKAAELKN
+3424 
-3433 LKEQQQNNSKVKAQL
+3433 KEQALADYQDKQVNNEKVKAQL
-3448 QTELNNLNSKKVE
+3448 YAEATVLETKLLKAENDRVVAEGTLNNYIDEKLNLYNAYLENAQKDTVTREKFIELLNSNSSDSKLDEYRGEYSLFNRELAE
-3461 AESELATVKK
+3461 AEKNVTDCQAAC
-3471 DLNTYLFNS
+3471 DL
-3480 CNEYNKTLA
+3480 K
-3489 EGAAKIEVKDFIAA
+3489 EVEIQRYVD
-3503 LENNDTDKPWVAT
+3503 
-3516 YIEGYNVKQE
+3516 
-3526 AVNTASE
+3526 
-3533 TVENYSSKI
+3533 YSSNI
-3542 TSKTTEISKYE
+3542 TQLLNEIKNLKATAESKYE
-3553 DFSSTISDLTESIA
+3553 AVES
-3567 ELREKTQ
+3567 
-3574 GLLDKVTKAQS
+3574 AQNA
-3585 LYNEALRE
+3585 YNDALRD
-3593 GINEETV
+3593 GINTDTV

-3665 NTYKAELTRIQS
+3665 NTYTAELTRIQS

-3787 SGSGNNAQITISNTT
+3787 SGSDNNAQITISNTT

-3849 NITQKAGSIKGRTI
+3849 NITQEAGSIKGRTI

-3929 LQGLTVNGNKLTA
+3929 LQGLTVNGKQLTA

-4084 VLDGGSNYDINGSVA
+4084 VLDGGSNYNINGSVA

-4117 AGRIEINDTNTNT
+4117 AGLIEINDTNTNT

-4179 SWFGLSSS
+4179 SWFGLSSE

-4201 DSMQIGEPTESN
+4201 DNMQTGQTVSN

-4227 SVGDYKHLGSDGS
+4227 SVDGYTHLGSDGS
-4240 GTAAITGSTDKNS
+4240 GTAAINGSTAKDS
-4253 NTLYQIMFERK
+4253 DTLYQIMFERK

-4308 IYETEVSER
+4308 IYETEISER

-4323 KGLFGLW
+4323 KGLLGLW

-4408 SDNATLNAQ
+4408 SDNATLKAQ
-4417 TGIDVIQ
+4417 TGIDIIQ

-4484 HITGNEIT
+4484 HIAGNEIT
-4492 LLSYGGSIGSSDQG
+4492 LLSYGGSIGSSADD

-4526 YLSETDGNMYLGK
+4526 YLSETNGNMYLGK

-4571 DEARIENWE
+4571 DEARIESWE

-4587 DEKNKNSR
+4587 DEENKNSRNSR
-4595 ENQQKNLAN
+4595 ENQQENLAN

-4626 TELLAKGQKF
+4626 KELLAKGQEF

-4683 NYNAAYDV
+4683 NYNAAYDI

-4724 YEVVGNAA
+4724 YEAVGNAA

-4869 VLNADK
+4869 VLNADE

-4952 SIAGENVDIKAN
+4952 SIAGENVDIEAN

-5109 DIIQTTTEESENIV
+5109 DIIQTTTEKSENIV

-5208 INGNLII
+5208 INGNLVI

-5240 TFDADDKVINNEELT
+5240 TFTADDKVINNEELT

-5377 DVIIQAIQQ
+5377 DVIMQAIEQ

-5463 DEMFIEKL
+5463 DEMYIEKL

>member
-209 GKINAT
+209 GKINAA

-241 DSIVSEAAIKTGIED
+241 DGIVSEAAIKTGIED

-406 VDYNSGVGDTISKIL
+406 VDYNSGVGDTISTIL

-495 ENSAAVTVNG
+495 ENSAAVTVDG
-505 TLTAKGENDAG
+505 KLTAQGENDAD

-522 VQANAGEKF
+522 VQANADEKF

-556 SESKNNAAVKING
+556 SESKNNADVKING

-577 AVVEADAANILVANA
+577 AVVEADVANILVANA

-604 AINVFNHDGSAQIN
+604 AINVFNHDGRAEIN

-668 VKENSLVKGILSKIS
+668 VKENELVKGILSKIS

-710 NNAANVTFAKTA
+710 KNAANVTFAKTA

-777 DSSVVFEEGSSAADG
+777 DSSVVFAEGSSAADG

-890 IFNMAARA
+890 IFNMAAGA
-898 AVIYNDVM
+898 AVIYNDILN
-906 DLQQDFNSI
+906 LQQDFNSI
-915 TTDATSPFG
+915 TSDATSPFS

-930 LGVVKNAVAF
+930 LGVVTNAVAF
-940 ADPNNYANVA
+940 ADPNNYANI
-950 AAASARGGDGTKLS
+950 AASASARAGDGTKLS
-964 VSGSVALTSS
+964 ISGSVALTSS
-974 SANSSVDIGKFTKIS
+974 AANSSVDIGKFTNIS
-989 AGKDLSVKSSNKIE
+989 AGNGLSVQSANKIE
-1003 DVNITGKTMFWQSDA
+1003 DVNITGKTMFWKSDA

-1086 VTLTDSDSYNNVV
+1086 VTLTDSDSYNNVI
-1099 VDTDAVLRAAKAI
+1099 VDTDAVLQAAKAI

-1375 AGVEAT
+1375 AGIEAA
-1381 LTKDASQG
+1381 LTIDSSQG
-1389 KNYSGGASV
+1389 KNYGGGASV

-1403 DKDIN
+1403 DKDVN
-1408 SNMENVSLTGAAD
+1408 ANMENVSLTGADD
-1421 GADVDVTAYES
+1421 GAAVDVTAYES
-1432 DIQVTGGINANI
+1432 DIQVTGGVSADI
-1444 ALGGGSMAG
+1444 AVGGGNMVG

-1462 NNINAGISR
+1462 NNIDAGIS
-1471 GSYENINAVDVQGLS
+1471 GGTYTNVDTVDVQGLS

-1549 ISVSSAEAKPY
+1549 ISASSAEAKPY

-1586 YEDADTADEEIEYD
+1586 YKDSDTADEDIDYTA

-1610 VVVAGTNGNAAGAA
+1610 VVAAGTSGNAAGAA

-1639 NADIQADTVKATAEA
+1639 NADIKADTVKANAEA

-1692 NSELTSNDVDIAA
+1692 NSKLTGNDVDIAA
-1705 LNKTQAVNVA
+1705 LNKTQAVNIA

-1742 LKGSSIT
+1742 LKGSNVT
-1749 ASDVSLKAANEGKVY
+1749 ASDVSLLAVNEGKVY

-1789 TNTEAIIDEYLD
+1789 TNTEAIIDENSTK
-1801 ENGTEKRTEINN
+1801 ERTEINGAAN
-1813 VTDIDVSA
+1813 IDVSA
-1821 KDDTYRLAVVGS
+1821 EDDTYRLAVVGS
-1833 VTGSS
+1833 VTGSG

-1844 AIAYNDIGGSSADTE
+1844 AIAYNDIGGYSADTE
-1859 KSSQRTVAAINNTD
+1859 NSSQRTVAAINNTD
-1873 INKVDS
+1873 INNND
-1879 SSAAI
+1879 SAAAI
-1884 DVKADD
+1884 GVKADD

-1924 SMMDVNAENASN
+1924 SMMGVNAENASS

-1941 DNNSEVTTS
+1941 DNNSDVTTS

-1956 SGNAS
+1956 SGNVS

-1969 RILQQTNAVVNGGTM
+1969 RILQQTNAALNGGTM

-2024 IDNDVNVH
+2024 IDNDVNAH
-2032 IGSGAQITADG
+2032 IGSGAKITADG
-2043 SIGIVATSD
+2043 SIGVVATSD

-2075 SVNQIKGT
+2075 SVNQIEGT
-2083 SSATVGGQD
+2083 ASATVGGPD
-2092 EAETTLTALG
+2092 EAETMLTALG

-2107 TATKIDKDSE
+2107 TATKIDKDKE
-2117 INNTLINEET
+2117 INNTLISEET
-2127 VAINSKIDRSDET
+2127 VALDSKIDRTNET
-2140 RKGLIV
+2140 RSGLIV

-2153 LKSFLLN
+2153 MKSFLLN

-2194 ETGVTANDVFVN
+2194 KTSANDVFVN

-2216 VGTVGGTGI
+2216 VGTVGGAGI

-2249 SVNAKA
+2249 SINAKA

-2297 ALLNSTVNADSV
+2297 ALLNSTVNADTV
-2309 AVQATHTGIVNA
+2309 AVKATHQGIVNA

-2331 GAGAGVS
+2331 GVGAGAS
-2338 VGALKDNS
+2338 VGVLKDNS
-2346 KTTAEISDDI
+2346 ETTAEVSDDS
-2356 TDTTNKDTITSSD
+2356 TDTTNKGTITTSG
-2369 DVIVAAANTTTVNPM
+2369 DVIVAASNTTTVKPV

-2407 VVTNITNIDI
+2407 VVTNITNMDI
-2417 TSNKGSISGTA
+2417 TSSNGNINGTA

-2434 DAYMGSQAAGLGGAG
+2434 DAYMGSQTAGLGGAG

-2467 SNLKAGKDINLTAK
+2467 SNLKAGQNINLTAK

-2589 NETDHIEMTLGGA
+2589 NETDHIEMSLGGA

-2624 VAVSGADITADNI
+2624 VAVSGTDITADNV

-2728 LQNANVTAN
+2728 LQNTNVTAN
-2737 SEAGKEET
+2737 FEAGKEET

-2784 NIVQLNGSTMS
+2784 NIVQLNVSTMS

-2832 NIGNKDEA
+2832 NIGNADKA
-2840 MRTAVKIGSGNTFR
+2840 MRTAVEIGSGNTFR

-2927 DNKVTQS
+2927 DNKVTQN

-2965 NSLDSKVKNLNAAAN
+2965 NSLNSKVKNLNAAAN

-3005 TVNNIKSNTN
+3005 TVNNIESNTD

-3024 AEDMNISALHDN
+3024 AKDMNISALHDN
-3036 AVKLSTDAVKASV
+3036 DVELSTDAVKASV

-3083 ARNDVDYDAVIT
+3083 ARNDVEDYDAVIT

-3124 ALQAGGAVTVDALTG
+3124 ALQAGGSVTVDALTG

-3317 DTTIAKESKTW
+3317 DTTIARESKTW

-3368 GKNHELDITIDYNE
+3368 GKNHKLDIIIDYNE

-3391 INEYGEDLKLDQLA
+3391 INEYGEDLELSDLA
-3405 AALET
+3405 EALKK
-3410 AQKEYDE
+3410 AQDDYENDE
-3417 NTDVELM
+3417 SVQALRE
-3424 RQKAAELKN
+3424 
-3433 LKEQQQNNSKVKAQL
+3433 KEQALADYQDKQVNNEKVKAQL
-3448 QTELNNLNSKKVE
+3448 YAEATVLETKLLKAENDRVVAEGTLNNYIDEKLNLYNAYLENAQKDTVTREKFIELLNSNSSDSKLDEYRGEYSLFNRELAE
-3461 AESELATVKK
+3461 AEKNVTDCQAAC
-3471 DLNTYLFNS
+3471 DL
-3480 CNEYNKTLA
+3480 K
-3489 EGAAKIEVKDFIAA
+3489 EVEIQRYVD
-3503 LENNDTDKPWVAT
+3503 
-3516 YIEGYNVKQE
+3516 
-3526 AVNTASE
+3526 
-3533 TVENYSSKI
+3533 YSSNI
-3542 TSKTTEISKYE
+3542 TQLLNEIKNLKATAESKYE
-3553 DFSSTISDLTESIA
+3553 AVES
-3567 ELREKTQ
+3567 
-3574 GLLDKVTKAQS
+3574 AQNA
-3585 LYNEALRE
+3585 YNDALRD
-3593 GINEETV
+3593 GINTDTV

-3665 NTYKAELTRIQS
+3665 NTYTAELTRIQS

-3849 NITQKAGSIKGRTI
+3849 NITQEAGSIKGRTI

-3929 LQGLTVNGNKLTA
+3929 LQGLTVNGKQLTA

-4084 VLDGGSNYDINGSVA
+4084 VLDGGSNYNINGSVA

-4117 AGRIEINDTNTNT
+4117 AGLIEINDTNTNT

-4179 SWFGLSSS
+4179 SWFGLSSE

-4201 DSMQIGEPTESN
+4201 DNMQTGQTVSN

-4227 SVGDYKHLGSDGS
+4227 SVDGYTHLGSDGS
-4240 GTAAITGSTDKNS
+4240 GTAAINGSTAKDS
-4253 NTLYQIMFERK
+4253 DTLYQIMFERK

-4308 IYETEVSER
+4308 IYETEISER

-4323 KGLFGLW
+4323 KGLLGLW

-4408 SDNATLNAQ
+4408 SDNATLKAQ
-4417 TGIDVIQ
+4417 TGIDIIQ

-4484 HITGNEIT
+4484 HIAGNEIT
-4492 LLSYGGSIGSSDQG
+4492 LLSYGGSIGSSADD

-4526 YLSETDGNMYLGK
+4526 YLSETNGNMYLGK

-4571 DEARIENWE
+4571 DEARIESWE

-4587 DEKNKNSR
+4587 DEENKNSRNSR
-4595 ENQQKNLAN
+4595 ENQQENLAN

-4626 TELLAKGQKF
+4626 KELLAKGQEF

-4683 NYNAAYDV
+4683 NYNAAYDI

-4724 YEVVGNAA
+4724 YEAVGNAA

-4869 VLNADK
+4869 VLNADE

-4952 SIAGENVDIKAN
+4952 SIAGENVDIEAN

-5109 DIIQTTTEESENIV
+5109 DIIQTTTEKSENIV

-5208 INGNLII
+5208 INGNLVI

-5240 TFDADDKVINNEELT
+5240 TFTADDKVINNEELT

-5377 DVIIQAIQQ
+5377 DVIMQAIEQ

-5463 DEMFIEKL
+5463 DEMYIEKL

>member
-209 GKINAT
+209 GKINAA
-215 NDVKLAAAK
+215 NDVKLASAK

-241 DSIVSEAAIKTGIED
+241 DGIVSEAAIKTGIED

-325 YGTIDAKGDA
+325 YGKINAKGDA
-335 VLTAEVTNGN
+335 ALTAEVTNGN

-386 RGDITAGKDIK
+386 RGDIIAGKDIK

-495 ENSAAVTVNG
+495 ENSASVTVDG
-505 TLTAKGENDAG
+505 KLTAQGENGAD

-522 VQANAGEKF
+522 VQANADEKF

-556 SESKNNAAVKING
+556 SESKNNAAVQING

-577 AVVEADAANILVANA
+577 AVVEADASHILVANA

-644 NDLGMSKLEAEF
+644 NALGMSKLEAEF

-710 NNAANVTFAKTA
+710 KNAANVTFAKTA

-777 DSSVVFEEGSSAADG
+777 DSSVVFEDGSSAADG

-841 IEEENYQEII
+841 IEEENYQKII

-890 IFNMAARA
+890 IFNMAAGA

-1086 VTLTDSDSYNNVV
+1086 VTLTDSDSYNNVI

-1279 MVEDTTKAVIDGANI
+1279 MVEDTTKDVIDGANI

-1351 IKDSTVTGAK
+1351 IKDSAVTGAK

-1462 NNINAGISR
+1462 NNINAGISH

-1549 ISVSSAEAKPY
+1549 ISASSAEAKPY

-1586 YEDADTADEEIEYD
+1586 YEDADTADENIEYN

-1692 NSELTSNDVDIAA
+1692 NSKLTSNDVDIAA

-1801 ENGTEKRTEINN
+1801 EKSTEKRTEINGATN
-1813 VTDIDVSA
+1813 IDVSA

-1844 AIAYNDIGGSSADTE
+1844 AIAYNDIGGSSADAE

-2024 IDNDVNVH
+2024 IDNDVNAH

-2083 SSATVGGQD
+2083 TSATIGGQD

-2117 INNTLINEET
+2117 INDTLINEET

-2297 ALLNSTVNADSV
+2297 ALLNSSVNADSV

-2338 VGALKDNS
+2338 VGVLKDNS
-2346 KTTAEISDDI
+2346 ETTAEISGDS

-2461 QTNVNY
+2461 RTNVNY

-2624 VAVSGADITADNI
+2624 VAVSGTDITADNV

-2673 SAVSLA
+2673 SAVILA

-2728 LQNANVTAN
+2728 LQNTNVTAN
-2737 SEAGKEET
+2737 FEAGKEET

-2770 GGAGMQATVSDNGS
+2770 GGAGMQATVGDNGS

-2832 NIGNKDEA
+2832 NIGNADKA
-2840 MRTAVKIGSGNTFR
+2840 MRTAVEIGSGNTFR

-2934 VNASG
+2934 VNARG

-2965 NSLDSKVKNLNAAAN
+2965 NSHNSKVKNLNAAAN

-3005 TVNNIKSNTN
+3005 TVNNIESNTD
-3015 VKVSGKWNI
+3015 VKVSGNWNI
-3024 AEDMNISALHDN
+3024 AENMNISALHDN
-3036 AVKLSTDAVKASV
+3036 DVELSTDAVKASV

-3238 TNTVNI
+3238 NNTVNV

-3354 VINTAVKVDGSLEA
+3354 VINTVVKVDGSLEA
-3368 GKNHELDITIDYNE
+3368 GKNHKLDITIDYNE

-3391 INEYGEDLKLDQLA
+3391 INEYGEDLELSDLA
-3405 AALET
+3405 EALKK
-3410 AQKEYDE
+3410 AQYDYE
-3417 NTDVELM
+3417 NDESVQALRE
-3424 RQKAAELKN
+3424 
-3433 LKEQQQNNSKVKAQL
+3433 KEQALADYQDKQVNNEKVKAQL
-3448 QTELNNLNSKKVE
+3448 YAEATVLETKLLKAENDRVVAEGTLNNYIDEKLNLYNAYLENAQKDTVTREKFIELLNSNSSDSKLDEYRGEYSLFNRELAE
-3461 AESELATVKK
+3461 AEKNVADCKNAYNSKTAEIQKYVDYSSNITQLSSEIESLKATVK
-3471 DLNTYLFNS
+3471 
-3480 CNEYNKTLA
+3480 
-3489 EGAAKIEVKDFIAA
+3489 
-3503 LENNDTDKPWVAT
+3503 
-3516 YIEGYNVKQE
+3516 
-3526 AVNTASE
+3526 
-3533 TVENYSSKI
+3533 
-3542 TSKTTEISKYE
+3542 SKYE
-3553 DFSSTISDLTESIA
+3553 AVESA
-3567 ELREKTQ
+3567 Q
-3574 GLLDKVTKAQS
+3574 KA
-3585 LYNEALRE
+3585 YNDALIV
-3593 GINEETV
+3593 GINTDTV

-3677 ELQALGLLIKDSEG
+3677 ELQALGLLTTDSAG
-3691 NIGIAEGASTVP
+3691 NIGVAEGASTVP

-3723 MGGSGQITA
+3723 MSGSGQITA

-3824 PFGNISINNA
+3824 PFGNISITNTH
-3834 QNSIYVV
+3834 NSIYVV

-3849 NITQKAGSIKGRTI
+3849 NITQEAGSIKGRTI

-3929 LQGLTVNGNKLTA
+3929 LQGLTVNGKQLTES
-3942 DEAKAAARVLTGENE
+3942 EAKAAARVLTGENE

-4001 MNSAASGAAQPDSN
+4001 MNGATSGAAQPDSN
-4015 FMTDDYLVTDGS
+4015 FMTDAYLVTDGS

-4117 AGRIEINDTNTNT
+4117 AGLIEINDTNTNT

-4179 SWFGLSSS
+4179 SWFGLSSE

-4201 DSMQIGEPTESN
+4201 DNMQTGQTVSN

-4227 SVGDYKHLGSDGS
+4227 SVDGYTHLGSDGS

-4253 NTLYQIMFERK
+4253 GTLYQIMLERK

-4283 GDGNDVLTTTD
+4283 GDGNDILTTDD
-4294 TGNPYYLTDDKGNY
+4294 TGNPYYLTNADGSY

-4323 KGLFGLW
+4323 KGLLGLW

-4417 TGIDVIQ
+4417 TGIDIIQ

-4452 NSVYIDNVS
+4452 NSVYIDKVS

-4475 NGTNANNAA
+4475 NGTNADNAA

-4492 LLSYGGSIGSSDQG
+4492 LLSYGGSIGSSADD

-4526 YLSETDGNMYLGK
+4526 YLSETNGNMYLGK

-4571 DEARIENWE
+4571 DEARIESWE

-4587 DEKNKNSR
+4587 DEENKNSR
-4595 ENQQKNLAN
+4595 ENQQENLAN
-4604 TAESGSFFL
+4604 TAKSGSFFL

-4626 TELLAKGQKF
+4626 TELLAKGQEF

-4650 RQDLNTKQGALN
+4650 RQDLNAKQGALN
-4662 EAIANLGDDA
+4662 EAIANLGDDV

-4683 NYNAAYDV
+4683 NYNAAYDI

-4724 YEVVGNAA
+4724 YEAVGNAA

-4869 VLNADK
+4869 VLNADE

-4952 SIAGENVDIKAN
+4952 SIAGENVDIEAN

-5109 DIIQTTTEESENIV
+5109 DIIQTTTEKSENIV

-5240 TFDADDKVINNEELT
+5240 TFTADDKVINNEELT

-5263 AGNDVENNVELQA
+5263 AGNDVENNAELQA
-5276 GQDISFAAGNDVENN
+5276 VQDISFAAGNDVENN

-5582 DFREK
+5582 DFHEK

>member
-1 MSKKISDYKSKYSLT
+1 MSKNISKYNKYSLS
-16 QRIISAMTA
+16 QQIISAVTA
-25 VGFIMQPIAG
+25 VGFIMQPVVG
-35 FAQSINKVD
+35 LAQAISKVD
-44 NNGSIEVSGNV
+44 NNNSIEVTGNV

-82 ANMYFNTKNSS
+82 ANMYFNVK
-93 GSDAANLVN
+93 GSNGNDAANLVN

-157 NITGT
+157 NIVGT
-162 NSKEFAYTYEGLKSQ
+162 NSKEFDYTYEGLKGQ
-177 FAGGMENKIP
+177 FASGMENKIP

-209 GKINAT
+209 GRINAA
-215 NDVKLAAAK
+215 NDVNLAAAK

-233 EAVFDTAA
+233 EDVFDTAA
-241 DSIVSEAAIKTGIED
+241 GDIVREAAIETGINN
-256 FSNFVNID
+256 FSNFVNIND
-264 GLSAGLGND
+264 ISAELGSN

-292 VNTMDAAFNNLG
+292 VNAQDAAFNNFG
-304 TDIGLGIVENTQ
+304 TDIGLGVVGNTQ

-325 YGTIDAKGDA
+325 YGTINAKGDA

-345 KDLAEELLVET
+345 KDLAEELLMET

-377 VQTIAQVDV
+377 VQTRAQVDV
-386 RGDITAGKDIK
+386 QGDITAGKDIK

-406 VDYNSGVGDTISKIL
+406 VDYNSGVADTISTIL
-421 GTPLGAPINADVVIL
+421 GYTVAPINADVVIL
-436 SNTANVNISQDA
+436 SNTANVNIGQDA
-448 DLTAGEK
+448 DLNADDK
-455 IDITANAVLD
+455 IDVTANAVLD

-481 PDAIPGASVSYAKM
+481 PDAIPGAAVSYAKM
-495 ENSAAVTVNG
+495 ENSATVTVNG
-505 TLTAKGENDAG
+505 TLTASGENAED

-522 VQANAGEKF
+522 VQANADERF

-542 IAAGTAAVGAAVAV
+542 IMAGTAAIGAAVAV
-556 SESKNNAAVKING
+556 SESKNNAAVQING
-569 TITAANGD
+569 TITADNGD
-577 AVVEADAANILVANA
+577 AVVQADAINTLVANA

-604 AINVFNHDGSAQIN
+604 AINVFTHDGNAQIN
-618 VDGAITAQNITVDAT
+618 VDGTITAQNITVDAT

-644 NDLGMSKLEAEF
+644 NALGMSKLQAEF
-656 MNAANLKGIADA
+656 MNAADIKGIANA
-668 VKENSLVKGILSKIS
+668 VKENSVVKGILGKIS
-683 SGDDGP
+683 SGADDGP
-689 SLSAQLADKL
+689 GLTAQLADKL
-699 SVGAAIAVADE
+699 SVGAAVAVTDE
-710 NNAANVTFAKTA
+710 NNSANVTFANTA
-722 KLTAT
+722 KLNAT

-733 ANVDIYDSHITASG
+733 ANIEIYDSHITASG

-752 KNSDLSGTTATTTV
+752 KNSDISGTTVDTTV

-777 DSSVVFEEGSSAADG
+777 DSSVIFEDGSSADNG
-792 AEVTATNGN
+792 TNITATNGN
-801 VNITSSTRMEYHR
+801 VNITSSTKMEYHR

-841 IEEENYQEII
+841 IEEENKTKII
-851 TQLTSLKE
+851 AQLTDLKD
-859 SLENYAAN
+859 SLENYAKN
-867 YTDEFVDSVSN
+867 YTDDFINSVSN

-884 ESTMND
+884 ESTMNE
-890 IFNMAARA
+890 IFNMAAGA
-898 AVIYNDVM
+898 AVIYNDVLQ
-906 DLQQDFNSI
+906 LQQDFNSI

-930 LGVVKNAVAF
+930 LGVVTNAVAF

-950 AAASARGGDGTKLS
+950 AAASARSGDGTKLS
-964 VSGSVALTSS
+964 VSGSVALTNST
-974 SANSSVDIGKFTKIS
+974 ANSSVDVGKFTKIS
-989 AGKDLSVKSSNKIE
+989 AGKDLTVQSANKIE

-1018 DAKGGTGVGGS
+1018 AAKGGTGVGGS

-1045 GAVLSAEKNEG
+1045 GAQLTASGTEG
-1056 NIALSSDS
+1056 NISLSSDS

-1086 VTLTDSDSYNNVV
+1086 VTLTDSDSYNNVI
-1099 VDTDAVLRAAKAI
+1099 VDTDAVLQAAKAI
-1112 DISAY
+1112 DISAN

-1151 TAQIVDNDGAEGEE
+1151 TAQIIDNDGTEGEE
-1165 DKLEGEISAAA
+1165 DQLTGEISAAA
-1176 LNVAAETTGL
+1176 LNVTAETTGL

-1195 VTKSGDDGEEGF
+1195 ITKSGDDGEEGF
-1207 LDKLKAPFK
+1207 LDKLKAPFQ
-1216 KMEDVKTNALNKVNA
+1216 KMETVKTNALNKVNA

-1238 VIRSMD
+1238 VISTMG
-1244 SGSSAQGGGNAV
+1244 SGSTAQGGGKAV
-1256 NTAGA
+1256 NTAEA

-1294 KLNNDG
+1294 KLKDEGN
-1300 KLTVGARDSAFIGAW
+1300 LTVGARDSAFIGAW

-1325 GQNSSTSVAVS
+1325 GMNNSTSVAVS
-1336 GAVGVNDIANEVTAL
+1336 GAVGVNDIDNEVTAL
-1351 IKDSTVTGAK
+1351 VKNSTVTGVK
-1361 DVDVAAVSGGTAVA
+1361 DVDVTSVSGGTVVA
-1375 AGVEAT
+1375 AGIEAA
-1381 LTKDASQG
+1381 LTIDSSQG
-1389 KNYSGGASV
+1389 KNYGGGASV

-1403 DKDIN
+1403 DKDVN
-1408 SNMENVSLTGAAD
+1408 ANMEDVSLTGAAD

-1432 DIQVTGGINANI
+1432 DIQVTGGVSADI
-1444 ALGGGSMAG
+1444 AVGGGNMAG
-1453 GAVTVADIK
+1453 GAVTVADIT
-1462 NNINAGISR
+1462 NNIDAGISG
-1471 GSYENINAVDVQGLS
+1471 GSYKYIQAVDVQGLS

-1493 AVSAGIAAGGQGGS
+1493 AVSAGIAAGGQGSS

-1527 ADASI
+1527 DGTSI
-1532 KDASGNN
+1532 EKVSGNN
-1539 ASSVTVQASD
+1539 ASGVTVQASD
-1549 ISVSSAEAKPY
+1549 ISASSDEAKPY

-1569 HKKFA
+1569 HKAFA
-1574 EERGIDTDGKAY
+1574 EDRSIDTDGNSY
-1586 YEDADTADEEIEYD
+1586 YEDADTADEKIDYTA

-1610 VVVAGTNGNAAGAA
+1610 VVAAGTNGNAAGAA

-1629 INNSFAASIE
+1629 INNSFAASVE
-1639 NADIQADTVKATAEA
+1639 NADIKVDNVAANAEA
-1654 DTLLVGVSGGVAVG
+1654 DTLLVGVSGGIAVG

-1692 NSELTSNDVDIAA
+1692 DSALTSNDVDIAA

-1720 GKTAGVGA
+1720 GKTAGIGA

-1742 LKGSSIT
+1742 LKGSDVT
-1749 ASDVSLKAANEGKVY
+1749 ASDVSLQAVNEGKVY

-1783 AINKGG
+1783 TINKGG
-1789 TNTEAIIDEYLD
+1789 TNTEAVIDEYID
-1801 ENGTEKRTEINN
+1801 KNGTEKRTEIHN
-1813 VTDIDVSA
+1813 VTDIDVTA
-1821 KDDTYRLAVVGS
+1821 EDNTYRLAVVGS
-1833 VTGSS
+1833 VTGSG

-1859 KSSQRTVAAINNTD
+1859 KSGQRTVAAINNTD
-1873 INKVDS
+1873 INKNDA

-1924 SMMDVNAENASN
+1924 SMMDVNAKNASS
-1936 VAVTA
+1936 VTVTA
-1941 DNNSEVTTS
+1941 DNNSDVTTS

-1956 SGNAS
+1956 SGNVS

-1969 RILQQTNAVVNGGTM
+1969 RILQQTNAALNGGTM
-1984 DATGNLLV
+1984 DVAGNLLV

-1998 RIENIGVGGSGAGS
+1998 RIKNIGVGGSGAGS

-2024 IDNDVNVH
+2024 IDNDVNAH

-2043 SIGIVATSD
+2043 SIGVVATSD

-2068 AAVGVSV
+2068 AAVGASV
-2075 SVNQIKGT
+2075 SVNQIEGT
-2083 SSATVGGQD
+2083 TSATVGGSD
-2092 EAETTLTALG
+2092 EDKTTLTALG

-2127 VAINSKIDRSDET
+2127 VALDSKIDRTEET
-2140 RKGLIV
+2140 RSGLIV
-2146 DASSTRD
+2146 DASSARD
-2153 LKSFLLN
+2153 MKSFLLN

-2194 ETGVTANDVFVN
+2194 ITGANDVFVN

-2216 VGTVGGTGI
+2216 VGTVGGAGI

-2237 ISREVSAVVEDS
+2237 ISREVSATVENS
-2249 SVNAKA
+2249 NVQAKK

-2261 SAQGVSSFTVGAGV
+2261 SAQGVSSFAVGAGV

-2281 VAGVVTVTELN
+2281 VTGVVTVTELE

-2297 ALLNSTVNADSV
+2297 ALLNSTVNADTV
-2309 AVQATHTGIVNA
+2309 AVKATHQGIVNA
-2321 GNVSVGAGIV
+2321 GNVSAGAGIV

-2338 VGALKDNS
+2338 VGVLKDNS
-2346 KTTAEISDDI
+2346 ETTAEVSDDN
-2356 TDTTNKDTITSSD
+2356 TDTTNKGTITTSG
-2369 DVIVAAANTTTVNPM
+2369 DVIVAASNATTVKPV

-2407 VVTNITNIDI
+2407 VVTNITNMDI
-2417 TSNKGSISGTA
+2417 TSSNGNISGTA

-2434 DAYMGSQAAGLGGAG
+2434 DAYMGSQAAGLGGIG

-2467 SNLKAGKDINLTAK
+2467 SNLKAGKNINLTAQ

-2495 GAAAAIGANIAVT
+2495 GAVAAIGANIAVT
-2508 NIGQEITDED
+2508 NIGQEVTDED

-2558 AAGYGGN
+2558 DAGYGGN

-2574 IGGSLDADNNVTTAA
+2574 IGGSLNAGNNVTTAA

-2624 VAVSGADITADNI
+2624 VSVSGVEITADNI
-2637 QVGTNIDGEANLD
+2637 QIGTNIDGEANLD

-2673 SAVSLA
+2673 SAVRLA
-2679 GTTVTGQD
+2679 GTTVKGQD
-2687 IDISAQDNSDTDIDS
+2687 IDISAQDNSDTEIDS
-2702 VAVAAGGLAVGA
+2702 VAVAAGGLAIGA
-2714 LVAEAENSSDVNVV
+2714 LIAEAENSSDVNVV
-2728 LQNANVTAN
+2728 LQNTNVTAN
-2737 SEAGKEET
+2737 SKAGKEET

-2761 ATNVVASTI
+2761 ATNIVASTI

-2784 NIVQLNGSTMS
+2784 NTVQLNRNTMY
-2795 ADKNIDVAANTASQL
+2795 ADKNIGVAANTDSQL

-2832 NIGNKDEA
+2832 NVGDADKA
-2840 MRTAVKIGSGNTFR
+2840 MRTAVEIGSGNTFR
-2854 AQEISFK
+2854 AQDISFN
-2861 AISDIQQNVLL
+2861 AASNIQQKVLL
-2872 KAVTVSGLI
+2872 RAVTVSGLI

-2896 VVASGNNNIYTGTET
+2896 VVVSDNDNNDNIYTGTET
-2911 ADNSNEY
+2911 ADGSNEY
-2918 DDAEINFAA
+2918 DNAEVNFAA
-2927 DNKVTQS
+2927 DNTVTQN
-2934 VNASG
+2934 VDASG
-2939 ISAAGAFATGTNIG
+2939 VSAAGAFATGTNIG
-2953 TTNSVLNTSIDI
+2953 TTNSVLNTSVDI
-2965 NSLDSKVKNLNAAAN
+2965 NSLNSKVKNLNAAAN
-2980 SAVKVT
+2980 SAVNVNN
-2986 DKVNGDG
+2986 KVNGDG
-2993 GALIGMSPVAAK
+2993 GALIGISPVAAK
-3005 TVNNIKSNTN
+3005 TVNNIESNTG
-3015 VKVSGKWNI
+3015 VKVSGDWNI
-3024 AEDMNISALHDN
+3024 AEDMNINALHKNDVELN
-3036 AVKLSTDAVKASV
+3036 TDAVKASV

-3055 RSENSIANNTTVTFD
+3055 RSENSIDNNTTVTFD

-3100 AIEGADVYAEDD
+3100 AVEGADVYAEDD

-3124 ALQAGGAVTVDALTG
+3124 ALQAGGSVTVDALTG

-3190 ATVGTDMDNANI
+3190 ATIGTDIDNANI

-3297 FNTGSSVKSLRNI
+3297 FNKGSSVKSLRNI
-3310 NAAAGVG
+3310 SAAAGVG

-3368 GKNHELDITIDYNE
+3368 GKNHELAITIEYNE
-3382 NGKTNLENK
+3382 NGKKNLENK
-3391 INEYGEDLKLDQLA
+3391 INEYGEKLELSDLA
-3405 AALET
+3405 EALKNAQE
-3410 AQKEYDE
+3410 AYEKDESVQELRQKEQKLAE
-3417 NTDVELM
+3417 FQNTQV
-3424 RQKAAELKN
+3424 
-3433 LKEQQQNNSKVKAQL
+3433 NNEKVKAQL
-3448 QTELNNLNSKKVE
+3448 QAEAEVLKTKLQKAESKETE
-3461 AESELATVKK
+3461 AESS
-3471 DLNTYLFNS
+3471 LNNYIDKSLRQYNA
-3480 CNEYNKTLA
+3480 ENKTNITCEEFIKLLNSDSQDSAITQYKGEYSLFDRQLA
-3489 EGAAKIEVKDFIAA
+3489 AAEKEVTECQTAYDAKTEEITKYKDYSTNITQLLKEIES
-3503 LENNDTDKPWVAT
+3503 L
-3516 YIEGYNVKQE
+3516 
-3526 AVNTASE
+3526 
-3533 TVENYSSKI
+3533 KI
-3542 TSKTTEISKYE
+3542 TAKTKYNAVIE
-3553 DFSSTISDLTESIA
+3553 A
-3567 ELREKTQ
+3567 Q
-3574 GLLDKVTKAQS
+3574 KA
-3585 LYNEALRE
+3585 YNDALRN
-3593 GINEETV
+3593 GINTDAV

-3617 KVTVPDWYKERYGSA
+3617 KVTVPDWYKDRYGSA

-3658 YSGTDVG
+3658 YSGTDIG
-3665 NTYKAELTRIQS
+3665 KTYTAELTRIQS
-3677 ELQALGLLIKDSEG
+3677 ELQALGLLTTDSAG

-3723 MGGSGQITA
+3723 MSGSGQITA
-3732 HGNPSIT
+3732 HGNPTIT
-3739 VTNNTDFFLKVNDI
+3739 VTNNTDFFLKVNDV

-3765 SAGVVTN
+3765 NSGVVTN
-3772 SGKYNGIAVNADTGA
+3772 GGKYNGIAVNADTGA

-3824 PFGNISINNA
+3824 PFGNISINNTH
-3834 QNSIYVV
+3834 NSIYVV
-3841 GEVKDNNG
+3841 GEVKDNSG
-3849 NITQKAGSIKGRTI
+3849 NITQEAGSIKGRTI

-3929 LQGLTVNGNKLTA
+3929 LQTLTVNGKQLTSA
-3942 DEAKAAARVLTGENE
+3942 QASAAAKMLTGENE
-3957 NNAPGI
+3957 NNKPGI

-4001 MNSAASGAAQPDSN
+4001 INGASSGVAQPDSD
-4015 FMTDDYLVTDGS
+4015 FMNDCYLVTDGS

-4033 ETTKQFVYNIRAWY
+4033 NATQQFVYNIRAWY

-4084 VLDGGSNYDINGSVA
+4084 VLDGGSNYTINGSVN

-4117 AGRIEINDTNTNT
+4117 AGRIEINDTNTNRT
-4130 TTVYTKDNVTVNAN
+4130 TIYTKDNVTANAN

-4179 SWFGLSSS
+4179 SWFGLSSD

-4201 DSMQIGEPTESN
+4201 DNMQTGQTISD
-4213 NELLDTKGNIITDG
+4213 NELLATKGNIITDG
-4227 SVGDYKHLGSDGS
+4227 SVDGYTHLGSTDS
-4240 GTAAITGSTDKNS
+4240 GTTAITGSTAKDND
-4253 NTLYQIMFERK
+4253 TLYQIMFERK

-4273 QNQLLYWGKD
+4273 QNQLLYWDKD
-4283 GDGNDVLTTTD
+4283 GDGNDILTTKE
-4294 TGNPYYLTDDKGNY
+4294 TGNPYYLKDDDGNY
-4308 IYETEVSER
+4308 IYETEISER

-4379 LLGGDIHMGKVDITS
+4379 LLGGDIHMGKVDIIS

-4401 EGDATLV
+4401 ESDATLV
-4408 SDNATLNAQ
+4408 SDNATLKAQ
-4417 TGIDVIQ
+4417 TGIDIIQ
-4424 KNMSDA
+4424 KNMNNA

-4452 NSVYIDNVS
+4452 NSVYIDTVS
-4461 TAGNVNITAEGDML
+4461 TAGDVSITAEGDMF
-4475 NGTNANNAA
+4475 NGTNANGAA

-4492 LLSYGGSIGSSDQG
+4492 LQSYGGSIGSSAQNG
-4506 GSLLIDGGTAGINAQ
+4506 RLLIDGGTAGVNAQ

-4526 YLSETDGNMYLGK
+4526 YLSETNGNMYLGE
-4539 VAAENGDVV
+4539 VVAENGDVV
-4548 LEVQTA
+4548 LEVKEAGT
-4554 DAGFVD
+4554 GFVD
-4560 AFTDNSVISES
+4560 AFTDNGIMSES
-4571 DEARIENWE
+4571 NEARIAGWE
-4580 KLGLLGG
+4580 KLGLLG
-4587 DEKNKNSR
+4587 DNQNSR
-4595 ENQQKNLAN
+4595 EKQQANLAN

-4626 TELLAKGQKF
+4626 AELLAKGHEF
-4636 VQLMQGNSAEVEAA
+4636 VQLMQGDSAEVEAA
-4650 RQDLNTKQGALN
+4650 RQDLNAKQGALN
-4662 EAIANLGDDA
+4662 EAIANLGDDT

-4724 YEVVGNAA
+4724 YEAVGNAA
-4732 AENYGWTEQQ
+4732 ADNYGWTEQQ

-4785 TQKTV
+4785 TQETI
-4790 IKTDSLTAMFTGDS
+4790 IKTDSLTAMFTGNS
-4804 ITDAEK
+4804 ITDNEK
-4810 EQLDKLAMARAGDVT
+4810 AQLDKLSMARAGDVT

-4830 ITIERTT
+4830 ITIARTT

-4869 VLNADK
+4869 VLNADE

-4889 NVGNIAGDKI
+4889 NVGNVAGNKV
-4899 YLEGGSGDIGHSVN
+4899 YLEGGSGNIGHTVN
-4913 DVLQAVQV
+4913 NILYAVQV

-4931 NAAGNVKLQ
+4931 NAAGDVKLQ
-4940 QAAGNNVDFTVN
+4940 QAVGNDVDFTIN

-5029 TINQNTGGVKIDSE
+5029 TIDQAAGGVKVDSE
-5043 GALLIGR
+5043 GSLFIGR
-5050 EDDTATIEDEK
+5050 EDDASTAENEK
-5061 IVGYIDAKDD
+5061 IVGYIDSKDD
-5071 VDLHAASDI
+5071 VDLHAAGDI

-5109 DIIQTTTEESENIV
+5109 DIIQTTTEKAENIV

-5139 NKYNIIKNVDLQ
+5139 NKYNVIKNVDLQ
-5151 AVGGSLALTVSKP
+5151 AVGGSLALAVSRP

-5190 VNITT
+5190 INITT
-5195 EDIVDPTQKDPAY
+5195 EDIVDPTQKDSAY
-5208 INGNLII
+5208 INGNLVI
-5215 TAQKGEEAQTADI
+5215 TAQKGAVAQRADV
-5228 NNDGILHAVETI
+5228 NNNGILNAVETI
-5240 TFDADDKVINNEELT
+5240 TFNASDNVVNDEALNSGKDIDFIADDIINNKDL
-5255 ATQHINFT
+5255 
-5263 AGNDVENNVELQA
+5263 
-5276 GQDISFAAGNDVENN
+5276 N
-5291 AELQA
+5291 AER
-5296 GQDINFTA
+5296 DI
-5304 GNDVNNN
+5304 D
-5311 KVLNAGEDIN
+5311 
-5321 FVADNNIINKDIV
+5321 FVADNNITNNAALGAGQDIYFMAGNDIANNKDLNAEQNIDFTAGNNVVNKDIV
-5334 NAGENINFTA
+5334 NAGQNIGFTA
-5344 GQDIINESTAN
+5344 GADIINESIAN
-5355 ANETITFTAVD
+5355 ANATITFKAVD
-5366 GKITSNTVDGK
+5366 GKITSDTVDGK
-5377 DVIIQAIQQ
+5377 DVIMQSIEQ
-5386 ELQNIIAKD
+5386 ELQNIVAKD
-5395 SVTFS
+5395 SVTLS
-5400 GDKIHAQYVQQNQE
+5400 GDNIHAQYVKQHQD
-5414 AEGDLI
+5414 AEGNLI
-5420 INTSANKGAKQAID
+5420 ISTSANKGEAHAIS
-5434 SFIIDLLEAN
+5434 SFIIDLLKAN
-5444 NRSVFTELWAKTA
+5444 NRAVFTELWAKNA
-5457 YITSSN
+5457 YVTSSN
-5463 DEMFIEKL
+5463 DEMYIEKL
-5471 SIEDVGHFNNSGTK
+5471 SIEDTGHFNNSGTNT
-5485 SVVYGDVPIRD
+5485 VVYGNIPVRD

-5507 EQRNPWM
+5507 DQRNPWM
-5514 YLNFTDYDTIDTNG
+5514 YLNFTDSATIDTDG

-5558 HEDYDQIYGHNLS
+5558 HEDYDQIYGYDLS
-5571 LHERYNLIDYQ
+5571 LHERYNLIDYKAFN
-5582 DFREK
+5582 DK
-5587 NAEDDEIIV
+5587 NAEEDEIIV
-5596 NA
+5596 KA

>member
-209 GKINAT
+209 GKINAA

-241 DSIVSEAAIKTGIED
+241 DGIVSEAAIKTGIED

-406 VDYNSGVGDTISKIL
+406 VDYNSGVGDTISTIL

-495 ENSAAVTVNG
+495 ENSAAVTVDG
-505 TLTAKGENDAG
+505 KLTAQGENDAD

-522 VQANAGEKF
+522 VQANADEKF

-556 SESKNNAAVKING
+556 SESKNNADVKING

-577 AVVEADAANILVANA
+577 AVVEADVANILVANA

-604 AINVFNHDGSAQIN
+604 AINVFNHDGRAEIN

-668 VKENSLVKGILSKIS
+668 VKENELVKGILSKIS

-710 NNAANVTFAKTA
+710 KNAANVTFAKTA

-777 DSSVVFEEGSSAADG
+777 DSSVVFAEGSSAADG

-890 IFNMAARA
+890 IFNMAAGA
-898 AVIYNDVM
+898 AVIYNDILN
-906 DLQQDFNSI
+906 LQQDFNSI
-915 TTDATSPFG
+915 TSDATSPFS

-930 LGVVKNAVAF
+930 LGVVTNAVAF
-940 ADPNNYANVA
+940 ADPNNYANI
-950 AAASARGGDGTKLS
+950 AASASARAGDGTKLS
-964 VSGSVALTSS
+964 ISGSVALTSS
-974 SANSSVDIGKFTKIS
+974 AANSSVDIGKFTNIS
-989 AGKDLSVKSSNKIE
+989 AGNGLSVQSANKIE
-1003 DVNITGKTMFWQSDA
+1003 DVNITGKTMFWKSDA

-1086 VTLTDSDSYNNVV
+1086 VTLTDSDSYNNVI
-1099 VDTDAVLRAAKAI
+1099 VDTDAVLQAAKAI

-1375 AGVEAT
+1375 AGIEAA
-1381 LTKDASQG
+1381 LTIDSSQG
-1389 KNYSGGASV
+1389 KNYGGGASV

-1403 DKDIN
+1403 DKDVN
-1408 SNMENVSLTGAAD
+1408 ANMENVSLTGADD
-1421 GADVDVTAYES
+1421 GAAVDVTAYES
-1432 DIQVTGGINANI
+1432 DIQVTGGVSADI
-1444 ALGGGSMAG
+1444 AVGGGNMVG

-1462 NNINAGISR
+1462 NNIDAGIS
-1471 GSYENINAVDVQGLS
+1471 GGTYTNVDTVDVQGLS

-1549 ISVSSAEAKPY
+1549 ISASSAEAKPY

-1586 YEDADTADEEIEYD
+1586 YKDSDTADEDIDYTA

-1610 VVVAGTNGNAAGAA
+1610 VVAAGTSGNAAGAA

-1639 NADIQADTVKATAEA
+1639 NADIKADTVKANAEA

-1692 NSELTSNDVDIAA
+1692 NSKLTGNDVDIAA
-1705 LNKTQAVNVA
+1705 LNKTQAVNIA

-1742 LKGSSIT
+1742 LKGSNVT
-1749 ASDVSLKAANEGKVY
+1749 ASDVSLLAVNEGKVY

-1789 TNTEAIIDEYLD
+1789 TNTEAIIDENSTK
-1801 ENGTEKRTEINN
+1801 ERTEINGAAN
-1813 VTDIDVSA
+1813 IDVSA
-1821 KDDTYRLAVVGS
+1821 EDDTYRLAVVGS
-1833 VTGSS
+1833 VTGSG

-1844 AIAYNDIGGSSADTE
+1844 AIAYNDIGGYSADTE
-1859 KSSQRTVAAINNTD
+1859 NSSQRTVAAINNTD
-1873 INKVDS
+1873 INNND
-1879 SSAAI
+1879 SAAAI
-1884 DVKADD
+1884 GVKADD

-1924 SMMDVNAENASN
+1924 SMMGVNAENASS

-1941 DNNSEVTTS
+1941 DNNSDVTTS

-1956 SGNAS
+1956 SGNVS

-1969 RILQQTNAVVNGGTM
+1969 RILQQTNAALNGGTM

-2024 IDNDVNVH
+2024 IDNDVNAH
-2032 IGSGAQITADG
+2032 IGSGAKITADG
-2043 SIGIVATSD
+2043 SIGVVATSD

-2075 SVNQIKGT
+2075 SVNQIEGT
-2083 SSATVGGQD
+2083 ASATVGGPD
-2092 EAETTLTALG
+2092 EAETMLTALG

-2107 TATKIDKDSE
+2107 TATKIDKDKE
-2117 INNTLINEET
+2117 INNTLISEET
-2127 VAINSKIDRSDET
+2127 VALDSKIDRTNET
-2140 RKGLIV
+2140 RSGLIV

-2153 LKSFLLN
+2153 MKSFLLN

-2194 ETGVTANDVFVN
+2194 KTSANDVFVN

-2216 VGTVGGTGI
+2216 VGTVGDAGI

-2249 SVNAKA
+2249 SINAKA

-2297 ALLNSTVNADSV
+2297 ALLNSTVNADTV
-2309 AVQATHTGIVNA
+2309 AVKATHQGIVNA

-2331 GAGAGVS
+2331 GVGAGAS
-2338 VGALKDNS
+2338 VGVLKDNS
-2346 KTTAEISDDI
+2346 ETTAEVSDDS
-2356 TDTTNKDTITSSD
+2356 TDTTNKGTITTSG
-2369 DVIVAAANTTTVNPM
+2369 DVIVAASNTTTVKPV

-2407 VVTNITNIDI
+2407 VVTNITNMDI
-2417 TSNKGSISGTA
+2417 TSSNGNINGTA

-2434 DAYMGSQAAGLGGAG
+2434 DAYMGSQTAGLGGAG

-2467 SNLKAGKDINLTAK
+2467 SNLKAGQNINLTAK

-2589 NETDHIEMTLGGA
+2589 NETDHIEMSLGGA

-2624 VAVSGADITADNI
+2624 VAVSGTDITADNV

-2728 LQNANVTAN
+2728 LQNTNVTAN
-2737 SEAGKEET
+2737 FEAGKEET

-2784 NIVQLNGSTMS
+2784 NIVQLNVSTMS

-2832 NIGNKDEA
+2832 NIGNADKA
-2840 MRTAVKIGSGNTFR
+2840 MRTAVEIGSGNTFR

-2927 DNKVTQS
+2927 DNKVTQN

-2965 NSLDSKVKNLNAAAN
+2965 NSLNSKVKNLNAAAN

-3005 TVNNIKSNTN
+3005 TVNNIESNTD

-3024 AEDMNISALHDN
+3024 AKDMNISALHDN
-3036 AVKLSTDAVKASV
+3036 DVELSTDAVKASV

-3083 ARNDVDYDAVIT
+3083 ARNDVEDYDAVIT

-3124 ALQAGGAVTVDALTG
+3124 ALQAGGSVTVDALTG

-3317 DTTIAKESKTW
+3317 DTTIARESKTW

-3368 GKNHELDITIDYNE
+3368 GKNHKLDITIDYNE

-3391 INEYGEDLKLDQLA
+3391 INEYGEDLELSDLA
-3405 AALET
+3405 EALKK
-3410 AQKEYDE
+3410 AQDDYENDE
-3417 NTDVELM
+3417 SVQALRE
-3424 RQKAAELKN
+3424 
-3433 LKEQQQNNSKVKAQL
+3433 KEQALADYQDKQVNNEKVKAQL
-3448 QTELNNLNSKKVE
+3448 YAEATVLETKLLKAENDRVVAEGTLNNYIDEKLNLYNAYLENAQKDTVTREKFIELLNSNSSDSKLDEYRGEYSLFNRELAE
-3461 AESELATVKK
+3461 AEKNVTDCQAAC
-3471 DLNTYLFNS
+3471 DL
-3480 CNEYNKTLA
+3480 K
-3489 EGAAKIEVKDFIAA
+3489 EVEIQRYVD
-3503 LENNDTDKPWVAT
+3503 
-3516 YIEGYNVKQE
+3516 
-3526 AVNTASE
+3526 
-3533 TVENYSSKI
+3533 YSSNI
-3542 TSKTTEISKYE
+3542 TQLLNEIKNLKATAESKYE
-3553 DFSSTISDLTESIA
+3553 AVES
-3567 ELREKTQ
+3567 
-3574 GLLDKVTKAQS
+3574 AQNA
-3585 LYNEALRE
+3585 YNDALRD
-3593 GINEETV
+3593 GINTDTV

-3665 NTYKAELTRIQS
+3665 NTYTAELTRIQS

-3849 NITQKAGSIKGRTI
+3849 NITQEAGSIKGRTI

-3929 LQGLTVNGNKLTA
+3929 LQGLTVNGKQLTA

-4084 VLDGGSNYDINGSVA
+4084 VLDGGSNYNINGSVA

-4117 AGRIEINDTNTNT
+4117 AGLIEINDTNTNT

-4179 SWFGLSSS
+4179 SWFGLSSE

-4201 DSMQIGEPTESN
+4201 DNMQTGQTVSN

-4227 SVGDYKHLGSDGS
+4227 SVDGYTHLGSDGS
-4240 GTAAITGSTDKNS
+4240 GTAAINGSTAKDS
-4253 NTLYQIMFERK
+4253 DTLYQIMFERK

-4308 IYETEVSER
+4308 IYETEISER

-4323 KGLFGLW
+4323 KGLLGLW

-4408 SDNATLNAQ
+4408 SDNATLKAQ
-4417 TGIDVIQ
+4417 TGIDIIQ

-4484 HITGNEIT
+4484 HIAGNEIT
-4492 LLSYGGSIGSSDQG
+4492 LLSYSGSIGSSADD

-4526 YLSETDGNMYLGK
+4526 YLSETNGNMYLGK

-4571 DEARIENWE
+4571 DEARIESWE

-4587 DEKNKNSR
+4587 DEENKNSRNSR
-4595 ENQQKNLAN
+4595 ENQQENLAN

-4626 TELLAKGQKF
+4626 KELLAKGQEF

-4683 NYNAAYDV
+4683 NYNAAYDI

-4724 YEVVGNAA
+4724 YEAVGNAA

-4869 VLNADK
+4869 VLNADE

-4952 SIAGENVDIKAN
+4952 SIAGENVDIEAN

-5109 DIIQTTTEESENIV
+5109 DIIQTTTEKSENIV

-5208 INGNLII
+5208 INGNLVI

-5240 TFDADDKVINNEELT
+5240 TFTADDKVINNEELT

-5377 DVIIQAIQQ
+5377 DVIMQAIEQ

-5463 DEMFIEKL
+5463 DEMYIEKL

-5558 HEDYDQIYGHNLS
+5558 HEDYDRIYGHNLS

>member
-209 GKINAT
+209 GKINAA

-241 DSIVSEAAIKTGIED
+241 DGIVSEAAIKTGIED

-406 VDYNSGVGDTISKIL
+406 VDYNSGVGDTISTIL

-495 ENSAAVTVNG
+495 ENSAAVTVDG
-505 TLTAKGENDAG
+505 KLTAQGENDAD

-522 VQANAGEKF
+522 VQANADEKF

-556 SESKNNAAVKING
+556 SESKNNADVKING

-577 AVVEADAANILVANA
+577 AVVEADVANILVANA

-604 AINVFNHDGSAQIN
+604 AINVFNHDGRAEIN

-668 VKENSLVKGILSKIS
+668 VKENELVKGILSKIS

-710 NNAANVTFAKTA
+710 KNAANVTFAKTA

-777 DSSVVFEEGSSAADG
+777 DSSVVFAEGSSAADG

-890 IFNMAARA
+890 IFNMAAGA
-898 AVIYNDVM
+898 AVIYNDILN
-906 DLQQDFNSI
+906 LQQDFNSI
-915 TTDATSPFG
+915 TSDATSPFS

-930 LGVVKNAVAF
+930 LGVVTNAVAF
-940 ADPNNYANVA
+940 ADPNNYANI
-950 AAASARGGDGTKLS
+950 AASASARAGDGTKLS
-964 VSGSVALTSS
+964 ISGSVALTSS
-974 SANSSVDIGKFTKIS
+974 AANSSVDIGKFTNIS
-989 AGKDLSVKSSNKIE
+989 AGNGLSVQSANKIE
-1003 DVNITGKTMFWQSDA
+1003 DVNITGKTMFWKSDA

-1086 VTLTDSDSYNNVV
+1086 VTLTDSDSYNNVI
-1099 VDTDAVLRAAKAI
+1099 VDTDAVLQAAKAI

-1375 AGVEAT
+1375 AGIEAA
-1381 LTKDASQG
+1381 LTIDSSQG
-1389 KNYSGGASV
+1389 KNYGGGASV

-1403 DKDIN
+1403 DKDVN
-1408 SNMENVSLTGAAD
+1408 ANMENVSLTGADD
-1421 GADVDVTAYES
+1421 GAAVDVTAYES
-1432 DIQVTGGINANI
+1432 DIQVTGGVSADI
-1444 ALGGGSMAG
+1444 AVGGGNMVG

-1462 NNINAGISR
+1462 NNIDAGIS
-1471 GSYENINAVDVQGLS
+1471 GGTYTNVDTVDVQGLS

-1549 ISVSSAEAKPY
+1549 ISASSAEAKPY

-1586 YEDADTADEEIEYD
+1586 YKDSDTADEDIDYTA

-1610 VVVAGTNGNAAGAA
+1610 VVAAGTSGNAAGAA

-1639 NADIQADTVKATAEA
+1639 NADIKADTVKANAEA

-1692 NSELTSNDVDIAA
+1692 NSKLTGNDVDIAA
-1705 LNKTQAVNVA
+1705 LNKTQAVNIA

-1742 LKGSSIT
+1742 LKGSNVT
-1749 ASDVSLKAANEGKVY
+1749 ASDVSLLAVNEGKVY

-1789 TNTEAIIDEYLD
+1789 TNTEAIIDENSTK
-1801 ENGTEKRTEINN
+1801 ERTEINGAAN
-1813 VTDIDVSA
+1813 IDVSA
-1821 KDDTYRLAVVGS
+1821 EDDTYRLAVVGS
-1833 VTGSS
+1833 VTGSG

-1844 AIAYNDIGGSSADTE
+1844 AIAYNDIGGYSADTE
-1859 KSSQRTVAAINNTD
+1859 NSSQRTVAAINNTD
-1873 INKVDS
+1873 INNND
-1879 SSAAI
+1879 SAAAI
-1884 DVKADD
+1884 GVKADD

-1924 SMMDVNAENASN
+1924 SMMGVNAENASS

-1941 DNNSEVTTS
+1941 DNNSDVTTS

-1956 SGNAS
+1956 SGNVS

-1969 RILQQTNAVVNGGTM
+1969 RILQQTNAALNGGTM

-2024 IDNDVNVH
+2024 IDNDVNAH
-2032 IGSGAQITADG
+2032 IGSGAKITADG
-2043 SIGIVATSD
+2043 SIGVVATSD

-2075 SVNQIKGT
+2075 SVNQIEGT
-2083 SSATVGGQD
+2083 ASATVGGPD
-2092 EAETTLTALG
+2092 EAETILTALG

-2107 TATKIDKDSE
+2107 TATKIDKDKE
-2117 INNTLINEET
+2117 INNTLISEET
-2127 VAINSKIDRSDET
+2127 VALDSKIDRTNET
-2140 RKGLIV
+2140 RSGLIV

-2153 LKSFLLN
+2153 MKSFLLN

-2194 ETGVTANDVFVN
+2194 KTSANDVFVN

-2216 VGTVGGTGI
+2216 VGTVGGAGI

-2249 SVNAKA
+2249 SINAKA

-2297 ALLNSTVNADSV
+2297 ALLNSTVNADTV
-2309 AVQATHTGIVNA
+2309 AVKATHQGIVNA

-2331 GAGAGVS
+2331 GVGAGAS
-2338 VGALKDNS
+2338 VGVLKDNS
-2346 KTTAEISDDI
+2346 ETTAEVSDDS
-2356 TDTTNKDTITSSD
+2356 TDTTNKGTITTSG
-2369 DVIVAAANTTTVNPM
+2369 DVIVAASNTTTVKPV

-2407 VVTNITNIDI
+2407 VVTNITNMDI
-2417 TSNKGSISGTA
+2417 TSSNGNINGTA

-2434 DAYMGSQAAGLGGAG
+2434 DAYMGSQTAGLGGAG

-2467 SNLKAGKDINLTAK
+2467 SNLKAGQNINLTAK

-2589 NETDHIEMTLGGA
+2589 NETDHIEMSLGGA

-2624 VAVSGADITADNI
+2624 VAVSGTDITADNV

-2728 LQNANVTAN
+2728 LQNTNVAANF
-2737 SEAGKEET
+2737 EAGKEET

-2784 NIVQLNGSTMS
+2784 NIVQLNVSTMS

-2832 NIGNKDEA
+2832 NIGNADKA
-2840 MRTAVKIGSGNTFR
+2840 MRTAVEIGSGNTFR

-2927 DNKVTQS
+2927 DNKVTQN

-2965 NSLDSKVKNLNAAAN
+2965 NSLNSKVKNLNAAAN

-3005 TVNNIKSNTN
+3005 TVNNIESNTD

-3024 AEDMNISALHDN
+3024 AKDMNISALHDN
-3036 AVKLSTDAVKASV
+3036 DVELSTDAVKASV

-3083 ARNDVDYDAVIT
+3083 ARNDVEDYDAVIT

-3124 ALQAGGAVTVDALTG
+3124 ALQAGGSVTVDALTG

-3317 DTTIAKESKTW
+3317 DTTIARESKTW

-3368 GKNHELDITIDYNE
+3368 GKNHKLDITIDYNE

-3391 INEYGEDLKLDQLA
+3391 INEYGEDLELSDLA
-3405 AALET
+3405 EALKK
-3410 AQKEYDE
+3410 AQDDYENDE
-3417 NTDVELM
+3417 SVQALRE
-3424 RQKAAELKN
+3424 
-3433 LKEQQQNNSKVKAQL
+3433 KEQALADYQDKQVNNEKVKAQL
-3448 QTELNNLNSKKVE
+3448 YAEATVLETKLLKAENDRVVAEGTLNNYIDEKLNLYNAYLENAQKDTVTREKFIELLNSNSSDSKLDEYRGEYSLFNRELAE
-3461 AESELATVKK
+3461 AEKNVTDCQAAC
-3471 DLNTYLFNS
+3471 DL
-3480 CNEYNKTLA
+3480 K
-3489 EGAAKIEVKDFIAA
+3489 EVEIQRYVD
-3503 LENNDTDKPWVAT
+3503 
-3516 YIEGYNVKQE
+3516 
-3526 AVNTASE
+3526 
-3533 TVENYSSKI
+3533 YSSNI
-3542 TSKTTEISKYE
+3542 TQLLNEIKNLKATAESKYE
-3553 DFSSTISDLTESIA
+3553 AVES
-3567 ELREKTQ
+3567 
-3574 GLLDKVTKAQS
+3574 AQNA
-3585 LYNEALRE
+3585 YNDALRD
-3593 GINEETV
+3593 GINTDTV

-3665 NTYKAELTRIQS
+3665 NTYTAELTRIQS

-3849 NITQKAGSIKGRTI
+3849 NITQEAGSIKGRTI

-3929 LQGLTVNGNKLTA
+3929 LQGLTVNGKQLTA

-4084 VLDGGSNYDINGSVA
+4084 VLDGGSNYNINGSVA

-4117 AGRIEINDTNTNT
+4117 AGLIEINDTNTNT

-4179 SWFGLSSS
+4179 SWFGLSSE

-4201 DSMQIGEPTESN
+4201 DNMQTGQTVSN

-4227 SVGDYKHLGSDGS
+4227 SVDGYTHLGSDGS
-4240 GTAAITGSTDKNS
+4240 GTAAINGSTAKDS
-4253 NTLYQIMFERK
+4253 DTLYQIMFERK

-4308 IYETEVSER
+4308 IYETEISER

-4323 KGLFGLW
+4323 KGLLGLW

-4408 SDNATLNAQ
+4408 SDNATLKAQ
-4417 TGIDVIQ
+4417 TGIDIIQ

-4484 HITGNEIT
+4484 HIAGNEIT
-4492 LLSYGGSIGSSDQG
+4492 LLSYGGSIGSSADD

-4526 YLSETDGNMYLGK
+4526 YLSETNGNMYLGK

-4571 DEARIENWE
+4571 DEARIESWE

-4587 DEKNKNSR
+4587 DEENKNSRNSR
-4595 ENQQKNLAN
+4595 ENQQENLAN

-4626 TELLAKGQKF
+4626 KELLAKGQEF

-4683 NYNAAYDV
+4683 NYNAAYDI

-4724 YEVVGNAA
+4724 YEAVGNAA

-4869 VLNADK
+4869 VLNADE

-4952 SIAGENVDIKAN
+4952 SIAGENVDIEAN

-5109 DIIQTTTEESENIV
+5109 DIIQTTTEKSENIV

-5208 INGNLII
+5208 INGNLVI

-5240 TFDADDKVINNEELT
+5240 TFTADDKVINNEELT

-5263 AGNDVENNVELQA
+5263 AGNDVENNVELQT

-5377 DVIIQAIQQ
+5377 DVIMQAIEQ

-5463 DEMFIEKL
+5463 DEMYIEKL

>member
-209 GKINAT
+209 GKINAA

-241 DSIVSEAAIKTGIED
+241 DGIVSEAAIKTGIED

-325 YGTIDAKGDA
+325 YGKINAKGDA
-335 VLTAEVTNGN
+335 ALTAEVTNGN

-495 ENSAAVTVNG
+495 ENSAAVTVDG
-505 TLTAKGENDAG
+505 KLTAQGENGAD

-522 VQANAGEKF
+522 VQANADEKF

-556 SESKNNAAVKING
+556 SESKNNAAVQING

-710 NNAANVTFAKTA
+710 ENAANVTFAKAA

-777 DSSVVFEEGSSAADG
+777 DSSVVFAEGSSAADG

-890 IFNMAARA
+890 IFNMAAGA

-974 SANSSVDIGKFTKIS
+974 SANSSVDIGKFTRIS

-1086 VTLTDSDSYNNVV
+1086 VTLTDSDSYNNVI

-1151 TAQIVDNDGAEGEE
+1151 TAQIVDNDGTEGEE

-1351 IKDSTVTGAK
+1351 IKDSAVTGAK
-1361 DVDVAAVSGGTAVA
+1361 NVDVAAVSGGTAVA

-1471 GSYENINAVDVQGLS
+1471 GSYENINVVDVQGLS

-1518 LTNNVQAGI
+1518 LTNDVQAGI

-1532 KDASGNN
+1532 EDASGNN

-1549 ISVSSAEAKPY
+1549 ISASSAEAKPY

-1574 EERGIDTDGKAY
+1574 EERDIDTDGKAY
-1586 YEDADTADEEIEYD
+1586 YEDADTADENIEYN

-1692 NSELTSNDVDIAA
+1692 NSELTSNDVDITA

-1801 ENGTEKRTEINN
+1801 ENGTEKRTEISGATN
-1813 VTDIDVSA
+1813 IDVSA

-1873 INKVDS
+1873 INKVNS

-2024 IDNDVNVH
+2024 IDNDVNAH
-2032 IGSGAQITADG
+2032 IGSGAHITADG

-2194 ETGVTANDVFVN
+2194 EAGVTANDVFVN

-2297 ALLNSTVNADSV
+2297 ALLNSSVNADSV

-2338 VGALKDNS
+2338 VGVLKDNS
-2346 KTTAEISDDI
+2346 ETTAEISDDS
-2356 TDTTNKDTITSSD
+2356 TDTTNKGTITSSD
-2369 DVIVAAANTTTVNPM
+2369 DVIVVAANTTTVNPM

-2417 TSNKGSISGTA
+2417 TSNKGSISSTA

-2574 IGGSLDADNNVTTAA
+2574 IGGSLDADNNITTAA

-2624 VAVSGADITADNI
+2624 VAVSGTDITADNV

-2658 INGNAAVGKVNTSGS
+2658 INGNAAVGKINTSGS

-2728 LQNANVTAN
+2728 LQNTNVTAN
-2737 SEAGKEET
+2737 FEAGKEET

-2832 NIGNKDEA
+2832 NIGNADKA
-2840 MRTAVKIGSGNTFR
+2840 MRTAVEIGSGNTFR

-2965 NSLDSKVKNLNAAAN
+2965 NSLNSKVKNLNAAAN

-3005 TVNNIKSNTN
+3005 TVNNIESNTA

-3036 AVKLSTDAVKASV
+3036 DVELSTDAVKASV

-3238 TNTVNI
+3238 NNTVNV

-3297 FNTGSSVKSLRNI
+3297 FNMGSSVKSLRNI

-3317 DTTIAKESKTW
+3317 DTTIARESKTW

-3382 NGKTNLENK
+3382 DGKTNLENK
-3391 INEYGEDLKLDQLA
+3391 INEYGEKLELSDLA
-3405 AALET
+3405 EALKK
-3410 AQKEYDE
+3410 AQDDYENDE
-3417 NTDVELM
+3417 SVQALRE
-3424 RQKAAELKN
+3424 
-3433 LKEQQQNNSKVKAQL
+3433 KEQALADYQDKQVNNEKVTAQL
-3448 QTELNNLNSKKVE
+3448 QAEAKILETKLLKAENDRVVAEGTLNNYIDEKLNLYNAYLENAQKDTVTREKFIELLNSNSSDSKLDEYRGEYSLFNRELAE
-3461 AESELATVKK
+3461 AEKNVTDFQAAC
-3471 DLNTYLFNS
+3471 DLK
-3480 CNEYNKTLA
+3480 EA
-3489 EGAAKIEVKDFIAA
+3489 EIQRYVD
-3503 LENNDTDKPWVAT
+3503 
-3516 YIEGYNVKQE
+3516 
-3526 AVNTASE
+3526 
-3533 TVENYSSKI
+3533 YSSNI
-3542 TSKTTEISKYE
+3542 MQLLNEIENLKATAESKYE
-3553 DFSSTISDLTESIA
+3553 AVES
-3567 ELREKTQ
+3567 
-3574 GLLDKVTKAQS
+3574 AQNA
-3585 LYNEALRE
+3585 YNDALRD
-3593 GINEETV
+3593 GINTDTV

-3665 NTYKAELTRIQS
+3665 DTYTAELTRIQS

-3849 NITQKAGSIKGRTI
+3849 NITQEAGSIKGRTI

-3929 LQGLTVNGNKLTA
+3929 LQGLTVNGKQLTES
-3942 DEAKAAARVLTGENE
+3942 EAKAAARVLTGENE

-4015 FMTDDYLVTDGS
+4015 FMTDAYLVTDGS

-4130 TTVYTKDNVTVNAN
+4130 TTVYTKDKVTVNAN
-4144 GDRTATYNPEQGQ
+4144 DDRTATYNPEQGQ

-4201 DSMQIGEPTESN
+4201 DNMQIGEPTVSN

-4227 SVGDYKHLGSDGS
+4227 SVSGYTHLGSADS
-4240 GTAAITGSTDKNS
+4240 GTAAITGSTAKDS
-4253 NTLYQIMFERK
+4253 DTLYQIMFERK

-4283 GDGNDVLTTTD
+4283 GDGNDILTTTD

-4308 IYETEVSER
+4308 IYETEISER

-4417 TGIDVIQ
+4417 TGIDIIQ

-4452 NSVYIDNVS
+4452 NSVYIDKVS

-4492 LLSYGGSIGSSDQG
+4492 LLSYGGSIGSSADD

-4526 YLSETDGNMYLGK
+4526 YLSETNGNMYLGK

-4595 ENQQKNLAN
+4595 ENQQENLAN
-4604 TAESGSFFL
+4604 TAKSGSFFL

-4626 TELLAKGQKF
+4626 TELLAKGQEF

-4724 YEVVGNAA
+4724 YEAVGNAA

-4790 IKTDSLTAMFTGDS
+4790 IKNDSLTAMFTGDS

-4869 VLNADK
+4869 VLNADE

-4952 SIAGENVDIKAN
+4952 SIAGENVDIEAN

-5240 TFDADDKVINNEELT
+5240 TFTADDKVINNEELT
-5255 ATQHINFT
+5255 ATQHIN
-5263 AGNDVENNVELQA
+5263 
-5276 GQDISFAAGNDVENN
+5276 FAAGNDVENN

-5304 GNDVNNN
+5304 GNDVENN

-5334 NAGENINFTA
+5334 NAGENIKFTA